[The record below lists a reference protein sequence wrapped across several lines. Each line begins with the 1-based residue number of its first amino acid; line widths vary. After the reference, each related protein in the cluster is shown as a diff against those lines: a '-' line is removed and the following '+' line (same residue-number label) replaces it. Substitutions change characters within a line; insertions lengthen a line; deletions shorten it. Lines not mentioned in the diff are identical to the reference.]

1 MKQHGRASLRR
12 CLAVLFAALMV
23 FSVLPLT
30 AMAEGIEGLSD
41 NTAKAAVGG
50 AEALAIGGEER
61 PNATTVY
68 YKPVTS
74 IDTSKQYLI
83 TATYSGTV
91 YAMTSEYYSS
101 SSNLQAASLT
111 ADGNG
116 YIQASDNTAIDNTY
130 LWTFSTTSGGKVT
143 NVSTGTQL
151 YFYIS
156 SITLMSS
163 GDTLVYSGG
172 NLYYSGSSSYYLR
185 YYSSYSYFTATSYS
199 SSASTI
205 TLYERV
211 EEDVAAAAESVE
223 VNPSVHAMAPNATKQ
238 LTATVYPT
246 DAANK
251 NVTWTSDNNAV
262 ATVDAAGIVTA
273 KTVGKAT
280 ITATTADGG
289 YTDTC
294 VVTVTNNATKEVTM
308 FVNTLHA
315 VPNEDYLIGYT
326 TTSGETYIM
335 SNAVSN
341 TSYLAAAEAT
351 LSTVDDVCGVADT
364 TSCITALSDG
374 SEIPT
379 THQWYFGAD
388 ADLYY
393 TTIQNRATNYYLQRA
408 AGSNADT
415 YVDLSTAQNETTN
428 GTQSWARGTRSE
440 GDVTFICHINSQ
452 GTAYHFVTFNTTN
465 GDFRTYYNTT
475 GTGYTVDL
483 YVKRTV
489 TVVDSSATPTPTP
502 APGDEYKYVVAD
514 QLEDGGEYIIV
525 AADTYAV
532 SNNTVGSYGHY
543 LSPVSVTISGDECVV
558 DSSVNVNEIL
568 WQAEGNTT
576 DGFTLK
582 SLDDDKYMTLDSS
595 EFLYPGSGTEA
606 IKWKYDGTD
615 LANSADSNGYYYLS
629 YSDAST
635 SYPQRFTTS
644 KNTGN
649 SIKIYRKVNVQAS
662 TEPNLTIEPA
672 ELTVLLG
679 GSGTLTATAANI
691 PESATDISYAWTS
704 DSESVATVASVV
716 GNPSTA
722 TVTPVATG
730 KATITCTV
738 TYNEGGAQ
746 QTLTATAVVNVVEN
760 YQVASITVPF
770 AIRLELDKG
779 TVITPVVVTAPE
791 GGVYGT
797 DYTIEYVCDNESV
810 ADIAA
815 NGEVFTVT
823 AKSTGTV
830 TVTFTAINSHDSTQR
845 VSGST
850 VITVKKADL
859 IPAPEIGE
867 GGGEKPIYKKVYVLV
882 DNVEEA
888 DGNYI
893 IATSSSEGTAYAL
906 YDNGSSSYVQRG
918 SVTIQSGSTDIYGAY
933 GKYIEP
939 SSDAYVWEW
948 RYDSTNSTYGRRGTV
963 WNVGTGRGLRNNSGS
978 ATMDPEYAS
987 YVYSIPLTSGGNR
1000 IMNRS
1005 SNSSY
1010 YLYYSSGY
1018 TWSTSYA
1025 GTFYFYKEMIVQTG
1039 TESVDSGVEIYLD
1052 GEKIS
1057 QKEKAIEGV
1066 VQGQES
1072 SVTLTGTPVNI
1083 PAGATNKSAVWTL
1096 TKTDGAIKSVDS
1108 SSGVVTLAGS
1118 LGYGIIEVTYTYTYG
1133 GTTYTVKNYTKLVV
1147 SSFKP
1152 MTGTGETVTKR
1163 TIYKLVTSL
1172 TDGKNYIIV
1181 NGSSAAGTRQA
1192 LKPGGDNS
1200 TLFSGTYT
1208 PPNGGTA
1215 SPYTAYIVGDG
1226 EVVVNAADSVSSV
1239 RYIETDDM
1247 HVVWRYDAD
1256 DASTSNYG
1264 YFTNVG
1270 TARKLTF
1277 DNELEGYT
1285 SYYMLTADDTFSN
1298 AWYYSNN
1305 KIYMPNNSYYAGI
1318 YTTKVSGGGYRLY
1331 TSATSTSS
1339 SSLQSFY
1346 IFEETEIETVSTAE
1360 VSVDIYDGSKLVSGG
1375 VVSVNDTSS
1384 TLPLTAQTNY
1394 NGTGQIAWSI
1404 ISGENIASIDQNGVV
1419 TFAANTSG
1427 KVLVQV
1433 TFTFG
1438 DGQTATNYVTLDV
1451 RSGGQLTDTSD
1462 RDNFPEYPNE
1472 GSVRLE
1478 KTADADETEF
1488 AKTGVGTVE
1497 LFVRGVP
1504 VQSKG
1509 VDVVLVVDTSGSM
1522 EYDLTGAA
1530 ATSGNDKMSIAKA
1543 AAINFAN
1550 TLLTVTNPDGTI
1562 SYTDN
1567 RLAVVSFASDAAVLT
1582 GTSPLVADSRALV
1595 SVNSSSDMSSITTAI
1610 NSMSANGGTNYD
1622 AAFKTAY
1629 DILRDAQEQGG
1640 DRKQYVVFVTDGAPG
1655 IYNNAKLDSTTFP
1668 KAGDYYT
1675 TTEIETMSAQW
1686 YNWTQ
1691 GVAPVWSSMPTAA
1704 ANNFAEYAYA
1714 DNIYAAAIK
1723 GTTFAGSNF
1732 KDSWKTN
1739 LDITAMLGAGI
1750 YGISLGM
1757 KGGSQIIG
1765 LKTDSSGTT
1774 GWTAFT
1780 SAQCTNLIN
1789 RLCNKD
1795 IFAADST
1802 EELTAAF
1809 EKIGKEVLQAGTNAT
1824 VRDTIGADYDLQI
1837 KPFNYIDT
1845 ANPRETDFESSIE
1858 VRKYTVDANGNRTG
1872 AYETIEKVTFNA
1884 AGTEAYSTLKT
1895 GNIMTWDGENYTIT
1909 AENFTYTS
1917 SDKRF
1922 VWKFDT
1928 IVSDDMAIRFNVYL
1942 TGTKEG
1948 SREGG
1953 LYDTNSWANLTYTNY
1968 LGTDCR
1974 LAFEKPALPWQNAR
1988 VTYKFFLVDVNGNPV
2003 NKDGTRVNYANLTYV
2018 GTEKTIKLGDAAFTA
2033 MSGADGRYSVE
2044 LNAATLKALQ
2054 SELSAYALYDES
2066 AAVTIHTDTTGAW
2079 GGYSITKGNTPDT
2092 TAVWPKPGAKESF
2105 ADVADAAGNNFTN
2118 ITVAFAVVFNVKL
2131 IPDAVVIDFGL
2142 PVDINV
2148 MQNDLVSQVSGRLYG
2163 LTLNTEA
2170 APDFESA
2177 YTVSVA
2183 KVTTVGE
2190 KLSGLKYGH
2199 ATIQNETTVRYTPGS
2214 MQMSQ
2219 PEVFGYEVSGTSDV
2233 NGVMTTKYIRSTVTV
2248 IPATTIYYEDN
2259 FSNTDGT
2266 SYITYNNGVSRWELV
2281 GQGVS
2286 GTVVQDTDYVGSG
2299 NNYGYDSHYDNCT
2312 TFSLNQA
2319 HKVTVTRENYE
2330 SILADSTK
2338 TWPTA
2343 SFRFTGTGFD
2353 VISLTNADTGM
2364 IMVQVKDTNGT
2375 IVRSVFVDTYYSAV
2389 EVSGDLYQI
2398 PVINIYDLPHGT
2410 YDVTITVPYL
2420 EMFDHTGS
2428 NGQPRGSYDMYI
2440 DGIRIYNPA
2449 DGNEAAHGAHTEDDE
2464 AYPYVQELRN
2474 MMLAAAGDGPLSG
2487 PVFVDGNADTLQAS
2501 EYASNGPNNEVYLVG
2516 GQAIVFA
2523 LQTVGK
2529 TKPAGVYVSMKS
2541 PTGEVKVR
2549 YGSADE
2555 TVSESTGLKY
2565 EERNMV
2571 TTSDMYYEIPENVLS
2586 WEKQPDGTW
2595 KTKVAVEIANIS
2607 KREQRQ
2613 ILALT
2618 NLKVTYASEPENGGE
2633 VRFTTTQQQSQVAY
2647 TQIRDLMA
2655 ELYADSY
2662 DTEIRSAAF
2671 ATRTIDVNKTTE
2683 LNVVTSTDANALII
2697 RDKKGNVITPESI
2710 SYEDKDGERHWKLT
2724 MTHKVS
2730 GIYIYK
2736 VSVEA
2741 AYGIMTDTP
2750 ATVVA
2755 YVVPGSVVR
2764 PRPSMPKPPLF
2775 GWM

>member
-1 MKQHGRASLRR
+1 MKQYGRASLRR
-12 CLAVLFAALMV
+12 CLAALFAALMV

-30 AMAEGIEGLSD
+30 AMAEGIEDPSD
-41 NTAKAAVGG
+41 NAARAAVGG
-50 AEALAIGGEER
+50 DAEALAIGGEER
-61 PNATTVY
+61 PNAATVY
-68 YKPVTS
+68 YKPATS
-74 IDTSKQYLI
+74 IDTAKQYLI
-83 TATYSGTV
+83 TATDSGTV
-91 YAMTSEYYSS
+91 YAMTSKYYSS
-101 SSNLQAASLT
+101 SSNLQAVSLT
-111 ADGNG
+111 ADSNG
-116 YIQASDNTAIDNTY
+116 YIQASDNTAIDNTC

-143 NVSTGTQL
+143 NVSTETQL
-151 YFYIS
+151 YFNSS
-156 SITLMSS
+156 SITLESS

-172 NLYYSGSSSYYLR
+172 KLYYSGFLSYYLR
-185 YYSSYSYFTATSYS
+185 YSSSGSYFTATSSS
-199 SSASTI
+199 SSAATI

-211 EEDVAAAAESVE
+211 AEEETVAAESVE
-223 VNPSVHAMAPNATKQ
+223 VNPPVHAMAPNATKQ
-238 LTATVYPT
+238 LTAVVYPT
-246 DAANK
+246 NAANK
-251 NVTWTSDNNAV
+251 NVTWTSNNNDI
-262 ATVDAAGIVTA
+262 ATVDGTGLVTA
-273 KTVGKAT
+273 KDVGTAT
-280 ITATTADGG
+280 ITATTEDGG
-289 YTDTC
+289 HTDTC

-315 VPNEDYLIGYT
+315 VPDEDYLIGYT
-326 TTSGETYIM
+326 TISGDTYIM

-341 TSYLAAAEAT
+341 TNYLAAAGAT
-351 LSTVDDVCGVADT
+351 LSTVGDVCGVTDT

-388 ADLYY
+388 ADLDY
-393 TTIQNRATNYYLQRA
+393 TTIQNRATDYYLQRA
-408 AGSNADT
+408 AGSTAKT
-415 YVDLSTAQNETTN
+415 YVGLSTAQNATTTGN
-428 GTQSWARGTRSE
+428 QSWARGTTPE
-440 GDVTFICHINSQ
+440 GDVTFIYHRQ
-452 GTAYHFVTFNTTN
+452 GTKYHFVTLDTTN
-465 GDFRTYYNTT
+465 FDFRTYYNTT
-475 GTGYTVDL
+475 STGDTVDL

-489 TVVDSSATPTPTP
+489 TVVDP
-502 APGDEYKYVVAD
+502 
-514 QLEDGGEYIIV
+514 
-525 AADTYAV
+525 
-532 SNNTVGSYGHY
+532 
-543 LSPVSVTISGDECVV
+543 
-558 DSSVNVNEIL
+558 
-568 WQAEGNTT
+568 
-576 DGFTLK
+576 
-582 SLDDDKYMTLDSS
+582 
-595 EFLYPGSGTEA
+595 
-606 IKWKYDGTD
+606 
-615 LANSADSNGYYYLS
+615 
-629 YSDAST
+629 AST
-635 SYPQRFTTS
+635 NP
-644 KNTGN
+644 
-649 SIKIYRKVNVQAS
+649 NV
-662 TEPNLTIEPA
+662 TIEPA
-672 ELTVLLG
+672 ELTVLLNG

-691 PESATDISYAWTS
+691 PESATYAWTS
-704 DSESVATVASVV
+704 DRESVAAVASVE
-716 GNPSTA
+716 GTPLTA
-722 TVTPVATG
+722 TVTPKATG
-730 KATITCTV
+730 TATITCTV
-738 TYNEGGAQ
+738 TYYNEGGDQ
-746 QTLTATAVVNVVEN
+746 QTLTATATVNVVEN
-760 YQVASITVPF
+760 YQVASITVQPE
-770 AIRLELDKG
+770 ISLEPDG
-779 TVITPVVVTAPE
+779 EINITPVVVTAPE

-797 DYTIEYVCDNESV
+797 DYTIECVCDNESV
-810 ADIAA
+810 ADITA

-830 TVTFTAINSHDSTQR
+830 TVTFTAVNMHDSTQR

-850 VITVKKADL
+850 VITVKEADS
-859 IPAPEIGE
+859 IPAPETGE
-867 GGGEKPIYKKVYVLV
+867 GEKPIYKKVYVLV

-888 DGNYI
+888 NGNYI
-893 IATSSSEGTAYAL
+893 IATSSSEAEGAAYAL
-906 YDNGSSSYVQRG
+906 YDDGSSSNVQRG
-918 SVTIQSGSTDIYGAY
+918 SVTIQSGSTGIYGTY

-939 SSDAYVWEW
+939 SSDSYVWGW
-948 RYDSTNSTYGRRGTV
+948 SYDSTSSTYGRRGTV
-963 WNVGTGRGLRNNSGS
+963 WNVGTGKRLNATGS
-978 ATMDPEYAS
+978 
-987 YVYSIPLTSGGNR
+987 
-1000 IMNRS
+1000 S
-1005 SNSSY
+1005 SNNYLNATVDSSALY
-1010 YLYYSSGY
+1010 WYSMPSSSAAHYITSLPYTSSSYLYYLGYYSSTY
-1018 TWSTSYA
+1018 PYMWFDSSSYSYSTF
-1025 GTFYFYKEMIVQTG
+1025 GDQFYFYKEMIVQADTVP
-1039 TESVDSGVEIYLD
+1039 VDSGVEIYLD

-1108 SSGVVTLAGS
+1108 SSGVVTLAGG
-1118 LGYGIIEVTYTYTYG
+1118 LGYGIIEITYTYTYG
-1133 GTTYTVKNYTKLVV
+1133 GKTYTVKNYTKLVV

-1152 MTGTGETVTKR
+1152 MTGTGETVTKK
-1163 TIYKLVTSL
+1163 TIYKLVDSL

-1215 SPYTAYIVGDG
+1215 TPYTVYIVGDG
-1226 EVVVNAADSVSSV
+1226 EVVVKAADSVSGV
-1239 RYIETDDM
+1239 NYIETDDSN
-1247 HVVWRYDAD
+1247 VVWRYSAKNS
-1256 DASTSNYG
+1256 STANYG

-1270 TARKLTF
+1270 TARMLAF
-1277 DNELEGYT
+1277 DDYT
-1285 SYYMLTADDTFSN
+1285 DSYGNDIYMLTANDKLYTE
-1298 AWYYSNN
+1298 WYYSNN
-1305 KIYMPNNSYYAGI
+1305 KIYIPNGSNYAGI
-1318 YTTKVSGGGYRLY
+1318 YTTKVSGSGYILY
-1331 TSATSTSS
+1331 TSATSASS
-1339 SSLQSFY
+1339 SDFQNFY
-1346 IFEETEIETVSTAE
+1346 IFEETEIETVINAE

-1394 NGTGQIAWSI
+1394 NGTDGQTAWSI
-1404 ISGENIASIDQNGVV
+1404 ISGANIASIDQNGVV

-1438 DGQTATNYVTLDV
+1438 GGQMATNYVTLDV

-1504 VQSKG
+1504 VRSKG

-1522 EYDLTGAA
+1522 KDDLTGAE
-1530 ATSGNDKMSIAKA
+1530 ATSGNDKMSIAKT

-1550 TLLTVTNPDGTI
+1550 TLLTVTNPDETI

-1567 RLAVVSFASDAAVLT
+1567 RLAVVSFADYASVLT
-1582 GTSPLVADSRALV
+1582 GTSTIVADSRALV
-1595 SVNSSSDMSSITTAI
+1595 SVSSSSDMSAITTAI
-1610 NSMSANGGTNYD
+1610 NSMSAIGGTNYD

-1629 DILRDAQEQGG
+1629 DILRDAQKQGG

-1655 IYNNAKLDSTTFP
+1655 TYNNAELKYATFP
-1668 KAGDYYT
+1668 TAGNNYT
-1675 TTEIETMSAQW
+1675 TTDVETISAQW

-1704 ANNFAEYAYA
+1704 AANFAEYAYA

-1723 GTTFAGSNF
+1723 GTTFTGANF
-1732 KDSWKTN
+1732 KDSWKTDTD
-1739 LDITAMLGAGI
+1739 LDITSMLGAGI

-1757 KGGSQIIG
+1757 KGGSGIVEFIPN
-1765 LKTDSSGTT
+1765 SSGTT
-1774 GWTAFT
+1774 GYAKFT

-1802 EELTAAF
+1802 AELTAAF

-1845 ANPRETDFESSIE
+1845 ANPRETNFESSIE
-1858 VRKYTVDANGNRTG
+1858 VRKYTVDGNGNRTG

-1895 GNIMTWDGENYTIT
+1895 GNIMTLDGENYTIT

-1917 SDKRF
+1917 SNKRF

-1928 IVSDDMAIRFNVYL
+1928 IISDDMAIRFNVYL
-1942 TGTKEG
+1942 TGTREG

-1974 LAFEKPALPWQNAR
+1974 LRFEKPALPWQDAR
-1988 VTYKFFLVDVNGNPV
+1988 VTYKFFLVDESGRPV
-2003 NKDGTRVNYANLTYV
+2003 NKDGALVNYANLTYV
-2018 GTEKTIKLGDAAFTA
+2018 GTEKTIKLGDAAFVA
-2033 MSGADGRYSVE
+2033 MSDGRYSVE
-2044 LNAATLKALQ
+2044 LKAAALKALQ

-2079 GGYSITKGNTPDT
+2079 GGYSITKANTPDT
-2092 TAVWPKPGAKESF
+2092 TAVWPKPGADAKF
-2105 ADVADAAGNNFTN
+2105 VNAADADGNNFTN
-2118 ITVAFAVVFNVKL
+2118 VTVAFAVVFNVKL

-2148 MQNDLVSQVSGRLYG
+2148 MQNDLVSQVSGQLYG
-2163 LTLNTEA
+2163 LTPKTDA
-2170 APDFESA
+2170 APDFASA
-2177 YTVSVA
+2177 YTTPVA
-2183 KVTTVGE
+2183 SVTTVGG
-2190 KLSGLKYGH
+2190 KLNNLTYGH
-2199 ATIQNETTVRYTPGS
+2199 ATIRNDTTIRYTPSS
-2214 MQMSQ
+2214 MQMNQ
-2219 PEVFGYEVSGTSDV
+2219 PEVFGYEVKGTSEA
-2233 NGVMTTKYIRSTVTV
+2233 NGTITTKYIRSTVTV

-2259 FSNTDGT
+2259 FSNSDGT
-2266 SYITYNNGVSRWELV
+2266 SYITYNDGVSKWGLV
-2281 GQGVS
+2281 VQGVS
-2286 GTVVQDTDYVGSG
+2286 GTVVQDTDYVGGG
-2299 NNYGYDSHYDNCT
+2299 NNYGYDSHYDNCA
-2312 TFSLNQA
+2312 TFSLDQA
-2319 HKVTVTRENYE
+2319 HKVTVMKAQYD

-2353 VISLTNADTGM
+2353 VISLTNAETGM
-2364 IMVQVKDTNGT
+2364 IMVQVKDTDGT
-2375 IVRSVFVDTYYSAV
+2375 IVRSVFVDTYYSGKV
-2389 EVSGDLYQI
+2389 EVSGNLYQI

-2428 NGQPRGSYDMYI
+2428 DGQPGGSYDMYI

-2449 DGNEAAHGAHTEDDE
+2449 GDDATAHGAHTEDDE

-2474 MMLAAAGDGPLSG
+2474 MMIAAASSGQLSG
-2487 PVFVDGNADTLQAS
+2487 PVFVDGNAATADARVYQS
-2501 EYASNGPNNEVYLVG
+2501 DGPNNEVYLAH

-2523 LQTVGK
+2523 LQTVGT

-2549 YGSADE
+2549 YGSAAE
-2555 TVSESTGLKY
+2555 EVNASTGLKY

-2586 WEKQPDGTW
+2586 WEQQANGTW
-2595 KTKVAVEIANIS
+2595 KTKVAVQIANIS
-2607 KREQRQ
+2607 GTAGQ

-2618 NLKVTYASEPENGGE
+2618 NLKVTYASDPTNGE

-2755 YVVPGSVVR
+2755 YVVPRSVVR
-2764 PRPSMPKPPLF
+2764 PKPSMPKPPLF

>member
-30 AMAEGIEGLSD
+30 AMAEGIEGPSD
-41 NTAKAAVGG
+41 NAARAAVGG
-50 AEALAIGGEER
+50 DAEALAIGGEER
-61 PNATTVY
+61 SNAATVY
-68 YKPVTS
+68 YKRAQS

-83 TATYSGTV
+83 TTTDNGTV
-91 YAMTSEYYSS
+91 YAMTSKYYNSS
-101 SSNLQAASLT
+101 SGGLKAVSLT
-111 ADGNG
+111 ADSNG
-116 YIQASDNTAIDNTY
+116 YIQASANTAIDNTC
-130 LWTFSTTSGGKVT
+130 LWTFSTTSGGTIKNAET
-143 NVSTGTQL
+143 NTYLAAG
-151 YFYIS
+151 
-156 SITLMSS
+156 
-163 GDTLVYSGG
+163 VYSYLIYLILSDSGATFSYNSNALYSSAGG
-172 NLYYSGSSSYYLR
+172 DYPYIAFSSSYK
-185 YYSSYSYFTATSYS
+185 YFDFYTSE
-199 SSASTI
+199 SAATI

-211 EEDVAAAAESVE
+211 VEAESVE
-223 VNPSVHAMAPNATKQ
+223 VNPPVHAMAPNATKQ
-238 LTATVYPT
+238 LTAVVYPT
-246 DAANK
+246 NAANK
-251 NVTWTSDNNAV
+251 NVTWTSSNDDIATVNGTGLVTANAV
-262 ATVDAAGIVTA
+262 GT
-273 KTVGKAT
+273 AT
-280 ITATTADGG
+280 ITATTEDGG
-289 YTDTC
+289 HTDTC

-341 TSYLAAAEAT
+341 TSYLAAAGAT
-351 LSTVDDVCGVADT
+351 LSTVGDVCDVTDT

-374 SEIPT
+374 SAIPT

-388 ADLYY
+388 ADLGY
-393 TTIQNRATNYYLQRA
+393 TTIQNRATNYYLTCGSASSSSNSPLKLTTEIEATDYSKWHHAGILSSGRILFEGYNSTTDA
-408 AGSNADT
+408 AYSFGCNAGS
-415 YVDLSTAQNETTN
+415 YFCSL
-428 GTQSWARGTRSE
+428 
-440 GDVTFICHINSQ
+440 
-452 GTAYHFVTFNTTN
+452 
-465 GDFRTYYNTT
+465 YYSSVY
-475 GTGYTVDL
+475 GVDL

-489 TVVDSSATPTPTP
+489 TVVDP
-502 APGDEYKYVVAD
+502 
-514 QLEDGGEYIIV
+514 
-525 AADTYAV
+525 
-532 SNNTVGSYGHY
+532 
-543 LSPVSVTISGDECVV
+543 
-558 DSSVNVNEIL
+558 
-568 WQAEGNTT
+568 
-576 DGFTLK
+576 
-582 SLDDDKYMTLDSS
+582 
-595 EFLYPGSGTEA
+595 
-606 IKWKYDGTD
+606 
-615 LANSADSNGYYYLS
+615 
-629 YSDAST
+629 
-635 SYPQRFTTS
+635 
-644 KNTGN
+644 
-649 SIKIYRKVNVQAS
+649 AS
-662 TEPNLTIEPA
+662 TEPNVTIEPA
-672 ELTVLLG
+672 ELTVLLNG
-679 GSGTLTATAANI
+679 GSGTLTATAVNI
-691 PESATDISYAWTS
+691 PESASYEWTS
-704 DSESVATVASVV
+704 GSESVATVASAV

-746 QTLTATAVVNVVEN
+746 KTLTATAVVNVVESI
-760 YQVASITVPF
+760 QVASITVPSE
-770 AIRLELDKG
+770 ISLELDKG

-791 GGVYGT
+791 GGVYET
-797 DYTIEYVCDNESV
+797 DYTIEYVCDNANV
-810 ADIAA
+810 ADITTA
-815 NGEVFTVT
+815 NGKVFTVT
-823 AKSTGTV
+823 AKSIGTV
-830 TVTFTAINSHDSTQR
+830 TVTFIAVNLRDNTQR

-850 VITVKKADL
+850 VITVKEADS
-859 IPAPEIGE
+859 IPAPETGE
-867 GGGEKPIYKKVYVLV
+867 GEKPIYKKVYVLV
-882 DNVEEA
+882 NDLEAA

-893 IATSSSEGTAYAL
+893 IATSNSEGNADAL
-906 YDNGSSSYVQRG
+906 YDDGSSSYVQRG
-918 SVTIQSGSTDIYGAY
+918 SVTIKAADSLINAP
-933 GKYIEP
+933 YIEC
-939 SSDAYVWEW
+939 DDTKCVWGW
-948 RYDSTNSTYGRRGTV
+948 RYQNTNSYGRWG
-963 WNVGTGRGLRNNSGS
+963 NLYNAGTGRGLYNSVDGTGS
-978 ATMDPEYAS
+978 SDYAKVNADTS
-987 YVYSIPLTSGGNR
+987 TNVYSYNNYLITKAANYYPHYLGSSG
-1000 IMNRS
+1000 
-1005 SNSSY
+1005 NSSQPYAWRYNNATNAITWY
-1010 YLYYSSGY
+1010 Y
-1018 TWSTSYA
+1018 
-1025 GTFYFYKEMIVQTG
+1025 YKEKYIEID
-1039 TESVDSGVEIYLD
+1039 TEPVNSGVEIYLD

-1057 QKEKAIEGV
+1057 QKEKAVEGV
-1066 VQGQES
+1066 VQGQVS
-1072 SVTLTGTPVNI
+1072 TVTLTGTPVNI
-1083 PAGATNKSAVWTL
+1083 PAGATGTSAVWAL
-1096 TKTDGAIKSVDS
+1096 KNTDGAINSVDG
-1108 SSGVVTLAGS
+1108 SSGVVTLAGC
-1118 LGYGIIEVTYTYTYG
+1118 LGYGIIEITYTYTYG
-1133 GTTYTVKNYTKLVV
+1133 DKTYTVKNYTKLVV

-1152 MTGTGETVTKR
+1152 MTSTGQTVTKR
-1163 TIYKLVTSL
+1163 TIYKFVTSL

-1181 NGSSAAGTRQA
+1181 NGSSDAGTRQA

-1226 EVVVNAADSVSSV
+1226 EVVVNDPDSVSSV

-1256 DASTSNYG
+1256 DASTANYG

-1270 TARKLTF
+1270 TARNLTF

-1305 KIYMPNNSYYAGI
+1305 KIYIPNGGYYAGI
-1318 YTTKVSGGGYRLY
+1318 DTAKVSGGGYRLY
-1331 TSATSTSS
+1331 TSATSTSLS
-1339 SSLQSFY
+1339 DLQSFY
-1346 IFEETEIETVSTAE
+1346 IFEETEIKTVSTAE

-1394 NGTGQIAWSI
+1394 NGTGQTTWSI
-1404 ISGENIASIDQNGVV
+1404 ISGENIALIDQNGVV

-1433 TFTFG
+1433 TFTF
-1438 DGQTATNYVTLDV
+1438 DNNGQTATNYVTLDV

-1522 EYDLTGAA
+1522 EDDINGNETTDTDYD
-1530 ATSGNDKMSIAKA
+1530 S
-1543 AAINFAN
+1543 AN
-1550 TLLTVTNPDGTI
+1550 QKIKLARSAVNSFIDAVMRVTDANGEYEENKWTN
-1562 SYTDN
+1562 N
-1567 RLAVVSFASDAAVLT
+1567 RI
-1582 GTSPLVADSRALV
+1582 ALV
-1595 SVNSSSDMSSITTAI
+1595 TFSSGANVHTGIYGSANAGALVGVDSLSDLDSLKSSVNSIYAS
-1610 NSMSANGGTNYD
+1610 GGTNYD
-1622 AAFKTAY
+1622 AAFKAAY
-1629 DILRDAQEQGG
+1629 DILADAKLQSGY
-1640 DRKQYVVFVTDGAPG
+1640 DRKQYVIFLTDGAPG
-1655 IYNNAKLDSTTFP
+1655 VYNTIDMMDAFDAVNNASGT
-1668 KAGDYYT
+1668 AANS
-1675 TTEIETMSAQW
+1675 ISSSW
-1686 YNWTQ
+1686 YNWVCGIAPTSSTSYLNS
-1691 GVAPVWSSMPTAA
+1691 GYAERCSKYALSDNYYAKAIKAAVLSEFGEKKTVAQELGISQTLDADIFGISFGMSGGSKI
-1704 ANNFAEYAYA
+1704 YA
-1714 DNIYAAAIK
+1714 D
-1723 GTTFAGSNF
+1723 
-1732 KDSWKTN
+1732 
-1739 LDITAMLGAGI
+1739 
-1750 YGISLGM
+1750 
-1757 KGGSQIIG
+1757 IG
-1765 LKTDSSGTT
+1765 L
-1774 GWTAFT
+1774 T

-1795 IFAADST
+1795 VFAADST

-1837 KPFNYIDT
+1837 KPFNYIDYIDT
-1845 ANPRETDFESSIE
+1845 NPRQTDFESSIE
-1858 VRKYTVDANGNRTG
+1858 VRKYTVDGNGNRTG

-1884 AGTEAYSTLKT
+1884 DGTEAYSTLKT

-1917 SDKRF
+1917 SNKRF

-1928 IVSDDMAIRFNVYL
+1928 IISDDMAIRFNVYL
-1942 TGTKEG
+1942 TGTREG

-1974 LAFEKPALPWQNAR
+1974 LTFEKPALPWQNAR
-1988 VTYKFFLVDVNGNPV
+1988 VTYKFFLVDESGRPV
-2003 NKDGTRVNYANLTYV
+2003 NKDGALVNYANLTYV
-2018 GTEKTIKLGDAAFTA
+2018 GTEKTIKLGDAEFEAIPN
-2033 MSGADGRYSVE
+2033 ADRRYSVE
-2044 LNAATLKALQ
+2044 LSAEDLKALQ
-2054 SELSAYALYDES
+2054 SELSAYALYDKR
-2066 AAVTIHTDTTGAW
+2066 AAVTINTDTTGTW
-2079 GGYSITKGNTPDT
+2079 GGYSITKGNTLTAT
-2092 TAVWPKPGAKESF
+2092 TAVWPKPGADAKF
-2105 ADVADAAGNNFTN
+2105 VDAADADGNNFTN
-2118 ITVAFAVVFNVKL
+2118 VTVAFAVVFNVKL

-2148 MQNDLVSQVSGRLYG
+2148 MQNDLVSQVNGQLYG
-2163 LTLNTEA
+2163 LTPKTDA
-2170 APDFESA
+2170 APDFASA
-2177 YTVSVA
+2177 YTTPVA
-2183 KVTTVGE
+2183 SVTTVGG
-2190 KLSGLKYGH
+2190 KLNLTYGH
-2199 ATIQNETTVRYTPGS
+2199 ATIRNDTTIRYTPSS
-2214 MQMSQ
+2214 MQMNQ
-2219 PEVFGYEVSGTSDV
+2219 PEVFGYEVTGTSEVD
-2233 NGVMTTKYIRSTVTV
+2233 GTTKYIRSTVTV

-2259 FSNTDGT
+2259 FSNSDGT
-2266 SYITYNNGVSRWELV
+2266 SYITYNDGVSEWKLV
-2281 GQGVS
+2281 GEGVS
-2286 GTVVQDTDYVGSG
+2286 GTVVQDTDYVGGG
-2299 NNYGYDSHYDNCT
+2299 NNYGYDSHYDNCA
-2312 TFSLNQA
+2312 TFSLGKA
-2319 HKVTVTRENYE
+2319 HKVTVKKEHYD

-2353 VISLTNADTGM
+2353 VISLTNAATGM
-2364 IMVQVKDTNGT
+2364 IMVQVRRTTDGE
-2375 IVRSVFVDTYYSAV
+2375 IVRSVFVDTYYSGAV
-2389 EVSGDLYQI
+2389 EVNGNLYQI

-2420 EMFDHTGS
+2420 EMFDHTGID
-2428 NGQPRGSYDMYI
+2428 GQPGGSYDMYI

-2449 DGNEAAHGAHTEDDE
+2449 GGNAAAHGAHTEDDE

-2474 MMLAAAGDGPLSG
+2474 MMITAANGGQLSG
-2487 PVFVDGNADTLQAS
+2487 PVFVDGKAATADAS
-2501 EYASNGPNNEVYLVG
+2501 VYQSDGPNNEVYLAS
-2516 GQAIVFA
+2516 GQSIVFA

-2549 YGSADE
+2549 YGSAAE
-2555 TVSESTGLKY
+2555 VVSASTGLKY

-2586 WEKQPDGTW
+2586 WEPQADGTW
-2595 KTKVAVEIANIS
+2595 KTKVAVQIANTS
-2607 KREQRQ
+2607 TPGQGQ

-2618 NLKVTYASEPENGGE
+2618 NLKVTYTSAPTNGE

-2647 TQIRDLMA
+2647 TQIRALMA

-2683 LNVVTSTDANALII
+2683 LNVVTSTDANVLII

-2741 AYGIMTDTP
+2741 AYGIMTETP

-2755 YVVPGSVVR
+2755 YVVPRSVVR
-2764 PRPSMPKPPLF
+2764 PKPSMPKPPLF

>member
-1 MKQHGRASLRR
+1 MKQYGRASLRR
-12 CLAVLFAALMV
+12 CLAALFAALMV

-30 AMAEGIEGLSD
+30 AMAEGIEGPSA
-41 NTAKAAVGG
+41 NAAKAAVGG
-50 AEALAIGGEER
+50 DAEALAIGGEER
-61 PNATTVY
+61 PNAATVY

-83 TATYSGTV
+83 TTTDGGTV
-91 YAMTSEYYSS
+91 YAMTSKYYSS
-101 SSNLQAASLT
+101 SSNLQAVSLT

-116 YIQASDNTAIDNTY
+116 YIQASDNTAIDDTY

-151 YFYIS
+151 YFYSS

-172 NLYYSGSSSYYLR
+172 NLYYSGSFSTYYYLR
-185 YYSSYSYFTATSYS
+185 YYSSGSYFTATSSS
-199 SSASTI
+199 SSAATI

-211 EEDVAAAAESVE
+211 AEEETVAAESVE
-223 VNPSVHAMAPNATKQ
+223 VNPPVHAMAPNATKQ
-238 LTATVYPT
+238 LTAVVYPT

-262 ATVDAAGIVTA
+262 ATVDGTGLVTA
-273 KTVGKAT
+273 KAVGKAT
-280 ITATTADGG
+280 ITATTEDGG

-326 TTSGETYIM
+326 TENGKTYIM
-335 SNAVSN
+335 SNAVSK

-351 LSTVDDVCGVADT
+351 LSTVGNVCGVADT

-388 ADLYY
+388 ADLDF

-408 AGSNADT
+408 AGSTAKT
-415 YVDLSTAQNETTN
+415 YVGLSTAQNATTTGN
-428 GTQSWARGTRSE
+428 QSWARGTTSE
-440 GDVTFICHINSQ
+440 GNVTFICHYDSS

-475 GTGYTVDL
+475 STGYTVDL

-489 TVVDSSATPTPTP
+489 TVEDSSATPTP
-502 APGDEYKYVVAD
+502 
-514 QLEDGGEYIIV
+514 
-525 AADTYAV
+525 
-532 SNNTVGSYGHY
+532 SNV
-543 LSPVSVTISGDECVV
+543 
-558 DSSVNVNEIL
+558 
-568 WQAEGNTT
+568 
-576 DGFTLK
+576 
-582 SLDDDKYMTLDSS
+582 
-595 EFLYPGSGTEA
+595 
-606 IKWKYDGTD
+606 
-615 LANSADSNGYYYLS
+615 
-629 YSDAST
+629 
-635 SYPQRFTTS
+635 
-644 KNTGN
+644 
-649 SIKIYRKVNVQAS
+649 
-662 TEPNLTIEPA
+662 TIEPA
-672 ELTVLLG
+672 ELTVLLN

-704 DSESVATVASVV
+704 DSESAAVASVE

-722 TVTPVATG
+722 TVTPVTTG
-730 KATITCTV
+730 TATITCTV
-738 TYNEGGAQ
+738 TYDEGGAQ
-746 QTLTATAVVNVVEN
+746 QTLTATAIVNVVEN
-760 YQVASITVPF
+760 YQVASITVPS
-770 AIRLELDKG
+770 AIRLELDEV
-779 TVITPVVVTAPE
+779 TDITPVVVTAPE
-791 GGVYGT
+791 GGVYRT
-797 DYTIEYVCDNESV
+797 DYTIECVCDNESV
-810 ADIAA
+810 ADITA
-815 NGEVFTVT
+815 NGEVFTVK
-823 AKSTGTV
+823 AKSAGTV

-859 IPAPEIGE
+859 IPAPETGE
-867 GGGEKPIYKKVYVLV
+867 GEKPIYKKVYVLV
-882 DNVEEA
+882 DDVEEA

-893 IATSSSEGTAYAL
+893 IATSSSAGDAYAL

-933 GKYIEP
+933 GKYIEQ
-939 SSDAYVWEW
+939 SSDSYVWGW
-948 RYDSTNSTYGRRGTV
+948 QYDSTDSEYGRCGSV

-978 ATMDPEYAS
+978 AAMDPEYAS
-987 YVYSIPLTSGGNR
+987 GVYSIPLTSGGNR
-1000 IMNRS
+1000 IMSPR
-1005 SNSSY
+1005 SNSLY

-1018 TWSTSYA
+1018 TWSTSRA

-1039 TESVDSGVEIYLD
+1039 TEPVNSGVEIYLD

-1072 SVTLTGTPVNI
+1072 NVTLTGTPVNI

-1108 SSGVVTLAGS
+1108 SSGVVTLAGG
-1118 LGYGIIEVTYTYTYG
+1118 LGYGIIEITYTYTYG

-1163 TIYKLVTSL
+1163 TIYKLVTNL
-1172 TDGKNYIIV
+1172 TGGKNYIIV

-1208 PPNGGTA
+1208 PEGGTA

-1239 RYIETDDM
+1239 RYIETDDSN
-1247 HVVWRYDAD
+1247 VVWRYSA
-1256 DASTSNYG
+1256 ANSSTANYG

-1277 DNELEGYT
+1277 DKDLEGYKGT
-1285 SYYMLTADDTFSN
+1285 YMLTADDTFSSE
-1298 AWYYSNN
+1298 WYYSNN
-1305 KIYMPNNSYYAGI
+1305 KIYMPNSSYYAGI
-1318 YTTKVSGGGYRLY
+1318 DTTKVSGGGYKLY
-1331 TSATSTSS
+1331 MSATSTSS
-1339 SSLQSFY
+1339 PYLQSFY
-1346 IFEETEIETVSTAE
+1346 IFEETEIETVSNAE

-1394 NGTGQIAWSI
+1394 NGTDGQTAWSI
-1404 ISGENIASIDQNGVV
+1404 ISGANIASIDQNGVV

-1433 TFTFG
+1433 KFTFG
-1438 DGQTATNYVTLDV
+1438 NGQTATNYVTLDV

-1504 VQSKG
+1504 VRSKG

-1522 EYDLTGAA
+1522 KDDLTGAET
-1530 ATSGNDKMSIAKA
+1530 TSGNDKMSIAKA

-1550 TLLTVTNPDGTI
+1550 TLLTVTNPDGTT

-1567 RLAVVSFASDAAVLT
+1567 RLAVVSFASDASVLT

-1595 SVNSSSDMSSITTAI
+1595 SANSSSDMTSITTAI
-1610 NSMSANGGTNYD
+1610 NSMSATGGTDYD

-1629 DILRDAQEQGG
+1629 DILRDAQKQGG

-1655 IYNNAKLDSTTFP
+1655 IYNNAELDSTTFP
-1668 KAGDYYT
+1668 KAGNYYT

-1704 ANNFAEYAYA
+1704 ATNFAEYAYA

-1757 KGGSQIIG
+1757 KGGSQIAG
-1765 LKTDSSGTT
+1765 FSTGAGTT
-1774 GWTAFT
+1774 DTKWTEFT

-1802 EELTAAF
+1802 AELTAAF

-1858 VRKYTVDANGNRTG
+1858 VRKYTVDGNGNRTG

-1895 GNIMTWDGENYTIT
+1895 GNIMTLDGENYTIT

-1917 SDKRF
+1917 SNKRF

-1928 IVSDDMAIRFNVYL
+1928 IISDDMAIRFNVYL
-1942 TGTKEG
+1942 TGTREET
-1948 SREGG
+1948 REGG

-1988 VTYKFFLVDVNGNPV
+1988 VTYKFFLVDESGNPV
-2003 NKDGTRVNYANLTYV
+2003 NKDGALVNYANLTYV
-2018 GTEKTIKLGDAAFTA
+2018 GTEKTIKLGDAAFVA
-2033 MSGADGRYSVE
+2033 MPDADGCYSVV
-2044 LNAATLKALQ
+2044 LNAATLKKLQ

-2079 GGYSITKGNTPDT
+2079 GGYSITKGKTPDT

-2105 ADVADAAGNNFTN
+2105 AGVDDAGGNNFTN
-2118 ITVAFAVVFNVKL
+2118 VTVAFAVVFNVKL

-2148 MQNDLVSQVSGRLYG
+2148 MQNDLVSQVSGQLYG

-2170 APDFESA
+2170 APDFASA
-2177 YTVSVA
+2177 YMSSVA
-2183 KVTTVGE
+2183 NVTTVGE
-2190 KLSGLKYGH
+2190 KLNLTYGH
-2199 ATIQNETTVRYTPGS
+2199 ATIRNDTTIRYTPSS
-2214 MQMSQ
+2214 MQMNQ
-2219 PEVFGYEVSGTSDV
+2219 PEVFGYEVTGTSED
-2233 NGVMTTKYIRSTVTV
+2233 NGTITTKYIRSTVTV

-2259 FSNTDGT
+2259 FSNSDGT
-2266 SYITYNNGVSRWELV
+2266 SYITYNNGVSQWELV

-2286 GTVVQDTDYVGSG
+2286 GTVVQDTDYVGGG
-2299 NNYGYDSHYDNCT
+2299 NNYGYDSHYDNCA
-2312 TFSLNQA
+2312 TFSLDQA
-2319 HKVTVTRENYE
+2319 HKVTVTKAQYD
-2330 SILADSTK
+2330 SIRADSTK

-2353 VISLTNADTGM
+2353 VISLTNAETGM
-2364 IMVQVKDTNGT
+2364 IMVQVKDTDGT
-2375 IVRSVFVDTYYSAV
+2375 IVRSVFVDTYYSGKV
-2389 EVSGDLYQI
+2389 EVNGNLYQI

-2420 EMFDHTGS
+2420 EMFDHTGID
-2428 NGQPRGSYDMYI
+2428 GQPGGSYDMYI

-2449 DGNEAAHGAHTEDDE
+2449 GDDTTAHGAHTEDDE

-2474 MMLAAAGDGPLSG
+2474 MMIAAASGGQLSG
-2487 PVFVDGNADTLQAS
+2487 PVFVDGKAETVESS
-2501 EYASNGPNNEVYLVG
+2501 EYQSDGPNNEVYLAS

-2523 LQTVGK
+2523 LQTVGT

-2549 YGSADE
+2549 YGSAAE
-2555 TVSESTGLKY
+2555 VVNASTGLKY

-2586 WEKQPDGTW
+2586 WEQQADGTW
-2595 KTKVAVEIANIS
+2595 KTKVAVQIANIS
-2607 KREQRQ
+2607 GTAGQ

-2618 NLKVTYASEPENGGE
+2618 NLKVTYASAPTNGE

-2755 YVVPGSVVR
+2755 YVVPRSVVR
-2764 PRPSMPKPPLF
+2764 PKPSMPKPPLF

>member
-1 MKQHGRASLRR
+1 MKQYGRASLRR
-12 CLAVLFAALMV
+12 CLAALFAALMV

-41 NTAKAAVGG
+41 NTARAAVGG
-50 AEALAIGGEER
+50 DAEALAIGGEER
-61 PNATTVY
+61 SNAATVY
-68 YKPVTS
+68 YKRAQS

-83 TATYSGTV
+83 TTTDSSGTV
-91 YAMTSEYYSS
+91 YAMTSDYYDTNYSCQLVGAS
-101 SSNLQAASLT
+101 VETATINGETCVQDANISNK
-111 ADGNG
+111 
-116 YIQASDNTAIDNTY
+116 Y
-130 LWTFSTTSGGKVT
+130 LWTFSTTSGGTIKNAET
-143 NVSTGTQL
+143 NTYLAATSDYLVLS
-151 YFYIS
+151 
-156 SITLMSS
+156 SS
-163 GDTLVYSGG
+163 GATFSYNSNALSLSEGG
-172 NLYYSGSSSYYLR
+172 DYPYIGFSSD
-185 YYSSYSYFTATSYS
+185 YFSKYFDMS
-199 SSASTI
+199 PSESAAPI

-211 EEDVAAAAESVE
+211 VKAKSVE
-223 VNPSVHAMAPNATKQ
+223 VNPPVHAMAPNATKQ
-238 LTATVYPT
+238 LTAVVYPT
-246 DAANK
+246 NATNK
-251 NVTWTSDNNAV
+251 KVTWTSSNNDV
-262 ATVDAAGIVTA
+262 ATVDDTGHVTA
-273 KTVGKAT
+273 VTVGEAT
-280 ITATTADGG
+280 ITATTEDGG

-294 VVTVTNNATKEVTM
+294 VVTVTDNATKEVTM

-326 TTSGETYIM
+326 TTSDETYIM

-341 TSYLAAAEAT
+341 TSYLAAAGAT
-351 LSTVDDVCGVADT
+351 LSTVGNVCGVADT

-388 ADLYY
+388 ADLGY

-408 AGSNADT
+408 EGSGDPT
-415 YVDLSTAQNETTN
+415 YVGLSTEQNAATTGN
-428 GTQSWARGTRSE
+428 QSCTRGTSSE
-440 GDVTFICHINSQ
+440 DDVTFIYHYDSSS
-452 GTAYHFVTFNTTN
+452 TAYHFVTFNTTY

-475 GTGYTVDL
+475 STGYTVDL

-489 TVVDSSATPTPTP
+489 TVKDP
-502 APGDEYKYVVAD
+502 
-514 QLEDGGEYIIV
+514 
-525 AADTYAV
+525 
-532 SNNTVGSYGHY
+532 
-543 LSPVSVTISGDECVV
+543 
-558 DSSVNVNEIL
+558 
-568 WQAEGNTT
+568 
-576 DGFTLK
+576 
-582 SLDDDKYMTLDSS
+582 
-595 EFLYPGSGTEA
+595 
-606 IKWKYDGTD
+606 
-615 LANSADSNGYYYLS
+615 
-629 YSDAST
+629 
-635 SYPQRFTTS
+635 
-644 KNTGN
+644 
-649 SIKIYRKVNVQAS
+649 AS
-662 TEPNLTIEPA
+662 TEPGVTIEPA
-672 ELTVLLG
+672 ELTVLRNG
-679 GSGTLTATAANI
+679 GSGTLTATAVNI
-691 PESATDISYAWTS
+691 PESASYEWTS
-704 DSESVATVASVV
+704 DKEPVATVASAA

-722 TVTPVATG
+722 TVTGVATG
-730 KATITCTV
+730 TATITCTV
-738 TYNEGGAQ
+738 TYNEGDAQ
-746 QTLTATAVVNVVEN
+746 QTLTATATVNVVEN
-760 YQVASITVPF
+760 YQVASITVPPE
-770 AIRLELDKG
+770 ISLELDKG

-791 GGVYGT
+791 GGEYGT
-797 DYTIEYVCDNESV
+797 DYTIEYVCDNANV
-810 ADIAA
+810 ADITTA
-815 NGEVFTVT
+815 NGKVFTVT
-823 AKSTGTV
+823 AKSIGTV
-830 TVTFTAINSHDSTQR
+830 TITFTAINSHNSTQR

-850 VITVKKADL
+850 VITVKEADS
-859 IPAPEIGE
+859 IPAPETGE

-882 DNVEEA
+882 DDVGEA

-893 IATSSSEGTAYAL
+893 IATSNLPGAADAYAL
-906 YDNGSSSYVQRG
+906 YDNGSSYVQRG
-918 SVTIQSGSTDIYGAY
+918 KVNIQSGSYGI
-933 GKYIEP
+933 YIEP
-939 SSDAYVWEW
+939 NDDSYVWGWNYE
-948 RYDSTNSTYGRRGTV
+948 STNPTYGRCGAV
-963 WNVGTGRGLRNNSGS
+963 WNIGTKRGLR
-978 ATMDPEYAS
+978 AT
-987 YVYSIPLTSGGNR
+987 GN
-1000 IMNRS
+1000 S
-1005 SNSSY
+1005 SNNYLDATVDSSGYAVNWYSAPSSSAAHYITSPVYNNYSPNRYYLGYYSLNYPYRWYTSSY
-1010 YLYYSSGY
+1010 YNPTPGDQ
-1018 TWSTSYA
+1018 
-1025 GTFYFYKEMIVQTG
+1025 FYFYKEKIVQTG

-1066 VQGQES
+1066 VQGQKS

-1083 PAGATNKSAVWTL
+1083 PAGATDKSAVWTL
-1096 TKTDGAIKSVDS
+1096 TKKDGAIKSVDS
-1108 SSGVVTLAGS
+1108 SGVVTLTGD
-1118 LGYGIIEVTYTYTYG
+1118 LGYGIIEVTYTYRYG
-1133 GTTYTVKNYTKLVV
+1133 DKTYTVKNYTKLVV

-1152 MTGTGETVTKR
+1152 MTGTGETVTQK
-1163 TIYKLVTSL
+1163 YVYVL
-1172 TDGKNYIIV
+1172 TDTLKAGEDYIIV
-1181 NGSSAAGTRQA
+1181 YDKNSATNDAEPIVPGTVRYNGRYNETTAYTMVHLLLGDSVTVNAGTDATNNQPYIESDDARIVWRAVTADSKIALYNPDSNRYMAYDLQEIHSETYGSNLYYSAAA
-1192 LKPGGDNS
+1192 LS
-1200 TLFSGTYT
+1200 SGLYMPITYT
-1208 PPNGGTA
+1208 SNDASLKIGGK
-1215 SPYTAYIVGDG
+1215 SLQCYED
-1226 EVVVNAADSVSSV
+1226 
-1239 RYIETDDM
+1239 
-1247 HVVWRYDAD
+1247 YDAD
-1256 DASTSNYG
+1256 TYG
-1264 YFTNVG
+1264 LQMALESE
-1270 TARKLTF
+1270 TA
-1277 DNELEGYT
+1277 
-1285 SYYMLTADDTFSN
+1285 FSKF
-1298 AWYYSNN
+1298 Y
-1305 KIYMPNNSYYAGI
+1305 
-1318 YTTKVSGGGYRLY
+1318 LY
-1331 TSATSTSS
+1331 KR
-1339 SSLQSFY
+1339 
-1346 IFEETEIETVSTAE
+1346 TEIEMVDTAE

-1419 TFAANTSG
+1419 TFTANTSG

-1433 TFTFG
+1433 TFKFG
-1438 DGQTATNYVTLDV
+1438 NGQTQMATNYVTLDV

-1504 VQSKG
+1504 VRSKG

-1522 EYDLTGAA
+1522 EDYLTGAEA
-1530 ATSGNDKMSIAKA
+1530 DKMSIAKA
-1543 AAINFAN
+1543 AAIKFAN

-1567 RLAVVSFASDAAVLT
+1567 KLAVVSFADYASVLT
-1582 GTSPLVADSRALV
+1582 GTSTLVADSRALV
-1595 SVNSSSDMSSITTAI
+1595 SVSSSSGMSSIETAI
-1610 NSMSANGGTNYD
+1610 NSMSATGGTNYD

-1655 IYNNAKLDSTTFP
+1655 IYNNAELDSTTFP
-1668 KAGDYYT
+1668 KAGTYYT

-1691 GVAPVWSSMPTAA
+1691 GVVPEWSSMPPAAA
-1704 ANNFAEYAYA
+1704 ANFAKYAYA

-1732 KDSWKTN
+1732 KDSWKKD

-1765 LKTDSSGTT
+1765 VTTNSSGAED
-1774 GWTAFT
+1774 WAEFT

-1802 EELTAAF
+1802 EGLTAAF

-1837 KPFNYIDT
+1837 EPFNYID
-1845 ANPRETDFESSIE
+1845 NPRETGFEPSIE

-1872 AYETIEKVTFNA
+1872 AYETIEKVTFKA
-1884 AGTEAYSTLKT
+1884 AGKEAYSTLKT
-1895 GNIMTWDGENYTIT
+1895 GNIMTLDGENYTIT

-1928 IVSDDMAIRFNVYL
+1928 IISDDMAIRFNVYL
-1942 TGTKEG
+1942 TGTREG

-1974 LAFEKPALPWQNAR
+1974 LTFEKPALPWQNAR
-1988 VTYKFFLVDVNGNPV
+1988 VTYKFFLVDESGRPV
-2003 NKDGTRVNYANLTYV
+2003 NKDGALVNYANLTYV
-2018 GTEKTIKLGDAAFTA
+2018 GTEKTIKLGDAAFVP
-2033 MSGADGRYSVE
+2033 MSGADGHYSVE
-2044 LNAATLKALQ
+2044 LKAADLKKLQ
-2054 SELSAYALYDES
+2054 SELSAYALYDVS
-2066 AAVTIHTDTTGAW
+2066 AAVTIHTNTTGTW
-2079 GGYSITKGNTPDT
+2079 GGYSITKGNTLTAT
-2092 TAVWPKPGAKESF
+2092 TAVWPKPGADAKF
-2105 ADVADAAGNNFTN
+2105 VDAADADGNFTN
-2118 ITVAFAVVFNVKL
+2118 VTVAFAVVFKVKL

-2148 MQNDLVSQVSGRLYG
+2148 MQNDLVSQVSGQLYG
-2163 LTLNTEA
+2163 LTQDTDA
-2170 APDFESA
+2170 KPDFASA
-2177 YTVSVA
+2177 YTPSDA
-2183 KVTTVGE
+2183 TVTTVGE
-2190 KLSGLKYGH
+2190 KLNLTYGH
-2199 ATIQNETTVRYTPGS
+2199 ATIRNDTTIRYTPGS

-2219 PEVFGYEVSGTSDV
+2219 PEVFGYEVEVTGTSEAD
-2233 NGVMTTKYIRSTVTV
+2233 GTPTPKYISSTVTV

-2259 FSNTDGT
+2259 FSNSDGT
-2266 SYITYNNGVSRWELV
+2266 SYITYNDGVSEWKLV
-2281 GQGVS
+2281 GEGVS
-2286 GTVVQDTDYVGSG
+2286 GTVVQDTDYVGGG
-2299 NNYGYDSHYDNCT
+2299 NNYGYDSHYNNCA

-2319 HKVTVTRENYE
+2319 HKVTVTKEQYD
-2330 SILADSTK
+2330 SIVSDPMK

-2343 SFRFTGTGFD
+2343 SFSFTGKGFD
-2353 VISLTNADTGM
+2353 VISLTNAKTGM
-2364 IMVQVKDTNGT
+2364 IMVQVKDKNGD
-2375 IVRSVFVDTYYSAV
+2375 IVRSVFVDTYYSGAV
-2389 EVSGDLYQI
+2389 EVNGDLYQI

-2428 NGQPRGSYDMYI
+2428 DGQPGGSYDMYI

-2449 DGNEAAHGAHTEDDE
+2449 GGNAEAHGAHTEDDE

-2474 MMLAAAGDGPLSG
+2474 MMLTAANGGQLSG
-2487 PVFVDGNADTLQAS
+2487 PVFVDGNAATLDAS
-2501 EYASNGPNNEVYLVG
+2501 VYQSDGPNNEVYLAS

-2523 LQTVGK
+2523 LQTVGT

-2549 YGSADE
+2549 YGSAAE
-2555 TVSESTGLKY
+2555 VVNESTGLKY

-2571 TTSDMYYEIPENVLS
+2571 TTSDMYYEIPENVLI
-2586 WEKQPDGTW
+2586 WEPQEDGTW
-2595 KTKVAVEIANIS
+2595 KTKVAVQIANTS
-2607 KREQRQ
+2607 TPGQGQ

-2618 NLKVTYASEPENGGE
+2618 NLKVTYASAPTDNNGENNGK
-2633 VRFTTTQQQSQVAY
+2633 VIFTTTQQQSQVAY

-2741 AYGIMTDTP
+2741 AYGIMTETP

-2755 YVVPGSVVR
+2755 YVVPRSVVR
-2764 PRPSMPKPPLF
+2764 PKPSMPKPPLF

>member
-1 MKQHGRASLRR
+1 MKQYGRASLRR
-12 CLAVLFAALMV
+12 CLAALFAALMV

-30 AMAEGIEGLSD
+30 AMAEGIEGPSD
-41 NTAKAAVGG
+41 NAARAAVGG
-50 AEALAIGGEER
+50 DAEALAIGGEER
-61 PNATTVY
+61 SNAATVY
-68 YKPVTS
+68 YKPATS

-83 TATYSGTV
+83 TTTDSSGTV
-91 YAMTSEYYSS
+91 YAMTSDYYDTNNSRQLVGAS
-101 SSNLQAASLT
+101 VTTATINDETCVQDANISNK
-111 ADGNG
+111 
-116 YIQASDNTAIDNTY
+116 Y
-130 LWTFSTTSGGKVT
+130 LWTFSEPSGGTIKNAET
-143 NVSTGTQL
+143 NTYLAAYAYSYLNLIYLILSDSGATFSYNSNALSSSAGGS
-151 YFYIS
+151 YPYIAF
-156 SITLMSS
+156 
-163 GDTLVYSGG
+163 
-172 NLYYSGSSSYYLR
+172 SSSYK
-185 YYSSYSYFTATSYS
+185 YFDFDT
-199 SSASTI
+199 SASAATI

-211 EEDVAAAAESVE
+211 VKAESVE
-223 VNPSVHAMAPNATKQ
+223 VNPPVHAMAPNATKQ
-238 LTATVYPT
+238 LTAVVYPT
-246 DAANK
+246 NAANK
-251 NVTWTSDNNAV
+251 NVTWTSDNEAV
-262 ATVDAAGIVTA
+262 ATVDGTGLVTA
-273 KTVGKAT
+273 NAVGTAT
-280 ITATTADGG
+280 ITATTEDGG
-289 YTDTC
+289 HTDTC

-315 VPNEDYLIGYT
+315 VPDEDYLIGYT
-326 TTSGETYIM
+326 TENGKTYIM
-335 SNAVSN
+335 SNVVSK
-341 TSYLAAAEAT
+341 TSYLAAAGAT
-351 LSTVDDVCGVADT
+351 RSTVRDVCGITDSTA
-364 TSCITALSDG
+364 CITALTDG
-374 SEIPT
+374 SEIPQ

-388 ADLYY
+388 ADLDY
-393 TTIQNRATNYYLQRA
+393 TTIQNKATDYYLQRA
-408 AGSNADT
+408 EGSGDPT
-415 YVDLSTAQNETTN
+415 YVGLSTAPNATTD
-428 GTQSWARGTRSE
+428 GTQSWARGTRPQ

-452 GTAYHFVTFNTTN
+452 GTKYHFVTFNTKN
-465 GDFRTYYNTT
+465 SDFRTYYNTT
-475 GTGYTVDL
+475 STGYTVDL

-489 TVVDSSATPTPTP
+489 WVEDST
-502 APGDEYKYVVAD
+502 
-514 QLEDGGEYIIV
+514 
-525 AADTYAV
+525 
-532 SNNTVGSYGHY
+532 
-543 LSPVSVTISGDECVV
+543 
-558 DSSVNVNEIL
+558 
-568 WQAEGNTT
+568 
-576 DGFTLK
+576 
-582 SLDDDKYMTLDSS
+582 
-595 EFLYPGSGTEA
+595 
-606 IKWKYDGTD
+606 
-615 LANSADSNGYYYLS
+615 
-629 YSDAST
+629 
-635 SYPQRFTTS
+635 
-644 KNTGN
+644 
-649 SIKIYRKVNVQAS
+649 S
-662 TEPNLTIEPA
+662 TEPGVTIEPA
-672 ELTVLLG
+672 ELTVLPND
-679 GSGTLTATAANI
+679 SGTLTATAANI
-691 PESATDISYAWTS
+691 PESASYEWTS
-704 DSESVATVASVV
+704 DSESVAVAPAA

-722 TVTPVATG
+722 TVTGVATG
-730 KATITCTV
+730 TATITCTV
-738 TYNEGGAQ
+738 TYNEGGAP
-746 QTLTATAVVNVVEN
+746 QTLTATAVVNVVASI
-760 YQVASITVPF
+760 QVASITVPSE
-770 AIRLELDKG
+770 IRLELDKG

-791 GGVYGT
+791 GGEYET
-797 DYTIEYVCDNESV
+797 DYTIEYVCDNKSV
-810 ADIAA
+810 ADITTA

-823 AKSTGTV
+823 AKSVGTV
-830 TVTFTAINSHDSTQR
+830 TVTFTAINSHNNTQR

-850 VITVKKADL
+850 VITVKEAGL
-859 IPAPEIGE
+859 IPAPETGE

-882 DNVEEA
+882 DDVGEA
-888 DGNYI
+888 NGNYI
-893 IATSSSEGTAYAL
+893 IATSSSAGPAYAL
-906 YDNGSSSYVQRG
+906 HDNGKDYVQRG
-918 SVTIQSGSTDIYGAY
+918 PVTIKSDSTGIYGAY
-933 GKYIEP
+933 GKYIELNDD
-939 SSDAYVWEW
+939 SYVWEW
-948 RYDSTNSTYGRRGTV
+948 QYDSTNSTYGRRGAV
-963 WNVGTGRGLRNNSGS
+963 WNVGTGKGLYYATDSLNATVDSSHAVYWYSNPPSSVAHYITRRPSSTDLYYLGYNSS
-978 ATMDPEYAS
+978 TYS
-987 YVYSIPLTSGGNR
+987 Y
-1000 IMNRS
+1000 MWFD
-1005 SNSSY
+1005 SSY
-1010 YLYYSSGY
+1010 YGDQ
-1018 TWSTSYA
+1018 
-1025 GTFYFYKEMIVQTG
+1025 FYFYKEMIVQTG
-1039 TESVDSGVEIYLD
+1039 AEHVDSGVEIYLD

-1066 VQGQES
+1066 VQGQKS

-1083 PAGATNKSAVWTL
+1083 PAGATGSAEWKL

-1108 SSGVVTLAGS
+1108 SGVVTLAGG

-1133 GTTYTVKNYTKLVV
+1133 STTYTVKNYTKLVV

-1152 MTGTGETVTKR
+1152 MTGTGQTVTKK
-1163 TIYKLVTSL
+1163 YVYVL
-1172 TDGKNYIIV
+1172 TDTLKAGEDYIIV
-1181 NGSSAAGTRQA
+1181 YDKNSATNDAKPIVPGTARY
-1192 LKPGGDNS
+1192 
-1200 TLFSGTYT
+1200 SGTYD
-1208 PPNGGTA
+1208 GTA
-1215 SPYTAYIVGDG
+1215 YTMVHLLL
-1226 EVVVNAADSVSSV
+1226 S
-1239 RYIETDDM
+1239 
-1247 HVVWRYDAD
+1247 DAV
-1256 DASTSNYG
+1256 T
-1264 YFTNVG
+1264 VH
-1270 TARKLTF
+1270 
-1277 DNELEGYT
+1277 EG
-1285 SYYMLTADDTFSN
+1285 
-1298 AWYYSNN
+1298 
-1305 KIYMPNNSYYAGI
+1305 
-1318 YTTKVSGGGYRLY
+1318 
-1331 TSATSTSS
+1331 TSATSNKPYIESDDARIVWRAVTADSEIALYNPDSNRYMAYDLQEIHSQTIGLWNLRYSAAAFSSGLYMPITYTSNNAGLKIGDKFLRCYNDYDANTYGLQMSDTAS
-1339 SSLQSFY
+1339 SMFY
-1346 IFEETEIETVSTAE
+1346 LYKRTEIEMVDTAD

-1394 NGTGQIAWSI
+1394 NGEDGQTEWSI
-1404 ISGENIASIDQNGVV
+1404 ISGGNIASIDQNGVV
-1419 TFAANTSG
+1419 TFTANTSG

-1433 TFTFG
+1433 KFTFG
-1438 DGQTATNYVTLDV
+1438 NGQTATNYVTLDV

-1472 GSVRLE
+1472 GSVRIE

-1522 EYDLTGAA
+1522 KDGLTGAEA
-1530 ATSGNDKMSIAKA
+1530 DKMSIAKA

-1582 GTSPLVADSRALV
+1582 GKSPLVADSRALV

-1610 NSMSANGGTNYD
+1610 DSMSATGGTNYD

-1655 IYNNAKLDSTTFP
+1655 IYNNAELDSTTFP
-1668 KAGDYYT
+1668 KADTYYT

-1691 GVAPVWSSMPTAA
+1691 GVVPVWSSMPAA
-1704 ANNFAEYAYA
+1704 AATNFAKYAYA

-1739 LDITAMLGAGI
+1739 LDITSMLGAGI

-1757 KGGSQIIG
+1757 KGGSQIRQFG
-1765 LKTDSSGTT
+1765 SDYVE
-1774 GWTAFT
+1774 FT

-1795 IFAADST
+1795 VFAADST
-1802 EELTAAF
+1802 AELTAAF

-1845 ANPRETDFESSIE
+1845 AHPRETNFESSIE

-1884 AGTEAYSTLKT
+1884 AGKEAYSTLKT

-1928 IVSDDMAIRFNVYL
+1928 IISDDMAIRFNVYL
-1942 TGTKEG
+1942 TGTREKT
-1948 SREGG
+1948 REGG

-1974 LAFEKPALPWQNAR
+1974 LTFEKPALPWQNAR

-2018 GTEKTIKLGDAAFTA
+2018 GTEKTIKLGDAAFVA
-2033 MSGADGRYSVE
+2033 VPESDGHYSVE
-2044 LNAATLKALQ
+2044 LSAAKLKDLQ
-2054 SELSAYALYDES
+2054 SELSAYALYDER
-2066 AAVTIHTDTTGAW
+2066 AAVTINTDTTGAW
-2079 GGYSITKGNTPDT
+2079 GGYSITKANTPDT
-2092 TAVWPKPGAKESF
+2092 TAVWPKPGA
-2105 ADVADAAGNNFTN
+2105 DATFDGVDDAENNFTN
-2118 ITVAFAVVFNVKL
+2118 VTVAFAVVFNVKL

-2148 MQNDLVSQVSGRLYG
+2148 MQNDLVSQVNGQLYG
-2163 LTLNTEA
+2163 LTPKTDA
-2170 APDFESA
+2170 APDFASA
-2177 YTVSVA
+2177 YTSYVA
-2183 KVTTVGE
+2183 EVTTVGQ
-2190 KLSGLKYGH
+2190 KLNLTYGH
-2199 ATIQNETTVRYTPGS
+2199 ATIRNDTTIRYTPSS
-2214 MQMSQ
+2214 MQMNQ
-2219 PEVFGYEVSGTSDV
+2219 PEVFGYEVTGTTEVD
-2233 NGVMTTKYIRSTVTV
+2233 GTITTKYIRSTVTV

-2259 FSNTDGT
+2259 FSNSNGT
-2266 SYITYNNGVSRWELV
+2266 SYITYNNGVSEWNLV
-2281 GQGVS
+2281 GEGVS

-2299 NNYGYDSHYDNCT
+2299 NNYGYDSHYDNCA
-2312 TFSLNQA
+2312 TFSLGKA
-2319 HKVTVTRENYE
+2319 HKVTVTKDHYN
-2330 SILADSTK
+2330 SIVSDPMK

-2343 SFRFTGTGFD
+2343 SFSFTGTGFD
-2353 VISLTNADTGM
+2353 VISLTNAETGM
-2364 IMVQVKDTNGT
+2364 IMVQVRRTTDGE
-2375 IVRSVFVDTYYSAV
+2375 IVKSVFVDTYYSGV
-2389 EVSGDLYQI
+2389 EVNGNLYQI

-2428 NGQPRGSYDMYI
+2428 DGQPSGSYDMYI

-2449 DGNEAAHGAHTEDDE
+2449 GDDETANNAHTEDDE

-2474 MMLAAAGDGPLSG
+2474 MMLAAASGDQLSG
-2487 PVFVDGNADTLQAS
+2487 PVFVDGKAATADAS
-2501 EYASNGPNNEVYLVG
+2501 EYASNGPNNEVYLAH
-2516 GQAIVFA
+2516 GQSIVFA

-2529 TKPAGVYVSMKS
+2529 IKPAGVYVSMKS

-2549 YGSADE
+2549 YGSAAE
-2555 TVSESTGLKY
+2555 VVSESTGLKY

-2586 WEKQPDGTW
+2586 WEKQQDGTW
-2595 KTKVAVEIANIS
+2595 KTKVAVQIANTS
-2607 KREQRQ
+2607 TPGQGQ

-2755 YVVPGSVVR
+2755 YVVPRSVVR
-2764 PRPSMPKPPLF
+2764 PKPSMPKPPLF

>member
-1 MKQHGRASLRR
+1 MKQYGRASLRR

-30 AMAEGIEGLSD
+30 AMAEGIEGPSD
-41 NTAKAAVGG
+41 NTARAAVGG
-50 AEALAIGGEER
+50 DAEALAIGGEER

-68 YKPVTS
+68 YKPVES
-74 IDTSKQYLI
+74 IDPSKQYLI
-83 TATYSGTV
+83 TAKDGGTV
-91 YAMTSEYYSS
+91 YAMTSDYSQS
-101 SSNLQAASLT
+101 GGLQAVSLT

-116 YIQASDNTAIDNTY
+116 YIQASDNTAIDNTC
-130 LWTFSTTSGGKVT
+130 LWTFSTENGGTIKNAKTNTYLAADTSGYLVL
-143 NVSTGTQL
+143 S
-151 YFYIS
+151 
-156 SITLMSS
+156 SS
-163 GDTLVYSGG
+163 GVTFSY
-172 NLYYSGSSSYYLR
+172 GSNQLSSYNFYSYPYIAFL
-185 YYSSYSYFTATSYS
+185 SSYKCFDFD
-199 SSASTI
+199 ASEYAANI

-211 EEDVAAAAESVE
+211 VEAESVE
-223 VNPSVHAMAPNATKQ
+223 VNPPVHAMAPNETKQ
-238 LTATVYPT
+238 LTAVVYPT
-246 DAANK
+246 NATNK
-251 NVTWTSDNNAV
+251 KVTWTSDNDDI
-262 ATVDAAGIVTA
+262 ATVDGTGRVTA
-273 KTVGKAT
+273 NAVGTAT
-280 ITATTADGG
+280 ITATTEDGG

-326 TTSGETYIM
+326 TTSDETYIM

-341 TSYLAAAEAT
+341 TSYLAAAGAT
-351 LSTVDDVCGVADT
+351 LSTVGDVCGITDT

-393 TTIQNRATNYYLQRA
+393 TTIQNRATDYYLQRA
-408 AGSNADT
+408 EGSGDPT
-415 YVDLSTAQNETTN
+415 YVGLSTAQNATTN
-428 GTQSWARGTRSE
+428 GNQSWVRGTRSQ
-440 GDVTFICHINSQ
+440 GDVTFIYHRNSQ
-452 GTAYHFVTFNTTN
+452 GTKYHFVTLDTTN
-465 GDFRTYYNTT
+465 VDFRTYYNTT
-475 GTGYTVDL
+475 STDYTVDL

-489 TVVDSSATPTPTP
+489 TV
-502 APGDEYKYVVAD
+502 
-514 QLEDGGEYIIV
+514 ED
-525 AADTYAV
+525 
-532 SNNTVGSYGHY
+532 
-543 LSPVSVTISGDECVV
+543 P
-558 DSSVNVNEIL
+558 
-568 WQAEGNTT
+568 
-576 DGFTLK
+576 
-582 SLDDDKYMTLDSS
+582 
-595 EFLYPGSGTEA
+595 
-606 IKWKYDGTD
+606 
-615 LANSADSNGYYYLS
+615 
-629 YSDAST
+629 
-635 SYPQRFTTS
+635 
-644 KNTGN
+644 
-649 SIKIYRKVNVQAS
+649 AS
-662 TEPNLTIEPA
+662 TEPGVTIEPA
-672 ELTVLLG
+672 ELTVLLNG

-704 DSESVATVASVV
+704 DNESVATVASVEETLST
-716 GNPSTA
+716 STA
-722 TVTPVATG
+722 VVTPAATG
-730 KATITCTV
+730 TATGTATITCTV
-738 TYNEGGAQ
+738 TYNEGGAP
-746 QTLTATAVVNVVEN
+746 QTLTATAVVNVVASI
-760 YQVASITVPF
+760 QVASITVPS
-770 AIRLELDKG
+770 AISLELDKG

-791 GGVYGT
+791 GGEYGT

-810 ADIAA
+810 AVIAA
-815 NGEVFTVT
+815 NGEAFTVT

-830 TVTFTAINSHDSTQR
+830 TVTFIAVNLRDNTQR

-850 VITVKKADL
+850 VITVKEADS
-859 IPAPEIGE
+859 IPAPETGE

-882 DNVEEA
+882 DDVEAA

-893 IATSSSEGTAYAL
+893 IATSNSVGDADAYAL

-918 SVTIQSGSTDIYGAY
+918 NVTIQSGPTDTYGAY
-933 GKYIEP
+933 GIYIEP
-939 SSDAYVWEW
+939 SSDSYVWGW
-948 RYDSTNSTYGRRGTV
+948 HYYSTDSDYGRRGTV
-963 WNVGTGRGLRNNSGS
+963 WNVGTVKGLNATGS
-978 ATMDPEYAS
+978 
-987 YVYSIPLTSGGNR
+987 
-1000 IMNRS
+1000 S
-1005 SNSSY
+1005 SNYYLNATVGSSALFWYSKPSSSAAPAAHYITSPVYNNYSPNRYYLGYNSPNYPYRWYTSSY
-1010 YLYYSSGY
+1010 YNPTPGDQ
-1018 TWSTSYA
+1018 
-1025 GTFYFYKEMIVQTG
+1025 FYFYKEMIVQTG

-1057 QKEKAIEGV
+1057 QKEKAVEGV
-1066 VQGQES
+1066 VQEQES
-1072 SVTLTGTPVNI
+1072 SVTLTETPVNI

-1108 SSGVVTLAGS
+1108 SSGVVTLTGG
-1118 LGYGIIEVTYTYTYG
+1118 LGYGIIEITYTYTYG

-1172 TDGKNYIIV
+1172 TDGRNYIIV

-1226 EVVVNAADSVSSV
+1226 EVVVKAPDPVVSDVS
-1239 RYIETDDM
+1239 YIETDDSD
-1247 HVVWRYDAD
+1247 VVWRYNAKD
-1256 DASTSNYG
+1256 STTNYG

-1270 TARKLTF
+1270 TARKLTW
-1277 DNELEGYT
+1277 DDELKGYT
-1285 SYYMLTADDTFSN
+1285 DYCMLSADDTFSCK
-1298 AWYYSNN
+1298 WYYRNN
-1305 KIYMPNNSYYAGI
+1305 KIYTPDYQNKGI
-1318 YTTKVSGGGYRLY
+1318 CTNKVSGGGYIL
-1331 TSATSTSS
+1331 SS
-1339 SSLQSFY
+1339 SNMQSFY
-1346 IFEETEIETVSTAE
+1346 IFEETEIEMVDTAE

-1419 TFAANTSG
+1419 TFTANTSG

-1433 TFTFG
+1433 KFTFG
-1438 DGQTATNYVTLDV
+1438 NGQTATNYVTLDV

-1522 EYDLTGAA
+1522 KDNLTGAA
-1530 ATSGNDKMSIAKA
+1530 ATSDNDKMSIAKE

-1550 TLLTVTNPDGTI
+1550 TLLTVKNPDGTI

-1567 RLAVVSFASDAAVLT
+1567 RLAVVSFADYASVLT
-1582 GTSPLVADSRALV
+1582 GTSTLVADSRALV
-1595 SVNSSSDMSSITTAI
+1595 SVNSSSDMSAITTAI
-1610 NSMSANGGTNYD
+1610 NSMSATGGTNYD

-1655 IYNNAKLDSTTFP
+1655 IYNNAELNSATFP
-1668 KAGDYYT
+1668 TASSSYT
-1675 TTEIETMSAQW
+1675 SDEVSAISAQW

-1691 GVAPVWSSMPTAA
+1691 GAAPVWSSMPQDAA
-1704 ANNFAEYAYA
+1704 DNFAEYAYA

-1732 KDSWKTN
+1732 KDSWKTK
-1739 LDITAMLGAGI
+1739 LDITSMLGAGI

-1757 KGGSQIIG
+1757 KGGSQIRQFG
-1765 LKTDSSGTT
+1765 SDYVE
-1774 GWTAFT
+1774 FT
-1780 SAQCTNLIN
+1780 SEQCTNLIN

-1802 EELTAAF
+1802 AELTAAF

-1837 KPFNYIDT
+1837 EPFNYID
-1845 ANPRETDFESSIE
+1845 NPRETGFESSIE

-1884 AGTEAYSTLKT
+1884 DGKEAYSTLKT
-1895 GNIMTWDGENYTIT
+1895 GNIMTPDGENYTIT

-1928 IVSDDMAIRFNVYL
+1928 IISDDMAIRFNVYL
-1942 TGTKEG
+1942 TGTREKT
-1948 SREGG
+1948 REGG

-1974 LAFEKPALPWQNAR
+1974 LTFEKPALPWQNAR
-1988 VTYKFFLVDVNGNPV
+1988 VTYKFFLVDESGKPV
-2003 NKDGTRVNYANLTYV
+2003 NKDGALVNYANLTYV
-2018 GTEKTIKLGDAAFTA
+2018 GTEKTIKLGDAAFVP
-2033 MSGADGRYSVE
+2033 MSGADGHYSVE
-2044 LNAATLKALQ
+2044 LKAADLKKLQ
-2054 SELSAYALYDES
+2054 SELSAYALYDVS
-2066 AAVTIHTDTTGAW
+2066 AAVTIHTNTTGTW
-2079 GGYSITKGNTPDT
+2079 GGYSITKGNTLTAT
-2092 TAVWPKPGAKESF
+2092 TAVWPKPGA
-2105 ADVADAAGNNFTN
+2105 DATFDGVDDAENNFTN
-2118 ITVAFAVVFNVKL
+2118 VTVAFAVVFNVKL

-2148 MQNDLVSQVSGRLYG
+2148 MQNDLVSQVNGQLYG
-2163 LTLNTEA
+2163 LTPKTDA
-2170 APDFESA
+2170 APDFASA
-2177 YTVSVA
+2177 PTEPVA
-2183 KVTTVGE
+2183 NVTNVGG
-2190 KLSGLKYGH
+2190 KLNLTYGH
-2199 ATIQNETTVRYTPGS
+2199 ATIRNDTTIRYTPSS
-2214 MQMSQ
+2214 MQMNQ
-2219 PEVFGYEVSGTSDV
+2219 PEVFGYEVTGTSEVD
-2233 NGVMTTKYIRSTVTV
+2233 GTITTKYIRSTVTV

-2259 FSNTDGT
+2259 FSNSNGT
-2266 SYITYNNGVSRWELV
+2266 SYITYNNGVSEWKLV
-2281 GQGVS
+2281 GEGVS

-2299 NNYGYDSHYDNCT
+2299 NNYGYDSHYDNCA
-2312 TFSLNQA
+2312 TFSLDKA
-2319 HKVTVTRENYE
+2319 HMVTVTKDHYN

-2364 IMVQVKDTNGT
+2364 IMVQVKDTGGE
-2375 IVRSVFVDTYYSAV
+2375 IVKSVFVDTYYSGEV
-2389 EVSGDLYQI
+2389 EVNGNLYQI

-2428 NGQPRGSYDMYI
+2428 DGKPSGSYDMYI

-2449 DGNEAAHGAHTEDDE
+2449 DGNEAAHDAHTEDDE

-2474 MMLAAAGDGPLSG
+2474 MMLTAANGGQLSG
-2487 PVFVDGNADTLQAS
+2487 PVFVDGTAATAEAS
-2501 EYASNGPNNEVYLVG
+2501 VYASDGPNNEVYLAS

-2523 LQTVGK
+2523 LQTVGT

-2549 YGSADE
+2549 YGSVGEA
-2555 TVSESTGLKY
+2555 VSESTGLKY

-2586 WEKQPDGTW
+2586 WEQQENGTW
-2595 KTKVAVEIANIS
+2595 KTKIAVQIANTS
-2607 KREQRQ
+2607 TPGQGQ

-2618 NLKVTYASEPENGGE
+2618 NLKVTYATPTNGE

-2741 AYGIMTDTP
+2741 AYGIMTETP

-2755 YVVPGSVVR
+2755 YVVPRSVVR
-2764 PRPSMPKPPLF
+2764 PKPSMPKPPLF

>member
-1 MKQHGRASLRR
+1 MKQYGRASLRR

-41 NTAKAAVGG
+41 NTARAAVGG
-50 AEALAIGGEER
+50 DAEALAIGGEER

-68 YKPVTS
+68 YMPATS
-74 IDTSKQYLI
+74 IDKAKQYLI
-83 TATYSGTV
+83 AVTSGTDV
-91 YAMTSEYYSS
+91 YAMTSEYYNSS
-101 SSNLQAASLT
+101 SSINLKAASLT

-116 YIQASDNTAIDNTY
+116 YIQASDNTAIDDTY

-143 NVSTGTQL
+143 NVSTNTQL
-151 YFYIS
+151 SFYS
-156 SITLMSS
+156 SYITLKSS

-172 NLYYSGSSSYYLR
+172 NLYYSVFLSTYYL
-185 YYSSYSYFTATSYS
+185 YYDSSDSYFTATSS
-199 SSASTI
+199 SSYAATI

-211 EEDVAAAAESVE
+211 EEEEISVE
-223 VNPSVHAMAPNATKQ
+223 VNPPVHAMAPNETKE

-251 NVTWTSDNNAV
+251 NVTWTSSNNAI
-262 ATVDAAGIVTA
+262 ATVDAAGLVTA
-273 KTVGKAT
+273 RAVGTAT
-280 ITATTADGG
+280 ITATTEDGG

-294 VVTVTNNATKEVTM
+294 VVTVTNNATKKVTM

-315 VPNEDYLIGYT
+315 VPDEDYLIGYT
-326 TTSGETYIM
+326 TTNGHTYIM
-335 SNAVSN
+335 SDVVSN
-341 TSYLAAAEAT
+341 ASYLAAAEAT
-351 LSTVDDVCGVADT
+351 LSNVGNVCGITDT

-393 TTIQNRATNYYLQRA
+393 TTIQNRATDYYLQRA
-408 AGSNADT
+408 AGSTAKT
-415 YVDLSTAQNETTN
+415 YVGLSTAKNATTN
-428 GTQSWARGTRSE
+428 GNQSWARGTTSE
-440 GDVTFICHINSQ
+440 GNVTFICHYDSS
-452 GTAYHFVTFNTTN
+452 GTAYHFVTFNTTY

-475 GTGYTVDL
+475 NTGYTVDL

-489 TVVDSSATPTPTP
+489 TVVDP
-502 APGDEYKYVVAD
+502 
-514 QLEDGGEYIIV
+514 
-525 AADTYAV
+525 
-532 SNNTVGSYGHY
+532 
-543 LSPVSVTISGDECVV
+543 
-558 DSSVNVNEIL
+558 
-568 WQAEGNTT
+568 
-576 DGFTLK
+576 
-582 SLDDDKYMTLDSS
+582 
-595 EFLYPGSGTEA
+595 
-606 IKWKYDGTD
+606 
-615 LANSADSNGYYYLS
+615 
-629 YSDAST
+629 
-635 SYPQRFTTS
+635 
-644 KNTGN
+644 
-649 SIKIYRKVNVQAS
+649 AS
-662 TEPNLTIEPA
+662 TEPGVTIEPA
-672 ELTVLLG
+672 ELTVLLN
-679 GSGTLTATAANI
+679 GSGTLTATAVNI

-704 DSESVATVASVV
+704 GSESVATVASVE

-722 TVTPVATG
+722 AVTPAAIGT
-730 KATITCTV
+730 ATITCTV

-746 QTLTATAVVNVVEN
+746 QTLTATAIVNVVEN

-770 AIRLELDKG
+770 AIRLELDEV
-779 TVITPVVVTAPE
+779 TDITPVVVTAPE

-797 DYTIEYVCDNESV
+797 DYTIEFVCDNESV

-830 TVTFTAINSHDSTQR
+830 TVTFTAINSHDNTQR

-850 VITVKKADL
+850 VITVKEADL
-859 IPAPEIGE
+859 IPAPETGE
-867 GGGEKPIYKKVYVLV
+867 GEKPIYKKVYVLV
-882 DNVEEA
+882 DNVGEA

-893 IATSSSEGTAYAL
+893 IATSSSAGAAYAL

-918 SVTIQSGSTDIYGAY
+918 SVTIQSGSTGIYGAY

-939 SSDAYVWEW
+939 SSDSYVWGW
-948 RYDSTNSTYGRRGTV
+948 RYNSTDSTYGRRGTV
-963 WNVGTGRGLRNNSGS
+963 WNVGTGKGLYATGSSSNYYLNATVNSSS
-978 ATMDPEYAS
+978 ARYW
-987 YVYSIPLTSGGNR
+987 YSEPSSTAAHYITSLTS
-1000 IMNRS
+1000 S
-1005 SNSSY
+1005 SDLYYLGYYSSTYPYRWFDSSY
-1010 YLYYSSGY
+1010 YSY
-1018 TWSTSYA
+1018 TTYGA
-1025 GTFYFYKEMIVQTG
+1025 QFYFYKEMIVQTG
-1039 TESVDSGVEIYLD
+1039 TEPVDSGVEIYLD

-1083 PAGATNKSAVWTL
+1083 PAGAANKSAVWTL
-1096 TKTDGAIKSVDS
+1096 TKTDGAIKSVGS
-1108 SSGVVTLAGS
+1108 SSGVVTLAGG
-1118 LGYGIIEVTYTYTYG
+1118 LGYGIIEITYTYTYG

-1208 PPNGGTA
+1208 PDGGTA

-1239 RYIETDDM
+1239 RYIETDDSN
-1247 HVVWRYDAD
+1247 VVWRYSAAD
-1256 DASTSNYG
+1256 SSTANYG

-1305 KIYMPNNSYYAGI
+1305 KIYILSGSYYAGI
-1318 YTTKVSGGGYRLY
+1318 YTKVSGGGYRLY

-1339 SSLQSFY
+1339 SYLQSFY

-1394 NGTGQIAWSI
+1394 NGTDGQIAWSI
-1404 ISGENIASIDQNGVV
+1404 ISGGNIASIDQNGVV

-1504 VQSKG
+1504 VRSKG

-1522 EYDLTGAA
+1522 EYDLTGAE

-1567 RLAVVSFASDAAVLT
+1567 RLAVVSFASDASVLT
-1582 GTSPLVADSRALV
+1582 GTSPIFADSRALV
-1595 SVNSSSDMSSITTAI
+1595 SVNSSSDMSAITTAI
-1610 NSMSANGGTNYD
+1610 NSMFATGGTNYD

-1655 IYNNAKLDSTTFP
+1655 IYNNAELDSTTFP
-1668 KAGDYYT
+1668 KAGTYYT

-1704 ANNFAEYAYA
+1704 AANFAEYAYA

-1765 LKTDSSGTT
+1765 FKTDSSGTT

-1802 EELTAAF
+1802 AELTAAF

-1845 ANPRETDFESSIE
+1845 AHQRETDFESSIE
-1858 VRKYTVDANGNRTG
+1858 VRKYTVDGNGNRTG

-1884 AGTEAYSTLKT
+1884 DGTEAYSTLKT
-1895 GNIMTWDGENYTIT
+1895 GNIMTMTLDGKNYTIT

-1928 IVSDDMAIRFNVYL
+1928 IISDDMAIRFNVYL
-1942 TGTKEG
+1942 TDTREG

-1974 LAFEKPALPWQNAR
+1974 LTFEKPALPWQNAR
-1988 VTYKFFLVDVNGNPV
+1988 VTYKFFLVDESGRPV
-2003 NKDGTRVNYANLTYV
+2003 NKDGALVNYANLTYV
-2018 GTEKTIKLGDAAFTA
+2018 GTEKTIKLGDAAFVET
-2033 MSGADGRYSVE
+2033 SDGRYSVE
-2044 LNAATLKALQ
+2044 LSAAALKALQ

-2066 AAVTIHTDTTGAW
+2066 AAVTINTDTTGAW
-2079 GGYSITKGNTPDT
+2079 GGYSITKGNTLTPT
-2092 TAVWPKPGAKESF
+2092 TAVWPKPGA
-2105 ADVADAAGNNFTN
+2105 DAKFDSVTAVEGNNFTN
-2118 ITVAFAVVFNVKL
+2118 VTVAFAVVFNVKL

-2148 MQNDLVSQVSGRLYG
+2148 MQNDLVSQVNGQLYG

-2170 APDFESA
+2170 APDFASA
-2177 YTVSVA
+2177 YTSYVA
-2183 KVTTVGE
+2183 EVTTVGQ
-2190 KLSGLKYGH
+2190 KLNLTYGH
-2199 ATIQNETTVRYTPGS
+2199 ATIRNDTTIRYTPSS
-2214 MQMSQ
+2214 MQMNQ
-2219 PEVFGYEVSGTSDV
+2219 PEVFGYEVTGTSEV
-2233 NGVMTTKYIRSTVTV
+2233 NGTMTTKYIRSTVTV

-2259 FSNTDGT
+2259 FSNSNGT

-2299 NNYGYDSHYDNCT
+2299 NNYGYDSHYDNCA
-2312 TFSLNQA
+2312 TFSLDQA
-2319 HKVTVTRENYE
+2319 HKVTVTKAQYD

-2353 VISLTNADTGM
+2353 VISLTNAETGM
-2364 IMVQVKDTNGT
+2364 IMVQVKDTDGT
-2375 IVRSVFVDTYYSAV
+2375 IVKSVFVDTYYSGKV
-2389 EVSGDLYQI
+2389 EVNGNLYQI

-2428 NGQPRGSYDMYI
+2428 DGQPGGSYDMYI

-2449 DGNEAAHGAHTEDDE
+2449 GGNAAAHGAHTEDDE
-2464 AYPYVQELRN
+2464 AFPYVQELRN
-2474 MMLAAAGDGPLSG
+2474 MMITAANGGQLSG
-2487 PVFVDGNADTLQAS
+2487 PVFVDGNAATADANVYQS
-2501 EYASNGPNNEVYLVG
+2501 DGPNNEVYLAS

-2523 LQTVGK
+2523 LQTVGT

-2549 YGSADE
+2549 YGSAAE
-2555 TVSESTGLKY
+2555 AVSESTGLKY

-2586 WEKQPDGTW
+2586 WEQQENGTW
-2595 KTKVAVEIANIS
+2595 KTKVAVQIANTS
-2607 KREQRQ
+2607 TPGQGQ

-2618 NLKVTYASEPENGGE
+2618 NLKVTYATPTNGE

-2741 AYGIMTDTP
+2741 AYGIMTETP

-2755 YVVPGSVVR
+2755 YVVPRSVVR
-2764 PRPSMPKPPLF
+2764 PKPSMPKPPLF

>member
-1 MKQHGRASLRR
+1 MKQYGRASLRR

-41 NTAKAAVGG
+41 NTARAAVGG
-50 AEALAIGGEER
+50 DAEALAIGGEER

-68 YKPVTS
+68 YKPATS
-74 IDTSKQYLI
+74 IDPSKQYLI
-83 TATYSGTV
+83 TTKYSGTV
-91 YAMTSEYYSS
+91 YAMTSDYYDT
-101 SSNLQAASLT
+101 SNSWQLVGASVKT
-111 ADGNG
+111 ATING
-116 YIQASDNTAIDNTY
+116 ETCVQDANISNKY
-130 LWTFSTTSGGKVT
+130 LWTFSATSD
-143 NVSTGTQL
+143 GT
-151 YFYIS
+151 IKNAE
-156 SITLMSS
+156 TH
-163 GDTLVYSGG
+163 T
-172 NLYYSGSSSYYLR
+172 YLAA
-185 YYSSYSYFTATSYS
+185 YAYSYLIYLILSDSGATFSYNSNALS
-199 SSASTI
+199 SSAGGDYPYIGFSGSDKFFDFDTSAAPI
-205 TLYERV
+205 ILYERV
-211 EEDVAAAAESVE
+211 VAAESVE
-223 VNPSVHAMAPNATKQ
+223 VNPPVHAMAPNATKQ
-238 LTATVYPT
+238 LTAVVYPT
-246 DAANK
+246 NATNK
-251 NVTWTSDNNAV
+251 KVTWTSSNNDV
-262 ATVDAAGIVTA
+262 ATVDGTGLVTA
-273 KTVGKAT
+273 NAVGTAT
-280 ITATTADGG
+280 ITATTEDGG

-326 TTSGETYIM
+326 TKSDETYIM
-335 SNAVSN
+335 SNEVSN
-341 TSYLAAAEAT
+341 TNYLKAAGAT
-351 LSTVDDVCGVADT
+351 LSTVGDVCDITDT

-374 SEIPT
+374 SAIPT

-388 ADLYY
+388 ADLDF

-408 AGSNADT
+408 AGSTAKT
-415 YVDLSTAQNETTN
+415 YVGLSTAKNATTN
-428 GTQSWARGTRSE
+428 GNQSWARGTTSE
-440 GDVTFICHINSQ
+440 GNVTFIFHYDSS
-452 GTAYHFVTFNTTN
+452 GTAYHFVTFDTTN

-489 TVVDSSATPTPTP
+489 TVVDPT
-502 APGDEYKYVVAD
+502 
-514 QLEDGGEYIIV
+514 
-525 AADTYAV
+525 
-532 SNNTVGSYGHY
+532 
-543 LSPVSVTISGDECVV
+543 
-558 DSSVNVNEIL
+558 
-568 WQAEGNTT
+568 
-576 DGFTLK
+576 
-582 SLDDDKYMTLDSS
+582 
-595 EFLYPGSGTEA
+595 
-606 IKWKYDGTD
+606 
-615 LANSADSNGYYYLS
+615 
-629 YSDAST
+629 
-635 SYPQRFTTS
+635 
-644 KNTGN
+644 
-649 SIKIYRKVNVQAS
+649 S
-662 TEPNLTIEPA
+662 TEPGVTIEPA
-672 ELTVLLG
+672 ELTVLLNG
-679 GSGTLTATAANI
+679 GSGTLTATAVNI
-691 PESATDISYAWTS
+691 PESASYEWTS
-704 DSESVATVASVV
+704 DSESVAVAPVE
-716 GNPSTA
+716 GNQSTA
-722 TVTPVATG
+722 TVTPKAAG

-738 TYNEGGAQ
+738 TYNESGAQ
-746 QTLTATAVVNVVEN
+746 QTLTATATVNVVEN
-760 YQVASITVPF
+760 NQVASITVPSE
-770 AIRLELDKG
+770 IRLELNEG
-779 TVITPVVVTAPE
+779 TDITPVVVTAPE

-797 DYTIEYVCDNESV
+797 DYTIEYVCDNANV
-810 ADIAA
+810 ADITTA
-815 NGEVFTVT
+815 NGKVFTVT
-823 AKSTGTV
+823 AKSIGTV
-830 TVTFTAINSHDSTQR
+830 TITFTAINSHNSTQR

-850 VITVKKADL
+850 VITVKEADS
-859 IPAPEIGE
+859 IPTPETGE

-882 DNVEEA
+882 DDVGEA

-893 IATSSSEGTAYAL
+893 IATSSSAGPAYAL
-906 YDNGSSSYVQRG
+906 HDNGKDYVQRG
-918 SVTIQSGSTDIYGAY
+918 PVTIKSGSTDIYGAY
-933 GKYIEP
+933 GIYIEP
-939 SSDAYVWEW
+939 SSDSYVWGW
-948 RYDSTNSTYGRRGTV
+948 RYNSTDSTYGRRGTV
-963 WNVGTGRGLRNNSGS
+963 WNVGTGKGLYATGS
-978 ATMDPEYAS
+978 
-987 YVYSIPLTSGGNR
+987 
-1000 IMNRS
+1000 S
-1005 SNSSY
+1005 SNGYLNATVGSSALY
-1010 YLYYSSGY
+1010 WYSKPSSSAAHYITSLPYTSSSYLYYLGYYSSTY
-1018 TWSTSYA
+1018 PYRWFDSSSYSYSTY
-1025 GTFYFYKEMIVQTG
+1025 GDQFYFYKEMIVQTG
-1039 TESVDSGVEIYLD
+1039 AEPVDSGVEIYLD

-1066 VQGQES
+1066 VQGQVS
-1072 SVTLTGTPVNI
+1072 TVTLTGTPVNI
-1083 PAGATNKSAVWTL
+1083 PAGATGSAVWAL
-1096 TKTDGAIKSVDS
+1096 KKTDGAIKGVDS

-1208 PPNGGTA
+1208 PDGGTA

-1239 RYIETDDM
+1239 RYIETDDSN
-1247 HVVWRYDAD
+1247 VVWRYSAAD
-1256 DASTSNYG
+1256 SSTANYG

-1305 KIYMPNNSYYAGI
+1305 KIYILSGSYYAGI
-1318 YTTKVSGGGYRLY
+1318 YTKVSGGGYRLY

-1339 SSLQSFY
+1339 SYLQSFY

-1394 NGTGQIAWSI
+1394 NGTDGQIAWSI
-1404 ISGENIASIDQNGVV
+1404 ISGGNIASIDENGVV
-1419 TFAANTSG
+1419 TFTANTSG

-1433 TFTFG
+1433 KFTFG
-1438 DGQTATNYVTLDV
+1438 NGQTATNYVTLDV

-1472 GSVRLE
+1472 GSVRIE

-1522 EYDLTGAA
+1522 KDGLTGAA
-1530 ATSGNDKMSIAKA
+1530 ATSGNDKMSIAKE

-1550 TLLTVTNPDGTI
+1550 TLLTVKNPDGTI

-1595 SVNSSSDMSSITTAI
+1595 SVTDMSAITTAI
-1610 NSMSANGGTNYD
+1610 NSMSATGGTNYD

-1655 IYNNAKLDSTTFP
+1655 IYNNAELDSTTFP

-1691 GVAPVWSSMPTAA
+1691 GVVPEWSSMPPAAA
-1704 ANNFAEYAYA
+1704 ANFAKYAYA

-1732 KDSWKTN
+1732 KDSWKKD

-1765 LKTDSSGTT
+1765 VTTNSSGAED
-1774 GWTAFT
+1774 WAEFT

-1845 ANPRETDFESSIE
+1845 AHPRETNFESSIE
-1858 VRKYTVDANGNRTG
+1858 VRKYAVDENGNRTG

-1917 SDKRF
+1917 SNKRF

-1928 IVSDDMAIRFNVYL
+1928 IISDDMAIRFNVYL
-1942 TGTKEG
+1942 TGTREG

-1974 LAFEKPALPWQNAR
+1974 LTFEKPALPWQNAR
-1988 VTYKFFLVDVNGNPV
+1988 VTYKFFLVDESGRPV
-2003 NKDGTRVNYANLTYV
+2003 NKDGALVNYANLTYV
-2018 GTEKTIKLGDAAFTA
+2018 GTEKTIKLGDAAFVAT
-2033 MSGADGRYSVE
+2033 SDGRYSVE
-2044 LNAATLKALQ
+2044 LSAAALKALQ

-2066 AAVTIHTDTTGAW
+2066 AAVTINTDTTGAW
-2079 GGYSITKGNTPDT
+2079 GGYSITKANTPDT
-2092 TAVWPKPGAKESF
+2092 TAVWPKPGADAKF
-2105 ADVADAAGNNFTN
+2105 VDAADADGNNFTN
-2118 ITVAFAVVFNVKL
+2118 VTVAFAVVFNVKL

-2148 MQNDLVSQVSGRLYG
+2148 MQNDLVSQVSGQLYG

-2170 APDFESA
+2170 APDFVSA
-2177 YTVSVA
+2177 YMSSVA
-2183 KVTTVGE
+2183 DVTTVGE
-2190 KLSGLKYGH
+2190 KLNLVYGH
-2199 ATIQNETTVRYTPGS
+2199 ATIRNNTTIRYTPSS
-2214 MQMSQ
+2214 MQMNQ
-2219 PEVFGYEVSGTSDV
+2219 PEVFGYEVTGTTEVD
-2233 NGVMTTKYIRSTVTV
+2233 GTITTKYIRSTVTV

-2259 FSNTDGT
+2259 FSNSDGT
-2266 SYITYNNGVSRWELV
+2266 SYITYNNGVSQWELV

-2299 NNYGYDSHYDNCT
+2299 NNYGYDSHYDNCA
-2312 TFSLNQA
+2312 TFSLDQA
-2319 HKVTVTRENYE
+2319 HKVTVTKAQYD

-2353 VISLTNADTGM
+2353 VISLTNAETGM
-2364 IMVQVKDTNGT
+2364 IMVQVKDMDGT
-2375 IVRSVFVDTYYSAV
+2375 IVKSVFVDTYYSGKV
-2389 EVSGDLYQI
+2389 EVNGNLYQI

-2428 NGQPRGSYDMYI
+2428 DGQPGGSYDMYI

-2449 DGNEAAHGAHTEDDE
+2449 GDNAAAHGAHTEDDE

-2474 MMLAAAGDGPLSG
+2474 MMIAAASGGQLSG
-2487 PVFVDGNADTLQAS
+2487 PVFVDGKAATADAS
-2501 EYASNGPNNEVYLVG
+2501 VYQSNGPNNEVYLAH
-2516 GQAIVFA
+2516 GQSIVFA
-2523 LQTVGK
+2523 LQTVGT

-2549 YGSADE
+2549 YGSVGE
-2555 TVSESTGLKY
+2555 KVSESTGLKY

-2586 WEKQPDGTW
+2586 WEQQTNGTW
-2595 KTKVAVEIANIS
+2595 KTKVAVQIANTS
-2607 KREQRQ
+2607 TPGQGQ

-2618 NLKVTYASEPENGGE
+2618 NLKVTYASDPTNGTNGTNGE

-2755 YVVPGSVVR
+2755 YVVPRSVVR
-2764 PRPSMPKPPLF
+2764 PKPSMPKPPLF

>member
-1 MKQHGRASLRR
+1 MKQYGRASLRR
-12 CLAVLFAALMV
+12 CLAALFAALMV

-30 AMAEGIEGLSD
+30 AMAEGIEGPSD
-41 NTAKAAVGG
+41 NAARAAVGG
-50 AEALAIGGEER
+50 DAEALAIGGEER
-61 PNATTVY
+61 PNAATVY
-68 YKPVTS
+68 YKPATS

-83 TATYSGTV
+83 TTTDNGTV
-91 YAMTSEYYSS
+91 YAMTSEYYDSSS
-101 SSNLQAASLT
+101 SSNLKAAPLT
-111 ADGNG
+111 AESNG
-116 YIQASDNTAIDNTY
+116 YIQASGNTAIDNTY
-130 LWTFSTTSGGKVT
+130 LWTFSATSGGKVT
-143 NVSTGTQL
+143 NVSTNKQL
-151 YFYIS
+151 SFYS
-156 SITLMSS
+156 SYITLKSS
-163 GDTLVYSGG
+163 GDTLVYNGN
-172 NLYYSGSSSYYLR
+172 NLYYSNFFSSYYLS
-185 YYSSYSYFTATSYS
+185 YYSSGSYFTAS
-199 SSASTI
+199 SSNAATI
-205 TLYERV
+205 TLYEKV
-211 EEDVAAAAESVE
+211 KEEVE
-223 VNPSVHAMAPNATKQ
+223 VNPPVHAMAPNATKQ
-238 LTATVYPT
+238 LTAVVYPT
-246 DAANK
+246 NAANK
-251 NVTWTSDNNAV
+251 NVTWTSDDNDV
-262 ATVDAAGIVTA
+262 ATVDDTGLVTA
-273 KTVGKAT
+273 KAVGKAT
-280 ITATTADGG
+280 ITATTEDGG
-289 YTDTC
+289 HTDTC

-326 TTSGETYIM
+326 TESGKTYIM
-335 SNAVSN
+335 SNEVSK
-341 TSYLAAAEAT
+341 TSYLAAAGAAK
-351 LSTVDDVCGVADT
+351 STVGDVCVCGITDSTA
-364 TSCITALSDG
+364 CITVLTDG
-374 SEIPT
+374 SEIPQ

-388 ADLYY
+388 ADLGY
-393 TTIQNRATNYYLQRA
+393 TTIQNRATDYYLQRA
-408 AGSNADT
+408 AGSTAET
-415 YVDLSTAQNETTN
+415 YVGLSTAQTATTTGN
-428 GTQSWARGTRSE
+428 QSWARGTTSE
-440 GDVTFICHINSQ
+440 GDVTFIYHSNSSN
-452 GTAYHFVTFNTTN
+452 TSYHFVTLDTTN
-465 GDFRTYYNTT
+465 VDFRTYYNTE
-475 GTGYTVDL
+475 GKGYTVDL

-489 TVVDSSATPTPTP
+489 TVEDSSATPTPTP
-502 APGDEYKYVVAD
+502 AP
-514 QLEDGGEYIIV
+514 
-525 AADTYAV
+525 
-532 SNNTVGSYGHY
+532 
-543 LSPVSVTISGDECVV
+543 
-558 DSSVNVNEIL
+558 VNV
-568 WQAEGNTT
+568 
-576 DGFTLK
+576 
-582 SLDDDKYMTLDSS
+582 
-595 EFLYPGSGTEA
+595 
-606 IKWKYDGTD
+606 
-615 LANSADSNGYYYLS
+615 
-629 YSDAST
+629 
-635 SYPQRFTTS
+635 
-644 KNTGN
+644 
-649 SIKIYRKVNVQAS
+649 
-662 TEPNLTIEPA
+662 TIEPA
-672 ELTVLLG
+672 ELTVLLN
-679 GSGTLTATAANI
+679 GSGTLTATANI
-691 PESATDISYAWTS
+691 PESATEISYAWTS
-704 DSESVATVASVV
+704 DSESVAVAPVE

-722 TVTPVATG
+722 TVTGAAIG
-730 KATITCTV
+730 KAIITCTV

-746 QTLTATAVVNVVEN
+746 QTLTATAIVNVVEN
-760 YQVASITVPF
+760 YKVASITVPS
-770 AIRLELDKG
+770 AISLEPDG
-779 TVITPVVVTAPE
+779 ETQIIPVVVTAPE
-791 GGVYGT
+791 GGEYGK
-797 DYTIEYVCDNESV
+797 DYTIEYVCDDESV
-810 ADIAA
+810 ADITD
-815 NGEVFTVT
+815 NGGGVFTVT

-830 TVTFTAINSHDSTQR
+830 TVTFTAINSYDNTQR

-850 VITVKKADL
+850 VITVKEADS
-859 IPAPEIGE
+859 IPAPETGE

-893 IATSSSEGTAYAL
+893 IATSNSAGTAHAL
-906 YDNGSSSYVQRG
+906 YDNGTDYVQRG
-918 SVTIQSGSTDIYGAY
+918 SVIIKSDSTGIYGTY
-933 GKYIEP
+933 SKYIELNDD
-939 SSDAYVWEW
+939 SYVWKW
-948 RYDSTNSTYGRRGTV
+948 LYNSTNSDGRRGQAM
-963 WNVGTGRGLRNNSGS
+963 NIGTKRGLYSDNNGYATVAKGYALHWYSKSSTSPAAHRIMSTTNSG
-978 ATMDPEYAS
+978 
-987 YVYSIPLTSGGNR
+987 
-1000 IMNRS
+1000 
-1005 SNSSY
+1005 
-1010 YLYYSSGY
+1010 YLGYYSSTYPYAWY
-1018 TWSTSYA
+1018 TSSA
-1025 GTFYFYKEMIVQTG
+1025 SGNEFYFYKEMIVQTG
-1039 TESVDSGVEIYLD
+1039 TESVNSGVEIYLD

-1066 VQGQES
+1066 IQEQES
-1072 SVTLTGTPVNI
+1072 TVTLTGTPVNI
-1083 PAGATNKSAVWTL
+1083 PAGATGTAVWTL
-1096 TKTDGAIKSVDS
+1096 TKTDGAIKKVDS
-1108 SSGVVTLAGS
+1108 NSGVVTLAGS
-1118 LGYGIIEVTYTYTYG
+1118 LGYGIIEITYTYTYG
-1133 GTTYTVKNYTKLVV
+1133 DKTYTVKNYTKLVV

-1152 MTGTGETVTKR
+1152 MTGTGQTVTKK
-1163 TIYKLVTSL
+1163 TIYKLVNSL

-1181 NGSSAAGTRQA
+1181 NGSSATGTRQA

-1215 SPYTAYIVGDG
+1215 TPYTAYIVGDG
-1226 EVVVNAADSVSSV
+1226 EVVVNAADSVSGV
-1239 RYIETDDM
+1239 NYIETDDSN
-1247 HVVWRYDAD
+1247 VVWRYSAEDS
-1256 DASTSNYG
+1256 STANYG
-1264 YFTNVG
+1264 RFTNVG
-1270 TARKLTF
+1270 TARMLTF
-1277 DNELEGYT
+1277 DNELTGYT
-1285 SYYMLTADDTFSN
+1285 NYYMLTASDKVYT

-1305 KIYMPNNSYYAGI
+1305 NKKIYIPNGSNYAGI
-1318 YTTKVSGGGYRLY
+1318 YTTKVSGGGYRLF
-1331 TSATSTSS
+1331 TNATSTSS
-1339 SSLQSFY
+1339 SNLQSFY
-1346 IFEETEIETVSTAE
+1346 IFEETEIETVSTAV

-1384 TLPLTAQTNY
+1384 ALPLTAQTNY
-1394 NGTGQIAWSI
+1394 NGTDGQIAWSI

-1433 TFTFG
+1433 TLTFG
-1438 DGQTATNYVTLDV
+1438 DGQMATNYVTLDV

-1522 EYDLTGAA
+1522 KDALTGAA
-1530 ATSGNDKMSIAKA
+1530 ATSDNDKMSIAKA

-1550 TLLTVTNPDGTI
+1550 TLLTVKNPDGTT

-1567 RLAVVSFASDAAVLT
+1567 RLAVVSFASDASVLT
-1582 GTSPLVADSRALV
+1582 GTSTIVADSRALV
-1595 SVNSSSDMSSITTAI
+1595 SVSSSSDMSSITTAI

-1622 AAFKTAY
+1622 AAFKAAY
-1629 DILRDAQEQGG
+1629 DILRDAQKQGG

-1655 IYNNAKLDSTTFP
+1655 TYNNAELKYATFP
-1668 KAGDYYT
+1668 KAGNNYT
-1675 TTEIETMSAQW
+1675 TTDVETISAQW

-1691 GVAPVWSSMPTAA
+1691 GFVPEWDSMPTAA
-1704 ANNFAEYAYA
+1704 EANFAEYAYA

-1723 GTTFAGSNF
+1723 GTTFTGANF

-1739 LDITAMLGAGI
+1739 LDITSMLGAGI

-1757 KGGSQIIG
+1757 KGGSGIVEFIPN
-1765 LKTDSSGTT
+1765 SSGTT
-1774 GWTAFT
+1774 GYAKFT

-1795 IFAADST
+1795 VFAADST

-1837 KPFNYIDT
+1837 EPFNYIDT
-1845 ANPRETDFESSIE
+1845 ANPRENDFESSIE
-1858 VRKYTVDANGNRTG
+1858 VRKYAVDGNGNRTG

-1895 GNIMTWDGENYTIT
+1895 GDIMTWDGKNYTIT

-1917 SDKRF
+1917 SNKRF

-1928 IVSDDMAIRFNVYL
+1928 IISDDMAIRFNVYL
-1942 TGTKEG
+1942 TGTREG

-1974 LAFEKPALPWQNAR
+1974 LTFEKPALPWQNAR
-1988 VTYKFFLVDVNGNPV
+1988 VTYKFFLVDENGRPV
-2003 NKDGTRVNYANLTYV
+2003 NKDGVLVNYANLTYV

-2033 MSGADGRYSVE
+2033 MSDGRYSVE
-2044 LNAATLKALQ
+2044 LSAAALKALQ
-2054 SELSAYALYDES
+2054 SELSAYALYDER
-2066 AAVTIHTDTTGAW
+2066 AAVTINTDTTGAW
-2079 GGYSITKGNTPDT
+2079 GGYSITKDNTLTAT
-2092 TAVWPKPGAKESF
+2092 TAVWPKPGADPKFEGV
-2105 ADVADAAGNNFTN
+2105 DDDTGNNFTN
-2118 ITVAFAVVFNVKL
+2118 VTVAFAVVFNVKL

-2148 MQNDLVSQVSGRLYG
+2148 MQNDLVSQVNGQLYG
-2163 LTLNTEA
+2163 LTLNTDA
-2170 APDFESA
+2170 APDFASASES
-2177 YTVSVA
+2177 SVA
-2183 KVTTVGE
+2183 TVTTVGE
-2190 KLSGLKYGH
+2190 KLNLTYGH
-2199 ATIQNETTVRYTPGS
+2199 ATIQNDTTIRYTPSS
-2214 MQMSQ
+2214 MQMNQ
-2219 PEVFGYEVSGTSDV
+2219 PEVFGYEVTGTSEAD
-2233 NGVMTTKYIRSTVTV
+2233 GTTTTKYIRSTVTV

-2259 FSNTDGT
+2259 FSNSDGT
-2266 SYITYNNGVSRWELV
+2266 SYITYNNGVSQWELV

-2299 NNYGYDSHYDNCT
+2299 NNYGYDSHYGNCA
-2312 TFSLNQA
+2312 TFSLDQA
-2319 HKVTVTRENYE
+2319 HKVTVTKAQYD

-2353 VISLTNADTGM
+2353 VISLTNAETGM
-2364 IMVQVKDTNGT
+2364 IMVQVKDKDGK
-2375 IVRSVFVDTYYSAV
+2375 IVKRVFVDTYYTGKV
-2389 EVSGDLYQI
+2389 EVNGNLYQI
-2398 PVINIYDLPHGT
+2398 PVINIYGLAHGT

-2428 NGQPRGSYDMYI
+2428 DGQPGGSYDMYI

-2449 DGNEAAHGAHTEDDE
+2449 GDNTAAHGAHTEDDE

-2474 MMLAAAGDGPLSG
+2474 MMIAAASGGQLSG
-2487 PVFVDGNADTLQAS
+2487 PVFVDGNAATADAS
-2501 EYASNGPNNEVYLVG
+2501 VYQSDGPNNEVYLAH
-2516 GQAIVFA
+2516 GQSIVFA
-2523 LQTVGK
+2523 LQTVEK

-2549 YGSADE
+2549 YGNADE
-2555 TVSESTGLKY
+2555 EVSPSTGLKY
-2565 EERNMV
+2565 EERNIV

-2586 WEKQPDGTW
+2586 WEKQTDGTW
-2595 KTKVAVEIANIS
+2595 KTKVAVQIANIS
-2607 KREQRQ
+2607 GTAGQ

-2618 NLKVTYASEPENGGE
+2618 NLKVTYASDPTNGK
-2633 VRFTTTQQQSQVAY
+2633 VVFTTTQQQSQVAY

-2755 YVVPGSVVR
+2755 YVVPRSVVR
-2764 PRPSMPKPPLF
+2764 PKPSMPKPPLF

>member
-1 MKQHGRASLRR
+1 MKQYGRASLRR
-12 CLAVLFAALMV
+12 CLAALFAALMV

-30 AMAEGIEGLSD
+30 AMAEGIEGPSD
-41 NTAKAAVGG
+41 NAARAAVGG
-50 AEALAIGGEER
+50 DAEALAIGGEER
-61 PNATTVY
+61 SNAATVY
-68 YKPVTS
+68 YKPVTA

-83 TATYSGTV
+83 TTTDSSGTV
-91 YAMTSEYYSS
+91 YAMTSEYFDSS
-101 SSNLQAASLT
+101 SGGLQAVSLT
-111 ADGNG
+111 ADSNG
-116 YIQASDNTAIDNTY
+116 YIQASANTDIDNTC
-130 LWTFSTTSGGKVT
+130 LWTFSTTSGGKVKNAET
-143 NVSTGTQL
+143 NTYLAATIYDHLVLS
-151 YFYIS
+151 
-156 SITLMSS
+156 SS
-163 GDTLVYSGG
+163 GVTFSY
-172 NLYYSGSSSYYLR
+172 GSNQLSSADVSSYPYIAF
-185 YYSSYSYFTATSYS
+185 SSTYKYFDFKSFA
-199 SSASTI
+199 ATI

-211 EEDVAAAAESVE
+211 VAAESVE
-223 VNPSVHAMAPNATKQ
+223 VNPPVHAMAPNATKQ
-238 LTATVYPT
+238 LTAVVYPT
-246 DAANK
+246 NAANK
-251 NVTWTSDNNAV
+251 NVTWTSNNNDI
-262 ATVDAAGIVTA
+262 ATVDGTGLVTA
-273 KTVGKAT
+273 NAVGTAT
-280 ITATTADGG
+280 ITATTEDGG
-289 YTDTC
+289 HTDTC

-341 TSYLAAAEAT
+341 TSYLAAAGAT
-351 LSTVDDVCGVADT
+351 LSTVGDVCEITDSTA
-364 TSCITALSDG
+364 CITALTDG

-388 ADLYY
+388 ADLGY
-393 TTIQNRATNYYLQRA
+393 TTIQNKETYYYLQRA
-408 AGSNADT
+408 EGSGDPT
-415 YVDLSTAQNETTN
+415 YVGLSTAQNATTN
-428 GTQSWARGTRSE
+428 GTQLWRRGTRSE
-440 GDVTFICHINSQ
+440 GDVTFIYHRQ
-452 GTAYHFVTFNTTN
+452 GTKYHFVTLDTTN

-475 GTGYTVDL
+475 STGDTVDL

-489 TVVDSSATPTPTP
+489 TVVDP
-502 APGDEYKYVVAD
+502 
-514 QLEDGGEYIIV
+514 
-525 AADTYAV
+525 
-532 SNNTVGSYGHY
+532 
-543 LSPVSVTISGDECVV
+543 
-558 DSSVNVNEIL
+558 
-568 WQAEGNTT
+568 
-576 DGFTLK
+576 
-582 SLDDDKYMTLDSS
+582 
-595 EFLYPGSGTEA
+595 
-606 IKWKYDGTD
+606 
-615 LANSADSNGYYYLS
+615 
-629 YSDAST
+629 AST
-635 SYPQRFTTS
+635 NP
-644 KNTGN
+644 
-649 SIKIYRKVNVQAS
+649 NV
-662 TEPNLTIEPA
+662 TIEPA
-672 ELTVLLG
+672 ELTVLLNG

-691 PESATDISYAWTS
+691 PESATYAWTS
-704 DSESVATVASVV
+704 DSESVAAVASVE
-716 GNPSTA
+716 GTPLTA
-722 TVTPVATG
+722 TVTPKATG
-730 KATITCTV
+730 TATITCTV
-738 TYNEGGAQ
+738 TYYNEGGDQ
-746 QTLTATAVVNVVEN
+746 QTLTATATVNVVEN
-760 YQVASITVPF
+760 YQVASITVQPE
-770 AIRLELDKG
+770 ISLEPDG
-779 TVITPVVVTAPE
+779 EINITPVVVTAPE

-797 DYTIEYVCDNESV
+797 DYTIEYDCDNESV
-810 ADIAA
+810 ADITA
-815 NGEVFTVT
+815 NGGVFTVT

-850 VITVKKADL
+850 VITVKEADS
-859 IPAPEIGE
+859 IPAPETGE
-867 GGGEKPIYKKVYVLV
+867 GEKPIYKKVYVLV

-888 DGNYI
+888 NGNYI
-893 IATSSSEGTAYAL
+893 IATSSSEGAAYAL
-906 YDNGSSSYVQRG
+906 YDDGSSSNVKRG
-918 SVTIQSGSTDIYGAY
+918 SVTIKSDSTGIYGTY

-939 SSDAYVWEW
+939 SSDSYVWNW
-948 RYDSTNSTYGRRGTV
+948 RYDSTSSDGRLGAV
-963 WNVGTGRGLRNNSGS
+963 WNIGTKRGLRATGSSLNNYLDATVDSSG
-978 ATMDPEYAS
+978 YAVS
-987 YVYSIPLTSGGNR
+987 WYSNPSSPSSPAAHNITSPVYNNYSPN
-1000 IMNRS
+1000 
-1005 SNSSY
+1005 SY
-1010 YLYYSSGY
+1010 YLRYNS
-1018 TWSTSYA
+1018 STSTYVWHTSSSNA
-1025 GTFYFYKEMIVQTG
+1025 TPFYFYKEMIVQADTVPAN
-1039 TESVDSGVEIYLD
+1039 SSVEIYLD

-1072 SVTLTGTPVNI
+1072 TVTLTGTPVNI
-1083 PAGATNKSAVWTL
+1083 PAGATDKSAVWTL
-1096 TKTDGAIKSVDS
+1096 KKTDGAIKRVDG

-1118 LGYGIIEVTYTYTYG
+1118 LGYGIIEVTYTYRYG
-1133 GTTYTVKNYTKLVV
+1133 DKTYTVKNYTKLVV

-1152 MTGTGETVTKR
+1152 MTGTGETVTTK
-1163 TIYKLVTSL
+1163 YVYVL
-1172 TDGKNYIIV
+1172 TDTLEAGEDYIIV
-1181 NGSSAAGTRQA
+1181 YDKNSATNAAEPIVPGTVRY
-1192 LKPGGDNS
+1192 
-1200 TLFSGTYT
+1200 SGTYD
-1208 PPNGGTA
+1208 GTA
-1215 SPYTAYIVGDG
+1215 YTMVHLLLSDAVTVHRGTSNTNNQPYIESDDARIVWRAVSNGSDIALY
-1226 EVVVNAADSVSSV
+1226 NADSG
-1239 RYIETDDM
+1239 RYM
-1247 HVVWRYDAD
+1247 SYDAQKLNSESTTYYSAAAMD
-1256 DASTSNYG
+1256 NLWMPITYSSTDASLQIGSKYLNRYSDYTETYG
-1264 YFTNVG
+1264 
-1270 TARKLTF
+1270 LQ
-1277 DNELEGYT
+1277 
-1285 SYYMLTADDTFSN
+1285 MH
-1298 AWYYSNN
+1298 
-1305 KIYMPNNSYYAGI
+1305 NSDQSKFY
-1318 YTTKVSGGGYRLY
+1318 LY
-1331 TSATSTSS
+1331 KRTM
-1339 SSLQSFY
+1339 
-1346 IFEETEIETVSTAE
+1346 IETVSTAE

-1438 DGQTATNYVTLDV
+1438 GGQMATNYVTLDV

-1522 EYDLTGAA
+1522 KDDLTGAE

-1550 TLLTVTNPDGTI
+1550 TLLTVTNPDGTP

-1567 RLAVVSFASDAAVLT
+1567 RLAVVSFADYASVLT
-1582 GTSPLVADSRALV
+1582 GKSTFVADSRALV
-1595 SVNSSSDMSSITTAI
+1595 SVSGSPDMDAIEAAI
-1610 NSMSANGGTNYD
+1610 NSMSATGGTNYD
-1622 AAFKTAY
+1622 AAFKAAY

-1655 IYNNAKLDSTTFP
+1655 TYNNAELNSTTFP
-1668 KAGDYYT
+1668 KAGNNYT
-1675 TTEIETMSAQW
+1675 TTDVETISAQW

-1704 ANNFAEYAYA
+1704 AANFDKYAYA

-1732 KDSWKTN
+1732 KDSWKTD
-1739 LDITAMLGAGI
+1739 LDITSMLGAGI

-1757 KGGSQIIG
+1757 KGGSGIVKFIPN
-1765 LKTDSSGTT
+1765 SSGTT
-1774 GWTAFT
+1774 GYAKFT

-1845 ANPRETDFESSIE
+1845 ANPRETNFESSIE
-1858 VRKYTVDANGNRTG
+1858 VRKYAVDGNGNRTG

-1917 SDKRF
+1917 SNKRF

-1928 IVSDDMAIRFNVYL
+1928 IISDDMAIRFNVYL
-1942 TGTKEG
+1942 TGTREG

-1974 LAFEKPALPWQNAR
+1974 LTFEKPALPWQNAR
-1988 VTYKFFLVDVNGNPV
+1988 VTYKFFLVDESGRPV
-2003 NKDGTRVNYANLTYV
+2003 NKDGALVNYANLTYV
-2018 GTEKTIKLGDAAFTA
+2018 GTEKTIKLGDAAFVET
-2033 MSGADGRYSVE
+2033 SDGHYSVE
-2044 LNAATLKALQ
+2044 LSAAALKALQ

-2066 AAVTIHTDTTGAW
+2066 AAVTINTDTTGAW
-2079 GGYSITKGNTPDT
+2079 GGYSITKANTPDT
-2092 TAVWPKPGAKESF
+2092 TAVWPKPGADAKF
-2105 ADVADAAGNNFTN
+2105 VDAAVEDGNNFTN
-2118 ITVAFAVVFNVKL
+2118 VTVAFAVVFNVKL

-2148 MQNDLVSQVSGRLYG
+2148 MQNDLVSQVSGQLYG
-2163 LTLNTEA
+2163 LTPKTDA
-2170 APDFESA
+2170 APDFASA
-2177 YTVSVA
+2177 YTTPVA
-2183 KVTTVGE
+2183 DVTTVGE
-2190 KLSGLKYGH
+2190 KLNLVYGH
-2199 ATIQNETTVRYTPGS
+2199 ATIRNDTTIRYTPSS
-2214 MQMSQ
+2214 MQMNQ
-2219 PEVFGYEVSGTSDV
+2219 PEVFGYEVTGTSED
-2233 NGVMTTKYIRSTVTV
+2233 NGTSTTKYIRSTVTV

-2259 FSNTDGT
+2259 FSNSDGT
-2266 SYITYNNGVSRWELV
+2266 SYITYNNGVSQWGLV

-2286 GTVVQDTDYVGSG
+2286 GTVVQDTDYVGGG
-2299 NNYGYDSHYDNCT
+2299 NNYGYDSHYDNCA
-2312 TFSLNQA
+2312 TFSLDQA
-2319 HKVTVTRENYE
+2319 HKVTVTKAQYE

-2353 VISLTNADTGM
+2353 VISLTNAETGM
-2364 IMVQVKDTNGT
+2364 IMVQVKDTHGA
-2375 IVRSVFVDTYYSAV
+2375 IVKSVFVDTYYSGKV
-2389 EVSGDLYQI
+2389 EVNGDLYQI
-2398 PVINIYDLPHGT
+2398 PVINIYGLQHGT

-2428 NGQPRGSYDMYI
+2428 NGQPDGSYDMYI

-2449 DGNEAAHGAHTEDDE
+2449 GDNAAAHGAHTEDDE

-2474 MMLAAAGDGPLSG
+2474 MMIAAASGGQLSG
-2487 PVFVDGNADTLQAS
+2487 SVFVDGNAATAEAS
-2501 EYASNGPNNEVYLVG
+2501 VYQSDGPNNEVYLAS
-2516 GQAIVFA
+2516 GQSIVFA
-2523 LQTVGK
+2523 LQTVGT

-2549 YGSADE
+2549 YGSVGE
-2555 TVSESTGLKY
+2555 KVSESTGLKY

-2586 WEKQPDGTW
+2586 WEQQADRTW
-2595 KTKVAVEIANIS
+2595 KTKVAVQIANIS
-2607 KREQRQ
+2607 GTAGQ

-2618 NLKVTYASEPENGGE
+2618 NLKVTYASDPTNGE

-2755 YVVPGSVVR
+2755 YVVPRSVVR
-2764 PRPSMPKPPLF
+2764 PKPSMPKPPLF

>member
-1 MKQHGRASLRR
+1 MKQYGRASLRR
-12 CLAVLFAALMV
+12 CLAALFAALMV

-30 AMAEGIEGLSD
+30 AMAEGIEGPSA
-41 NTAKAAVGG
+41 NAAKAAVGG
-50 AEALAIGGEER
+50 DAEALAIGGEER
-61 PNATTVY
+61 PNAATVY

-74 IDTSKQYLI
+74 IDTAKQYLI
-83 TATYSGTV
+83 TTTYSGTV
-91 YAMTSEYYSS
+91 YAMTSDYYNT
-101 SSNLQAASLT
+101 SNSRQLVGASVKT
-111 ADGNG
+111 ATING
-116 YIQASDNTAIDNTY
+116 ETCVQDANISNKY
-130 LWTFSTTSGGKVT
+130 LWTFSTTSGGTIKNAET
-143 NVSTGTQL
+143 NTYL
-151 YFYIS
+151 AA
-156 SITLMSS
+156 
-163 GDTLVYSGG
+163 DA
-172 NLYYSGSSSYYLR
+172 SSYLILSDSGATFSYNSKKLSLSEGGS
-185 YYSSYSYFTATSYS
+185 YPYIGFYSSLLGSDTYFDFYKLTS
-199 SSASTI
+199 AATI

-211 EEDVAAAAESVE
+211 AEEETVAAESVE
-223 VNPSVHAMAPNATKQ
+223 VNPPVHAMAPNATKQ
-238 LTATVYPT
+238 LTAVVYPT

-262 ATVDAAGIVTA
+262 ATVDGTGLVTA
-273 KTVGKAT
+273 KAVGKAT
-280 ITATTADGG
+280 ITATTEDGG
-289 YTDTC
+289 HTDTC

-326 TTSGETYIM
+326 TKSGDTYIM
-335 SNAVSN
+335 SNEVSN
-341 TSYLAAAEAT
+341 TNYLKAAGAT
-351 LSTVDDVCGVADT
+351 LSTVGNVCGVTDT

-388 ADLYY
+388 ADLDY
-393 TTIQNRATNYYLQRA
+393 TTIQNRATKYYLQRA
-408 AGSNADT
+408 EGSGDPT
-415 YVDLSTAQNETTN
+415 YVGLSTAQNATTN
-428 GTQSWARGTRSE
+428 GTQLWARGTRSE
-440 GDVTFICHINSQ
+440 GDVTFIYHRQ
-452 GTAYHFVTFNTTN
+452 GTKYHFVTLDTTN
-465 GDFRTYYNTT
+465 VDFRTYYNTT
-475 GTGYTVDL
+475 STGYTVDL

-489 TVVDSSATPTPTP
+489 TV
-502 APGDEYKYVVAD
+502 
-514 QLEDGGEYIIV
+514 ED
-525 AADTYAV
+525 
-532 SNNTVGSYGHY
+532 
-543 LSPVSVTISGDECVV
+543 P
-558 DSSVNVNEIL
+558 
-568 WQAEGNTT
+568 
-576 DGFTLK
+576 
-582 SLDDDKYMTLDSS
+582 
-595 EFLYPGSGTEA
+595 
-606 IKWKYDGTD
+606 
-615 LANSADSNGYYYLS
+615 
-629 YSDAST
+629 AST
-635 SYPQRFTTS
+635 KP
-644 KNTGN
+644 
-649 SIKIYRKVNVQAS
+649 NV
-662 TEPNLTIEPA
+662 TIEPA
-672 ELTVLLG
+672 ELTVLLN

-691 PESATDISYAWTS
+691 PESATEISYAWTS
-704 DSESVATVASVV
+704 GSESVAAVAPVE

-722 TVTPVATG
+722 AVTPVAIGT
-730 KATITCTV
+730 ATITCTV

-746 QTLTATAVVNVVEN
+746 QTLTATAIVNVVEN
-760 YQVASITVPF
+760 YQVASITVPS
-770 AIRLELDKG
+770 AIRLELDEVTG
-779 TVITPVVVTAPE
+779 ITPVVVTAPE

-797 DYTIEYVCDNESV
+797 DYTIECVCDNESV

-815 NGEVFTVT
+815 NGEVFTVK
-823 AKSTGTV
+823 AKSAGTV

-859 IPAPEIGE
+859 IPAPETGE
-867 GGGEKPIYKKVYVLV
+867 GEKPIYKKVYVLV
-882 DNVEEA
+882 DDVEEA

-893 IATSSSEGTAYAL
+893 IATSSSAGAAYAL

-933 GKYIEP
+933 GKYIEQ
-939 SSDAYVWEW
+939 SSDSYVWGW
-948 RYDSTNSTYGRRGTV
+948 QYDSTDSEYGRCGSV

-978 ATMDPEYAS
+978 AAMDPEYAS
-987 YVYSIPLTSGGNR
+987 SVYSIPLTSGGNR
-1000 IMNRS
+1000 IMSPR
-1005 SNSSY
+1005 SNSLY

-1018 TWSTSYA
+1018 TWSTSRA

-1039 TESVDSGVEIYLD
+1039 TEPVDSGVEIYLD

-1108 SSGVVTLAGS
+1108 SSGVVTLAGG
-1118 LGYGIIEVTYTYTYG
+1118 LGYGIIEITYTYTYG
-1133 GTTYTVKNYTKLVV
+1133 GKTYTVKNYTKLVV

-1163 TIYKLVTSL
+1163 TIYKLVTNL
-1172 TDGKNYIIV
+1172 IDGKNYIIV

-1208 PPNGGTA
+1208 PEGGTA

-1239 RYIETDDM
+1239 RYIETDDSN
-1247 HVVWRYDAD
+1247 VVWRYSA
-1256 DASTSNYG
+1256 ANSSTANYG

-1277 DNELEGYT
+1277 DNDLEGYKNT
-1285 SYYMLTADDTFSN
+1285 YMLTADDTFSN
-1298 AWYYSNN
+1298 AWYYRNN

-1318 YTTKVSGGGYRLY
+1318 DTTKVSGGGYKLN

-1339 SSLQSFY
+1339 SDLQSFY

-1384 TLPLTAQTNY
+1384 ALPLTAQTNY
-1394 NGTGQIAWSI
+1394 NGTDGQTAWSI

-1504 VQSKG
+1504 VRSKG

-1522 EYDLTGAA
+1522 EDDLTGAET
-1530 ATSGNDKMSIAKA
+1530 TSGNDKMSIAKA

-1550 TLLTVTNPDGTI
+1550 TLLTVTNPDGTT

-1567 RLAVVSFASDAAVLT
+1567 RLAVVSFASDASVLT
-1582 GTSPLVADSRALV
+1582 GTSPLIADSRALV
-1595 SVNSSSDMSSITTAI
+1595 SVNSSSEMTSITTAI
-1610 NSMSANGGTNYD
+1610 SSMTATGGTDYD

-1629 DILRDAQEQGG
+1629 DILRDAQKQGG

-1655 IYNNAKLDSTTFP
+1655 IYNNAELDSTTFP
-1668 KAGDYYT
+1668 KAGSYYT

-1704 ANNFAEYAYA
+1704 ATNFAEYAYA

-1723 GTTFAGSNF
+1723 GTTFAGSSF

-1765 LKTDSSGTT
+1765 LKTDSSGTK
-1774 GWTAFT
+1774 GWVKFT

-1802 EELTAAF
+1802 AELTAAF

-1858 VRKYTVDANGNRTG
+1858 VRKYTVDGNGNRTG

-1895 GNIMTWDGENYTIT
+1895 GNIMTLDGENYTIT

-1917 SDKRF
+1917 SNKRF

-1928 IVSDDMAIRFNVYL
+1928 IISDDMAIRFNVYL
-1942 TGTKEG
+1942 TGTREG

-1974 LAFEKPALPWQNAR
+1974 LRFEKPALPWQNAR
-1988 VTYKFFLVDVNGNPV
+1988 VTYKFFLVDESGRPV
-2003 NKDGTRVNYANLTYV
+2003 NKDGALVNYANLTYV
-2018 GTEKTIKLGDAAFTA
+2018 GTEKTIKLGDAAFVA
-2033 MSGADGRYSVE
+2033 MSDGRYSVE
-2044 LNAATLKALQ
+2044 LNAAALKALQ
-2054 SELSAYALYDES
+2054 SELSAYALYDKS
-2066 AAVTIHTDTTGAW
+2066 AAVTIRTDTTGAW
-2079 GGYSITKGNTPDT
+2079 GGYSITKANTPDT
-2092 TAVWPKPGAKESF
+2092 TAVWPKPGADAKF
-2105 ADVADAAGNNFTN
+2105 VDAADADGNNFTN
-2118 ITVAFAVVFNVKL
+2118 VTVAFAVVFNVKL

-2148 MQNDLVSQVSGRLYG
+2148 MQNDLVSQVSGQLYG
-2163 LTLNTEA
+2163 LTLNIEA
-2170 APDFESA
+2170 APDFASA
-2177 YTVSVA
+2177 YMSSVA
-2183 KVTTVGE
+2183 EVTTVGE
-2190 KLSGLKYGH
+2190 KLNLTYGH
-2199 ATIQNETTVRYTPGS
+2199 ATIRNDTTIRYTPSS
-2214 MQMSQ
+2214 MQMNQ
-2219 PEVFGYEVSGTSDV
+2219 PEVFGYEVTGTSED
-2233 NGVMTTKYIRSTVTV
+2233 NGTITTKYIRSTVTV

-2259 FSNTDGT
+2259 FSNSDGT
-2266 SYITYNNGVSRWELV
+2266 SYITYNNGVSQWELV

-2286 GTVVQDTDYVGSG
+2286 GTVVQDTDYVGGG
-2299 NNYGYDSHYDNCT
+2299 NNYGYDSHYDNCA
-2312 TFSLNQA
+2312 TFSLDQA
-2319 HKVTVTRENYE
+2319 HKVTVTKAQYD

-2353 VISLTNADTGM
+2353 VISLTNAETGM
-2364 IMVQVKDTNGT
+2364 IMVQVKGTDGT
-2375 IVRSVFVDTYYSAV
+2375 IVKSVFVDTYYSGKV
-2389 EVSGDLYQI
+2389 EVNGNLYQI

-2428 NGQPRGSYDMYI
+2428 DGQPGGSYDMYI

-2449 DGNEAAHGAHTEDDE
+2449 GDNAAAHGAHTEDDE

-2474 MMLAAAGDGPLSG
+2474 MMIAAANGGQLSG
-2487 PVFVDGNADTLQAS
+2487 PVFVDGNAATAEAS
-2501 EYASNGPNNEVYLVG
+2501 VYQSDGPNNEVYLAS

-2523 LQTVGK
+2523 LQTVGT

-2549 YGSADE
+2549 YGSAAE
-2555 TVSESTGLKY
+2555 EVNASTGLKY

-2586 WEKQPDGTW
+2586 WEQQEDDTW
-2595 KTKVAVEIANIS
+2595 KTKVAVQIANIS
-2607 KREQRQ
+2607 GTAGQ

-2618 NLKVTYASEPENGGE
+2618 NLKVTYASAPTNGE

-2755 YVVPGSVVR
+2755 YVVPRSVVR
-2764 PRPSMPKPPLF
+2764 PKPSMPKPPLF

>member
-1 MKQHGRASLRR
+1 MKQYGRASLRR
-12 CLAVLFAALMV
+12 CLAALFAALMV

-30 AMAEGIEGLSD
+30 AMAEGIEGPSA
-41 NTAKAAVGG
+41 NAAKAAVGG
-50 AEALAIGGEER
+50 DAEALAIGGEER
-61 PNATTVY
+61 PNAATVY

-83 TATYSGTV
+83 AVTSGTDV
-91 YAMTSEYYSS
+91 YAMTSEYYNSS
-101 SSNLQAASLT
+101 SSINLKAASLT

-116 YIQASDNTAIDNTY
+116 YIQTSDNTAIDDTY
-130 LWTFSTTSGGKVT
+130 LWKFSKTSGGKVT
-143 NVSTGTQL
+143 NVSTNTQL
-151 YFYIS
+151 SFYS
-156 SITLMSS
+156 SYITLMSS
-163 GDTLVYSGG
+163 GDGDTLVYSGG
-172 NLYYSGSSSYYLR
+172 KLYYSGLISTYYLR
-185 YYSSYSYFTATSYS
+185 YSSSDSYFAATSDS
-199 SSASTI
+199 SSAAPI
-205 TLYERV
+205 TLYEKVEKV
-211 EEDVAAAAESVE
+211 EEETVAAESVE
-223 VNPSVHAMAPNATKQ
+223 VNPPVHAMAPNATKQ
-238 LTATVYPT
+238 LTAVVYPT
-246 DAANK
+246 NAANK
-251 NVTWTSDNNAV
+251 NVTWTSNNNDV
-262 ATVDAAGIVTA
+262 ATVDDTGLVTA
-273 KTVGKAT
+273 KAVGKAT
-280 ITATTADGG
+280 ITATTEDGG
-289 YTDTC
+289 HTDTC

-326 TTSGETYIM
+326 TKNGDTYIM

-341 TSYLAAAEAT
+341 TNYLAAAGAT
-351 LSTVDDVCGVADT
+351 KTTVGDVCGITDSTA
-364 TSCITALSDG
+364 CITALTDG
-374 SEIPT
+374 SEIPQ

-388 ADLYY
+388 ADLGY
-393 TTIQNRATNYYLQRA
+393 TTIRNRATDYYLQRA
-408 AGSNADT
+408 EGSNATT
-415 YVDLSTAQNETTN
+415 YVGLSTAQNATTTGN
-428 GTQSWARGTRSE
+428 QSWVRGTTPD
-440 GDVTFICHINSQ
+440 GDVTFICHINSSN
-452 GTAYHFVTFNTTN
+452 TKYHFVTLDTTN
-465 GDFRTYYNTT
+465 SDFRTYYNTE
-475 GTGYTVDL
+475 GSGYTVDL

-489 TVVDSSATPTPTP
+489 TVEDP
-502 APGDEYKYVVAD
+502 A
-514 QLEDGGEYIIV
+514 
-525 AADTYAV
+525 
-532 SNNTVGSYGHY
+532 
-543 LSPVSVTISGDECVV
+543 SPEPSV
-558 DSSVNVNEIL
+558 
-568 WQAEGNTT
+568 
-576 DGFTLK
+576 
-582 SLDDDKYMTLDSS
+582 
-595 EFLYPGSGTEA
+595 
-606 IKWKYDGTD
+606 
-615 LANSADSNGYYYLS
+615 
-629 YSDAST
+629 
-635 SYPQRFTTS
+635 
-644 KNTGN
+644 
-649 SIKIYRKVNVQAS
+649 
-662 TEPNLTIEPA
+662 TIEPA
-672 ELTVLLG
+672 ELTVLRS
-679 GSGTLTATAANI
+679 GSGGTLTAKAVNI
-691 PESATDISYAWTS
+691 PESATEISYAWTS
-704 DSESVATVASVV
+704 DSESATVAPVE

-722 TVTPVATG
+722 AVTPVAIGT
-730 KATITCTV
+730 ATITCTV

-746 QTLTATAVVNVVEN
+746 QTLTATAIVNVVEN
-760 YQVASITVPF
+760 YQVASITVPS
-770 AIRLELDKG
+770 AIRLELDEV
-779 TVITPVVVTAPE
+779 TDITPVVVTAPE

-797 DYTIEYVCDNESV
+797 DYTIECVCDNESV

-823 AKSTGTV
+823 AKSVGTV

-859 IPAPEIGE
+859 IPAPETGE
-867 GGGEKPIYKKVYVLV
+867 GEKPIYKKVYVLV
-882 DNVEEA
+882 DNVEAA

-893 IATSSSEGTAYAL
+893 IATSSSAGAAYAL
-906 YDNGSSSYVQRG
+906 YDNGSLSYVQRG
-918 SVTIQSGSTDIYGAY
+918 NVTIQSGSTGIYGAY
-933 GKYIEP
+933 GKYIELNDD
-939 SSDAYVWEW
+939 SYVWNW
-948 RYDSTNSTYGRRGTV
+948 LYNSTSSTNGRRGQAI
-963 WNVGTGRGLRNNSGS
+963 NIGTKRGLYSDTNGY
-978 ATMDPEYAS
+978 ATVDEEYALHW
-987 YVYSIPLTSGGNR
+987 YSKPSTSAAHY
-1000 IMNRS
+1000 IMS
-1005 SNSSY
+1005 TDSG
-1010 YLYYSSGY
+1010 YLGYYSSTYPYGWY
-1018 TWSTSYA
+1018 SSSND
-1025 GTFYFYKEMIVQTG
+1025 GDQFYFYKEMIVQTG

-1057 QKEKAIEGV
+1057 QKEKAVEGV
-1066 VQGQES
+1066 VQGQKS

-1083 PAGATNKSAVWTL
+1083 PAGAANKSAVWTL

-1108 SSGVVTLAGS
+1108 SSGVVTLAGG
-1118 LGYGIIEVTYTYTYG
+1118 LGYGIIEITYTYTYG
-1133 GTTYTVKNYTKLVV
+1133 GKTYTVKNYTKLVV

-1163 TIYKLVTSL
+1163 TIYKLVTNL
-1172 TDGKNYIIV
+1172 TNGKNYIIV

-1208 PPNGGTA
+1208 PEGGTA

-1239 RYIETDDM
+1239 RYIETDDSN
-1247 HVVWRYDAD
+1247 VVWRYSA
-1256 DASTSNYG
+1256 ANSSTANYG

-1277 DNELEGYT
+1277 DKDLEGYKET
-1285 SYYMLTADDTFSN
+1285 YMLTADDTFSSE
-1298 AWYYSNN
+1298 WYYSNN
-1305 KIYMPNNSYYAGI
+1305 KIYMPNSSYYAGI
-1318 YTTKVSGGGYRLY
+1318 DTTKVSGGGYKLY
-1331 TSATSTSS
+1331 MSATSTSS
-1339 SSLQSFY
+1339 PYLQSFY
-1346 IFEETEIETVSTAE
+1346 IFEETEIETVSNAE

-1394 NGTGQIAWSI
+1394 NGTDGQTAWSI
-1404 ISGENIASIDQNGVV
+1404 ISGANIASIDQNGVV

-1433 TFTFG
+1433 KFTFG
-1438 DGQTATNYVTLDV
+1438 NGQTATNYVTLDV

-1522 EYDLTGAA
+1522 EDGLTGAET
-1530 ATSGNDKMSIAKA
+1530 TSGNDKMSIAKA

-1550 TLLTVTNPDGTI
+1550 TLLAATNPDGTI

-1567 RLAVVSFASDAAVLT
+1567 RLAVVSFASDASVLT
-1582 GTSPLVADSRALV
+1582 GTSPLIADSRALV
-1595 SVNSSSDMSSITTAI
+1595 SVNSSTDMSSITTAI

-1655 IYNNAKLDSTTFP
+1655 MYNNAELNSTTFP
-1668 KAGDYYT
+1668 KADSYYT

-1691 GVAPVWSSMPTAA
+1691 GVEPVWSKMPKAA
-1704 ANNFAEYAYA
+1704 KDNFAEYAYA

-1765 LKTDSSGTT
+1765 LKTDSSGTK
-1774 GWTAFT
+1774 GWVKFT

-1802 EELTAAF
+1802 AELTAAF

-1858 VRKYTVDANGNRTG
+1858 VRKYTVDGNGNRTG

-1895 GNIMTWDGENYTIT
+1895 GNIMTLDGENYTIT

-1917 SDKRF
+1917 SNKRF

-1928 IVSDDMAIRFNVYL
+1928 IISDDMAIRFNVYL
-1942 TGTKEG
+1942 TGTREG

-1988 VTYKFFLVDVNGNPV
+1988 VTYKFFLVDESGNPV
-2003 NKDGTRVNYANLTYV
+2003 NKDGALVNYANLTYV
-2018 GTEKTIKLGDAAFTA
+2018 GTEKTIKLGDAAFVA
-2033 MSGADGRYSVE
+2033 MSDGRYSVE
-2044 LNAATLKALQ
+2044 LKAAALKALQ

-2079 GGYSITKGNTPDT
+2079 GGYSITKANTPDT
-2092 TAVWPKPGAKESF
+2092 TAVWPKPGADAKF
-2105 ADVADAAGNNFTN
+2105 VNAADADGNNFTN
-2118 ITVAFAVVFNVKL
+2118 VTVAFAVVFNVKL

-2148 MQNDLVSQVSGRLYG
+2148 MQNDLVSQVSGQLYG
-2163 LTLNTEA
+2163 LTLNIEA
-2170 APDFESA
+2170 APDFASA
-2177 YTVSVA
+2177 YMSSVA
-2183 KVTTVGE
+2183 NVTTVGE
-2190 KLSGLKYGH
+2190 KLNLTYGH
-2199 ATIQNETTVRYTPGS
+2199 ATIRNDTTIRYTPSS
-2214 MQMSQ
+2214 MQMNQ
-2219 PEVFGYEVSGTSDV
+2219 PEVFGYEVTGTSED
-2233 NGVMTTKYIRSTVTV
+2233 NGTITTKYIRSTVTV

-2259 FSNTDGT
+2259 FSNSDGT
-2266 SYITYNNGVSRWELV
+2266 SYITYNNGVSQWELV

-2286 GTVVQDTDYVGSG
+2286 GTVVQDTDYVGGG
-2299 NNYGYDSHYDNCT
+2299 NNYGYDSHYDNCA
-2312 TFSLNQA
+2312 TFSLDQA
-2319 HKVTVTRENYE
+2319 HKVTVTKAQYD
-2330 SILADSTK
+2330 SIRADSTK

-2353 VISLTNADTGM
+2353 VISLTNAETGM
-2364 IMVQVKDTNGT
+2364 IMVQVKDTDGT
-2375 IVRSVFVDTYYSAV
+2375 IVRSVFVDTYYSGKV
-2389 EVSGDLYQI
+2389 EVNGNLYQI

-2420 EMFDHTGS
+2420 EMFDHTGID
-2428 NGQPRGSYDMYI
+2428 GQPGGSYDMYI

-2449 DGNEAAHGAHTEDDE
+2449 GDDTTAHGAHTEDDE

-2474 MMLAAAGDGPLSG
+2474 MMIAAASGGQLSG
-2487 PVFVDGNADTLQAS
+2487 PVFVDGKAETVESS
-2501 EYASNGPNNEVYLVG
+2501 EYQSNGPNNEVYLKS

-2523 LQTVGK
+2523 LQTVG
-2529 TKPAGVYVSMKS
+2529 TIKPAGVYVSMKS

-2549 YGSADE
+2549 YGSVAE
-2555 TVSESTGLKY
+2555 AVNASTGLKY

-2586 WEKQPDGTW
+2586 WEQQTDGTW
-2595 KTKVAVEIANIS
+2595 KTKVAVQIANIS
-2607 KREQRQ
+2607 TPGQGQ

-2618 NLKVTYASEPENGGE
+2618 NLKVTYASAPTNDK
-2633 VRFTTTQQQSQVAY
+2633 VSFTTTQQQSQVAY

-2755 YVVPGSVVR
+2755 YVVPRSVVR
-2764 PRPSMPKPPLF
+2764 PKPSMPKPPLF

>member
-1 MKQHGRASLRR
+1 MKQYGRASLRR
-12 CLAVLFAALMV
+12 CLAALFAALMV

-30 AMAEGIEGLSD
+30 AMAEGIEGPST
-41 NTAKAAVGG
+41 NAAKAAVGG
-50 AEALAIGGEER
+50 DAEALAIGGEER
-61 PNATTVY
+61 PNAATVY

-83 TATYSGTV
+83 TATDSGTV
-91 YAMTSEYYSS
+91 YAMTSKYYSS
-101 SSNLQAASLT
+101 SSNLQAVSLT
-111 ADGNG
+111 ADSNG
-116 YIQASDNTAIDNTY
+116 YIQASDNTAIDNTC

-151 YFYIS
+151 YFDSS
-156 SITLMSS
+156 SITLKSS
-163 GDTLVYSGG
+163 GEGDTLVYSGG
-172 NLYYSGSSSYYLR
+172 KLYYSGFLSTYYLR
-185 YYSSYSYFTATSYS
+185 YSSSGSYFTATSSS
-199 SSASTI
+199 SSAATI

-211 EEDVAAAAESVE
+211 AEEETAAAESVE

-273 KTVGKAT
+273 KTVGTAT
-280 ITATTADGG
+280 ITATTEDGG

-315 VPNEDYLIGYT
+315 VPDEDYLIGYT

-341 TSYLAAAEAT
+341 TSYLAAAGAT
-351 LSTVDDVCGVADT
+351 LSTVGNVCGITDT

-374 SEIPT
+374 SAIPT

-408 AGSNADT
+408 EGITADR
-415 YVDLSTAQNETTN
+415 YVGLSTVQNATTTGN
-428 GTQSWARGTRSE
+428 QSWARGTRSE

-452 GTAYHFVTFNTTN
+452 GTKYHFVTFNTTN
-465 GDFRTYYNTT
+465 VDFRTYYNTT
-475 GTGYTVDL
+475 GTGDTVDL

-489 TVVDSSATPTPTP
+489 TVVDSSATPTP
-502 APGDEYKYVVAD
+502 
-514 QLEDGGEYIIV
+514 
-525 AADTYAV
+525 
-532 SNNTVGSYGHY
+532 SNV
-543 LSPVSVTISGDECVV
+543 
-558 DSSVNVNEIL
+558 
-568 WQAEGNTT
+568 
-576 DGFTLK
+576 
-582 SLDDDKYMTLDSS
+582 
-595 EFLYPGSGTEA
+595 
-606 IKWKYDGTD
+606 
-615 LANSADSNGYYYLS
+615 
-629 YSDAST
+629 
-635 SYPQRFTTS
+635 
-644 KNTGN
+644 
-649 SIKIYRKVNVQAS
+649 
-662 TEPNLTIEPA
+662 TIEPA
-672 ELTVLLG
+672 ELTVLLN

-704 DSESVATVASVV
+704 GSESVATVAPVE

-722 TVTPVATG
+722 AVTPVAIGT
-730 KATITCTV
+730 ATITCTV

-746 QTLTATAVVNVVEN
+746 QTLTATAIVNVVEN
-760 YQVASITVPF
+760 YQVASITVPS
-770 AIRLELDKG
+770 AIRLELDEV
-779 TVITPVVVTAPE
+779 TDITPVVVTAPE

-815 NGEVFTVT
+815 NGKVFTVT

-850 VITVKKADL
+850 VITVKEADL
-859 IPAPEIGE
+859 IPAPETGE
-867 GGGEKPIYKKVYVLV
+867 GEKPIYKKVYVLV
-882 DNVEEA
+882 DNVEAA

-893 IATSSSEGTAYAL
+893 IATSSSAGDAYAL
-906 YDNGSSSYVQRG
+906 YDNGSLSYVQRG

-939 SSDAYVWEW
+939 SSDAYVWGW
-948 RYDSTNSTYGRRGTV
+948 QYNSTDSDYGRYGKLK
-963 WNVGTGRGLRNNSGS
+963 NVGTNDWLDYNNNS
-978 ATMDPEYAS
+978 YAITSSDYAITTYS
-987 YVYSIPLTSGGNR
+987 YPSNTAGHKIVGNISSSPYYLGYNSSTYPYEWYS
-1000 IMNRS
+1000 S
-1005 SNSSY
+1005 SND
-1010 YLYYSSGY
+1010 GDQ
-1018 TWSTSYA
+1018 
-1025 GTFYFYKEMIVQTG
+1025 FYFYKEMIVQID
-1039 TESVDSGVEIYLD
+1039 TETADSGVEIYLD

-1096 TKTDGAIKSVDS
+1096 TKKDGAIKSVDS

-1118 LGYGIIEVTYTYTYG
+1118 LGYGIIEITYTYTYG
-1133 GTTYTVKNYTKLVV
+1133 GKTYTVKNYTKLVV

-1163 TIYKLVTSL
+1163 TIYKLVTNL

-1208 PPNGGTA
+1208 PEGGTA

-1239 RYIETDDM
+1239 RYIETDDSN
-1247 HVVWRYDAD
+1247 VVWRYSA
-1256 DASTSNYG
+1256 ANSSTANYG

-1277 DNELEGYT
+1277 DNDLEGYKKT
-1285 SYYMLTADDTFSN
+1285 YMLTADDTFSN
-1298 AWYYSNN
+1298 AWYYRNN

-1318 YTTKVSGGGYRLY
+1318 DTTKVSGGGYKLN

-1339 SSLQSFY
+1339 SDLQSFY

-1394 NGTGQIAWSI
+1394 NGTDGQTAWSI
-1404 ISGENIASIDQNGVV
+1404 ISGANIASIDQNGVV

-1438 DGQTATNYVTLDV
+1438 NGQTATNYVTLDV

-1504 VQSKG
+1504 VRSKG

-1522 EYDLTGAA
+1522 EYDLTGAE

-1567 RLAVVSFASDAAVLT
+1567 RLAVVSFASDASVLT
-1582 GTSPLVADSRALV
+1582 GTSPLIADSRALV

-1610 NSMSANGGTNYD
+1610 SSMSATGGTNYD

-1629 DILRDAQEQGG
+1629 DILRDAQKQGG

-1655 IYNNAKLDSTTFP
+1655 IYNNAELDSTTFP
-1668 KAGDYYT
+1668 KADSYYT

-1691 GVAPVWSSMPTAA
+1691 GVAPVWSSMPAA
-1704 ANNFAEYAYA
+1704 AATNFAEYAYA

-1765 LKTDSSGTT
+1765 LKTDSSGTK
-1774 GWTAFT
+1774 GWVKFT

-1802 EELTAAF
+1802 AELTAAF

-1858 VRKYTVDANGNRTG
+1858 VRKYTVDGNGNRTG

-1895 GNIMTWDGENYTIT
+1895 GNIMTLDGENYTIT

-1917 SDKRF
+1917 SNKRF

-1928 IVSDDMAIRFNVYL
+1928 IISDDMAIRFNVYL
-1942 TGTKEG
+1942 TGTREG

-1974 LAFEKPALPWQNAR
+1974 LRFEKPALPWQNAR
-1988 VTYKFFLVDVNGNPV
+1988 VTYKFFLVDESGRPV
-2003 NKDGTRVNYANLTYV
+2003 NKDGALVNYANLTYV
-2018 GTEKTIKLGDAAFTA
+2018 GTEKTIKLGDAAFVA
-2033 MSGADGRYSVE
+2033 MSDGRYSVE
-2044 LNAATLKALQ
+2044 LKAAALKALQ

-2066 AAVTIHTDTTGAW
+2066 AAVTINTDTTGAW

-2105 ADVADAAGNNFTN
+2105 AGVDDAVGNNFTN
-2118 ITVAFAVVFNVKL
+2118 VTVAFAVVFNVKL

-2148 MQNDLVSQVSGRLYG
+2148 MQNDLVSQVSGQLYG

-2170 APDFESA
+2170 APDFASA
-2177 YTVSVA
+2177 YMSSVA
-2183 KVTTVGE
+2183 DVTTVGE
-2190 KLSGLKYGH
+2190 KLNLTYGH
-2199 ATIQNETTVRYTPGS
+2199 ATIRNDTTIRYTPSS
-2214 MQMSQ
+2214 MQMNQ
-2219 PEVFGYEVSGTSDV
+2219 PEVFGYEVTGTSEVD
-2233 NGVMTTKYIRSTVTV
+2233 GTITTKYIRSTVTV

-2259 FSNTDGT
+2259 FSNSDGT
-2266 SYITYNNGVSRWELV
+2266 SYITYNNGVSQWELV

-2286 GTVVQDTDYVGSG
+2286 GTVVQDTDYVGGG
-2299 NNYGYDSHYDNCT
+2299 NNYGYDSHYDNCA
-2312 TFSLNQA
+2312 TFSLDQA
-2319 HKVTVTRENYE
+2319 HKVTVTKAQYD
-2330 SILADSTK
+2330 SIRADSTK

-2353 VISLTNADTGM
+2353 VISLTNAETGM
-2364 IMVQVKDTNGT
+2364 IMVQVKDTDGT
-2375 IVRSVFVDTYYSAV
+2375 IVRSVFVDTYYSGKV
-2389 EVSGDLYQI
+2389 EVNGNLYQI

-2420 EMFDHTGS
+2420 EMFDHTGID
-2428 NGQPRGSYDMYI
+2428 GQPGGSYDMYI

-2449 DGNEAAHGAHTEDDE
+2449 GDDTTAHGAHTEDDE

-2474 MMLAAAGDGPLSG
+2474 MMIAAASGGQLSG
-2487 PVFVDGNADTLQAS
+2487 PVFVDGKAETVESS
-2501 EYASNGPNNEVYLVG
+2501 EYQSNGPNNEVYLKS

-2523 LQTVGK
+2523 LQTVG
-2529 TKPAGVYVSMKS
+2529 TIKPAGVYVSMKS

-2549 YGSADE
+2549 YGNADE
-2555 TVSESTGLKY
+2555 AVNASTGLKY

-2586 WEKQPDGTW
+2586 WEQQTDGTW
-2595 KTKVAVEIANIS
+2595 KTKVAVQIANIS
-2607 KREQRQ
+2607 TPGQGQ

-2618 NLKVTYASEPENGGE
+2618 NLKVTYASAPTNGE

-2647 TQIRDLMA
+2647 TQIRDLMT

-2755 YVVPGSVVR
+2755 YVVPRSVVR
-2764 PRPSMPKPPLF
+2764 PKPSMPKPPLF

>member
-1 MKQHGRASLRR
+1 MKQYGRASLRR

-41 NTAKAAVGG
+41 NTARAAVGG
-50 AEALAIGGEER
+50 DAEALAIGGEER
-61 PNATTVY
+61 SNAATVY
-68 YKPVTS
+68 YKPATS

-83 TATYSGTV
+83 TTKDNGTV
-91 YAMTSEYYSS
+91 YAMTSEYFDSS
-101 SSNLQAASLT
+101 GGLQAVSLT
-111 ADGNG
+111 ADSNG
-116 YIQASDNTAIDNTY
+116 YIQASANTAIDNTC
-130 LWTFSTTSGGKVT
+130 LWTFSTTSGGTIKNAET
-143 NVSTGTQL
+143 NTYL
-151 YFYIS
+151 A
-156 SITLMSS
+156 
-163 GDTLVYSGG
+163 
-172 NLYYSGSSSYYLR
+172 NASYYLILSDSGATFS
-185 YYSSYSYFTATSYS
+185 YNSNALSLSNGGSYPDIAFFSSYKCFDFS
-199 SSASTI
+199 SSAATI

-211 EEDVAAAAESVE
+211 VAAESVE
-223 VNPSVHAMAPNATKQ
+223 VNPPVHAMAPNATKQ
-238 LTATVYPT
+238 LTAVVYPT
-246 DAANK
+246 NAANK
-251 NVTWTSDNNAV
+251 NVTWTSNNNDI
-262 ATVDAAGIVTA
+262 ATVDGTGLVTA
-273 KTVGKAT
+273 NAVGTAT
-280 ITATTADGG
+280 ITATTEDGH

-326 TTSGETYIM
+326 TNGDTYIM
-335 SNAVSN
+335 SNEVSN
-341 TSYLAAAEAT
+341 TNYLKAAEAT
-351 LSTVDDVCGVADT
+351 KTTVGDVCRITDSTA
-364 TSCITALSDG
+364 CITALSDG

-388 ADLYY
+388 ADLYF
-393 TTIQNRATNYYLQRA
+393 TTIQNRENNNYLQRA
-408 AGSNADT
+408 EGSNATT
-415 YVDLSTAQNETTN
+415 YVGLSTAQGSTTD
-428 GTQSWARGTRSE
+428 GTQSWARGTTSD
-440 GDVTFICHINSQ
+440 GDVTFIYYSSSS
-452 GTAYHFVTFNTTN
+452 TSYHFVAFDTENSCF
-465 GDFRTYYNTT
+465 GTYYNTI
-475 GTGYTVDL
+475 GKGGTVDL

-489 TVVDSSATPTPTP
+489 TVVDPT
-502 APGDEYKYVVAD
+502 
-514 QLEDGGEYIIV
+514 
-525 AADTYAV
+525 
-532 SNNTVGSYGHY
+532 
-543 LSPVSVTISGDECVV
+543 
-558 DSSVNVNEIL
+558 
-568 WQAEGNTT
+568 
-576 DGFTLK
+576 
-582 SLDDDKYMTLDSS
+582 
-595 EFLYPGSGTEA
+595 
-606 IKWKYDGTD
+606 
-615 LANSADSNGYYYLS
+615 
-629 YSDAST
+629 
-635 SYPQRFTTS
+635 
-644 KNTGN
+644 
-649 SIKIYRKVNVQAS
+649 S
-662 TEPNLTIEPA
+662 TEPGVTIEPA
-672 ELTVLLG
+672 ELTVLPND
-679 GSGTLTATAANI
+679 SGTLTATAVNI
-691 PESATDISYAWTS
+691 PESASYEWTS
-704 DSESVATVASVV
+704 DSESVAVAPAA

-722 TVTPVATG
+722 TVTGVATG
-730 KATITCTV
+730 TATITCTV
-738 TYNEGGAQ
+738 TYNEGGAP
-746 QTLTATAVVNVVEN
+746 QTLTATAVVNVVASI
-760 YQVASITVPF
+760 QVASITVPSE
-770 AIRLELDKG
+770 IRLELDKG

-791 GGVYGT
+791 GGEYGT

-810 ADIAA
+810 ADITA
-815 NGEVFTVT
+815 NGGVFTVT

-830 TVTFTAINSHDSTQR
+830 TVTFIAVNSQDNTQR

-850 VITVKKADL
+850 VITVKEADS
-859 IPAPEIGE
+859 IPAPETGE

-882 DNVEEA
+882 DDVEKA

-893 IATSSSEGTAYAL
+893 IATSSSAGTAGAL
-906 YDNGSSSYVQRG
+906 YDDGTDYVQRG
-918 SVTIQSGSTDIYGAY
+918 SVTIKSGSTDIYGAH
-933 GKYIEP
+933 GKYIELNDD
-939 SSDAYVWEW
+939 SYVWGW
-948 RYDSTNSTYGRRGTV
+948 RYNSTDSEYGRYGTV
-963 WNVGTGRGLRNNSGS
+963 WNVGTGKGLYATGS
-978 ATMDPEYAS
+978 
-987 YVYSIPLTSGGNR
+987 
-1000 IMNRS
+1000 S
-1005 SNSSY
+1005 SNNYLNATVDSSALYWYSAPSSSAAPAAHYITSPVYNNYSPNRYYLGYNSSTYPYMWFDSSY
-1010 YLYYSSGY
+1010 YNPTPGDQ
-1018 TWSTSYA
+1018 
-1025 GTFYFYKEMIVQTG
+1025 FYFYKEMIVQTG
-1039 TESVDSGVEIYLD
+1039 AEHVDSGVEIYLD

-1072 SVTLTGTPVNI
+1072 NVTLTGTPVNI
-1083 PAGATNKSAVWTL
+1083 PAGATGSAVWKL
-1096 TKTDGAIKSVDS
+1096 TKTDGAIKSVDR

-1133 GTTYTVKNYTKLVV
+1133 GKTYTVKNYTKLVV

-1163 TIYKLVTSL
+1163 TIYKLVDSL
-1172 TDGKNYIIV
+1172 TDGNNYIIV
-1181 NGSSAAGTRQA
+1181 NGSSDAGTRQA

-1226 EVVVNAADSVSSV
+1226 EVVVKAPDPVVSDVS
-1239 RYIETDDM
+1239 YIETDDSN
-1247 HVVWRYDAD
+1247 VVWRYSVAD
-1256 DASTSNYG
+1256 SSTANYG

-1270 TARKLTF
+1270 TARKLTY
-1277 DNELEGYT
+1277 DEDLEGYKPD
-1285 SYYMLTADDTFSN
+1285 YIMLTADDTFSN
-1298 AWYYSNN
+1298 AWYYRNN
-1305 KIYMPNNSYYAGI
+1305 KIYRLDGSYYAGI
-1318 YTTKVSGGGYRLY
+1318 GTNKVLGGGYKLY
-1331 TSATSTSS
+1331 TSYTSTSS
-1339 SSLQSFY
+1339 YFRNFY

-1394 NGTGQIAWSI
+1394 KGTDGQTAWSI
-1404 ISGENIASIDQNGVV
+1404 ISGANIASIDQNGVV

-1427 KVLVQV
+1427 KVLVKV
-1433 TFTFG
+1433 TFTF
-1438 DGQTATNYVTLDV
+1438 DNNGQTQMATNYVTLDV

-1472 GSVRLE
+1472 GSVRIE

-1522 EYDLTGAA
+1522 KDGLTGAA

-1543 AAINFAN
+1543 AAIDFAN

-1582 GTSPLVADSRALV
+1582 GKSPLVADSRALV

-1610 NSMSANGGTNYD
+1610 NSMSATGGTNYD

-1655 IYNNAKLDSTTFP
+1655 IYNNAELDSTTFP
-1668 KAGDYYT
+1668 KAGTYYT

-1691 GVAPVWSSMPTAA
+1691 GVEPVWENMPADA
-1704 ANNFAEYAYA
+1704 KNNFTEYAYA

-1732 KDSWKTN
+1732 KDSWKTD

-1765 LKTDSSGTT
+1765 VTTNSSGAED
-1774 GWTAFT
+1774 WAEFT

-1802 EELTAAF
+1802 AELTAAF

-1837 KPFNYIDT
+1837 EPFNYIDT
-1845 ANPRETDFESSIE
+1845 AHPRETNFESSIE

-1884 AGTEAYSTLKT
+1884 DGTEAYSTLKT
-1895 GNIMTWDGENYTIT
+1895 GNIMTMTLDGKNYTIT

-1928 IVSDDMAIRFNVYL
+1928 IISDDMAIRFNVYL
-1942 TGTKEG
+1942 TGTREG

-1974 LAFEKPALPWQNAR
+1974 LTFEKPALPWQNAR
-1988 VTYKFFLVDVNGNPV
+1988 VTYKFFLVDESGRPV
-2003 NKDGTRVNYANLTYV
+2003 NKDGVLVNYANLTYV
-2018 GTEKTIKLGDAAFTA
+2018 GTEKTIKLGDAAFVP
-2033 MSGADGRYSVE
+2033 MSGADGHYSVE
-2044 LNAATLKALQ
+2044 LSAEALKALQ
-2054 SELSAYALYDES
+2054 SELSTYALYDKS
-2066 AAVTIHTDTTGAW
+2066 AAVTIHTDTTGTW
-2079 GGYSITKGNTPDT
+2079 GGYSITKGKTPDT
-2092 TAVWPKPGAKESF
+2092 TAVWPKPGADAKF
-2105 ADVADAAGNNFTN
+2105 DNADDAVGNFTN
-2118 ITVAFAVVFNVKL
+2118 VTVAFAVVFNVKL

-2148 MQNDLVSQVSGRLYG
+2148 MQNDLVSQVNGQLYG
-2163 LTLNTEA
+2163 LTQDTDA
-2170 APDFESA
+2170 VPDFASA
-2177 YTVSVA
+2177 YTPSDA
-2183 KVTTVGE
+2183 TVTTVGE
-2190 KLSGLKYGH
+2190 KLNLTYGH
-2199 ATIQNETTVRYTPGS
+2199 ATIQNDTTVRYTPGS

-2219 PEVFGYEVSGTSDV
+2219 PEVFGYEVITGTSEV
-2233 NGVMTTKYIRSTVTV
+2233 NGTITTKYIRSTVTV

-2259 FSNTDGT
+2259 FSNSDGT
-2266 SYITYNNGVSRWELV
+2266 SYITYNNGVSEWKLV
-2281 GQGVS
+2281 GEGVS

-2299 NNYGYDSHYDNCT
+2299 NNYGYDSHYDNCA
-2312 TFSLNQA
+2312 TFSLDQA
-2319 HKVTVTRENYE
+2319 HKVTVTKAQYE
-2330 SILADSTK
+2330 SIRADSTK

-2353 VISLTNADTGM
+2353 VISLTNAATGM
-2364 IMVQVKDTNGT
+2364 IMVQVKDTDGK
-2375 IVRSVFVDTYYSAV
+2375 IVKSVFVDTYYSGV
-2389 EVSGDLYQI
+2389 EVNGNLYQI

-2420 EMFDHTGS
+2420 EMFDHTGIDGKPS
-2428 NGQPRGSYDMYI
+2428 GSYDMYI

-2449 DGNEAAHGAHTEDDE
+2449 GDNAAAHGAHTEDDE
-2464 AYPYVQELRN
+2464 AFPYVQELRN
-2474 MMLAAAGDGPLSG
+2474 MMIAAASGGQPSG
-2487 PVFVDGNADTLQAS
+2487 PVFVDGNATADANAYQSA
-2501 EYASNGPNNEVYLVG
+2501 GPNNEVYLAH
-2516 GQAIVFA
+2516 GQSIVFA

-2549 YGSADE
+2549 YGSAAE
-2555 TVSESTGLKY
+2555 AVSESTGLKY

-2586 WEKQPDGTW
+2586 WEQQADGTW
-2595 KTKVAVEIANIS
+2595 KTKVAVQIANS
-2607 KREQRQ
+2607 GTPGQGQ

-2618 NLKVTYASEPENGGE
+2618 NLKVTYASAPTDNNGE
-2633 VRFTTTQQQSQVAY
+2633 VIFTTTQQQSQVAY

-2755 YVVPGSVVR
+2755 YVVPRSVVR
-2764 PRPSMPKPPLF
+2764 PKPSMPKPPLF

>member
-1 MKQHGRASLRR
+1 MKQYGRASLRR
-12 CLAVLFAALMV
+12 CLAALFAALMV

-30 AMAEGIEGLSD
+30 AMAEGIEGPSA
-41 NTAKAAVGG
+41 NAAKAAVGG
-50 AEALAIGGEER
+50 DAEALAIGGEER
-61 PNATTVY
+61 PNAATVY

-74 IDTSKQYLI
+74 IDTAKQYLI
-83 TATYSGTV
+83 TTTYSGTV
-91 YAMTSEYYSS
+91 YAMTSDYYNT
-101 SSNLQAASLT
+101 SNSRQLVGASVKT
-111 ADGNG
+111 ATING
-116 YIQASDNTAIDNTY
+116 ETCVQDANISNKY
-130 LWTFSTTSGGKVT
+130 LWTFSTTSGGTIKNAET
-143 NVSTGTQL
+143 NTYL
-151 YFYIS
+151 AA
-156 SITLMSS
+156 
-163 GDTLVYSGG
+163 DA
-172 NLYYSGSSSYYLR
+172 SSYLILSDSGATFSYNSKKLSLSEGGS
-185 YYSSYSYFTATSYS
+185 YPYIGFYSSLLGSDTYFDFYKLTS
-199 SSASTI
+199 AATI

-211 EEDVAAAAESVE
+211 AEEETVAAESVE
-223 VNPSVHAMAPNATKQ
+223 VNPPVHAMAPNATKQ
-238 LTATVYPT
+238 LTAVVYPT

-262 ATVDAAGIVTA
+262 ATVDGTGLVTA
-273 KTVGKAT
+273 KAVGKAT
-280 ITATTADGG
+280 ITATTEDGG
-289 YTDTC
+289 HTDTC

-326 TTSGETYIM
+326 TKSGDTYIM
-335 SNAVSN
+335 SNEVSN
-341 TSYLAAAEAT
+341 TNYLKAAGAT
-351 LSTVDDVCGVADT
+351 LSTVGNVCGVTDT

-388 ADLYY
+388 ADLDY
-393 TTIQNRATNYYLQRA
+393 TTIQNRATKYYLQRA
-408 AGSNADT
+408 EGSGDPT
-415 YVDLSTAQNETTN
+415 YVGLSTAQNATTN
-428 GTQSWARGTRSE
+428 GTQLWARGTRSE
-440 GDVTFICHINSQ
+440 GDVTFIYHRQ
-452 GTAYHFVTFNTTN
+452 GTKYHFVTLDTTN
-465 GDFRTYYNTT
+465 VDFRTYYNTT
-475 GTGYTVDL
+475 STGYTVDL

-489 TVVDSSATPTPTP
+489 TV
-502 APGDEYKYVVAD
+502 
-514 QLEDGGEYIIV
+514 ED
-525 AADTYAV
+525 
-532 SNNTVGSYGHY
+532 
-543 LSPVSVTISGDECVV
+543 P
-558 DSSVNVNEIL
+558 
-568 WQAEGNTT
+568 
-576 DGFTLK
+576 
-582 SLDDDKYMTLDSS
+582 
-595 EFLYPGSGTEA
+595 
-606 IKWKYDGTD
+606 
-615 LANSADSNGYYYLS
+615 
-629 YSDAST
+629 AST
-635 SYPQRFTTS
+635 KP
-644 KNTGN
+644 
-649 SIKIYRKVNVQAS
+649 NV
-662 TEPNLTIEPA
+662 TIEPA
-672 ELTVLLG
+672 ELTVLLN

-691 PESATDISYAWTS
+691 PESATEISYAWTS
-704 DSESVATVASVV
+704 GSESVAAVAPVE

-722 TVTPVATG
+722 AVTPVAIGT
-730 KATITCTV
+730 ATITCTV

-746 QTLTATAVVNVVEN
+746 QTLTATAIVNVVEN
-760 YQVASITVPF
+760 YQVASITVPS
-770 AIRLELDKG
+770 AIRLELDEVTG
-779 TVITPVVVTAPE
+779 ITPVVVTAPE

-797 DYTIEYVCDNESV
+797 DYTIECVCDNESV

-815 NGEVFTVT
+815 NGEVFTVK
-823 AKSTGTV
+823 AKSAGTV

-859 IPAPEIGE
+859 IPAPETGE
-867 GGGEKPIYKKVYVLV
+867 GEKPIYKKVYVLV
-882 DNVEEA
+882 DNVEAA

-893 IATSSSEGTAYAL
+893 IATSSSAGAAYAL
-906 YDNGSSSYVQRG
+906 YDNGSLSYVQRG
-918 SVTIQSGSTDIYGAY
+918 NVTIQSGSTGIYGAY
-933 GKYIEP
+933 GKYIELNDD
-939 SSDAYVWEW
+939 SYVWNW
-948 RYDSTNSTYGRRGTV
+948 LYNSTSSTNGRRGQAI
-963 WNVGTGRGLRNNSGS
+963 NIGTKRGLYSDTNGY
-978 ATMDPEYAS
+978 ATVDEEYALHW
-987 YVYSIPLTSGGNR
+987 YSKPSTSAAHY
-1000 IMNRS
+1000 IMSTDSGYLGYYSPTYPYGWYSS
-1005 SNSSY
+1005 SND
-1010 YLYYSSGY
+1010 GDQ
-1018 TWSTSYA
+1018 
-1025 GTFYFYKEMIVQTG
+1025 FYFYKEMIVQTG

-1108 SSGVVTLAGS
+1108 SSGVVTLAGG
-1118 LGYGIIEVTYTYTYG
+1118 LGYGIIEITYTYTYG
-1133 GTTYTVKNYTKLVV
+1133 GKTYTVKNYTKLVV

-1163 TIYKLVTSL
+1163 TIYKLVTNL
-1172 TDGKNYIIV
+1172 IDGKNYIIV

-1208 PPNGGTA
+1208 PEGGTA

-1239 RYIETDDM
+1239 RYIETDDSN
-1247 HVVWRYDAD
+1247 VVWRYNAD
-1256 DASTSNYG
+1256 ENSSTANYG

-1277 DNELEGYT
+1277 DNDLEGYKKT
-1285 SYYMLTADDTFSN
+1285 YMLTADDTFSN
-1298 AWYYSNN
+1298 AWYYRNN

-1318 YTTKVSGGGYRLY
+1318 DKTKVSGGGYKLN

-1339 SSLQSFY
+1339 AYLQSFY
-1346 IFEETEIETVSTAE
+1346 IFEETEIETVSNAE

-1394 NGTGQIAWSI
+1394 NGTDGQTAWSI
-1404 ISGENIASIDQNGVV
+1404 ISGANIASIDQNGVV

-1504 VQSKG
+1504 VRSKG

-1522 EYDLTGAA
+1522 EDDLTGAET
-1530 ATSGNDKMSIAKA
+1530 TSGNDKMSIAKA

-1550 TLLTVTNPDGTI
+1550 TLLTVTNPDGTT

-1567 RLAVVSFASDAAVLT
+1567 RLAVVSFASDASVLT

-1595 SVNSSSDMSSITTAI
+1595 SVNSSSEMTSITTAI
-1610 NSMSANGGTNYD
+1610 SSMTATGGTNYD

-1629 DILRDAQEQGG
+1629 DILRDAQKQGG

-1655 IYNNAKLDSTTFP
+1655 IYNNAELNSTTFP
-1668 KAGDYYT
+1668 KAGSYYT

-1691 GVAPVWSSMPTAA
+1691 GVAPVWSSMPAA
-1704 ANNFAEYAYA
+1704 AATNFAEYAYA

-1765 LKTDSSGTT
+1765 LKTDSSGTK
-1774 GWTAFT
+1774 GWVKFT

-1858 VRKYTVDANGNRTG
+1858 VRKYTVDGNGNRTG

-1895 GNIMTWDGENYTIT
+1895 GNIMTLDGENYTIT

-1917 SDKRF
+1917 SNKRF

-1928 IVSDDMAIRFNVYL
+1928 IISDDMAIRFNVYL
-1942 TGTKEG
+1942 TGTREG

-1974 LAFEKPALPWQNAR
+1974 LRFEKPALPWQNAR
-1988 VTYKFFLVDVNGNPV
+1988 VTYKFFLVDESGRPV
-2003 NKDGTRVNYANLTYV
+2003 NKDGALVNYANLTYV
-2018 GTEKTIKLGDAAFTA
+2018 GTEKTIKLGDAAFVA
-2033 MSGADGRYSVE
+2033 MSDGRYSVE
-2044 LNAATLKALQ
+2044 LKAAALKALQ

-2079 GGYSITKGNTPDT
+2079 GGYSITKANTPDT
-2092 TAVWPKPGAKESF
+2092 TAVWPKPGADAKF
-2105 ADVADAAGNNFTN
+2105 VNAADADGNNFTN
-2118 ITVAFAVVFNVKL
+2118 VTVAFAVVFNVKL

-2148 MQNDLVSQVSGRLYG
+2148 MQNDLVSQVSGQLYG

-2170 APDFESA
+2170 APDFASA
-2177 YTVSVA
+2177 YMSSVA
-2183 KVTTVGE
+2183 NVTTVGE
-2190 KLSGLKYGH
+2190 KLNLTYGH
-2199 ATIQNETTVRYTPGS
+2199 ATIRNDTTIRYTPSS
-2214 MQMSQ
+2214 MQMNQ
-2219 PEVFGYEVSGTSDV
+2219 PEVFGYEVTGTSEVD
-2233 NGVMTTKYIRSTVTV
+2233 GTITTKYIRSTVTV

-2259 FSNTDGT
+2259 FSNSDGT
-2266 SYITYNNGVSRWELV
+2266 SYITYNNGVSQWELV

-2286 GTVVQDTDYVGSG
+2286 GTVVQDTDYVGGG
-2299 NNYGYDSHYDNCT
+2299 NNYGYDSHYDNCA
-2312 TFSLNQA
+2312 TFSLDQA
-2319 HKVTVTRENYE
+2319 HKVTVTKAQYD

-2353 VISLTNADTGM
+2353 VISLTNAETGM
-2364 IMVQVKDTNGT
+2364 IMVQVKDTDGT
-2375 IVRSVFVDTYYSAV
+2375 IVRSVFVDTYYSGKV
-2389 EVSGDLYQI
+2389 EVNGNLYQI

-2420 EMFDHTGS
+2420 EMFDHTGID
-2428 NGQPRGSYDMYI
+2428 GQPGGSYDMYI

-2449 DGNEAAHGAHTEDDE
+2449 GDDTTAHGAHTEDDE

-2474 MMLAAAGDGPLSG
+2474 MMIAAASGGQLSG
-2487 PVFVDGNADTLQAS
+2487 PVFVDGKAETVESS
-2501 EYASNGPNNEVYLVG
+2501 EYQSNGPNNEVYLKS

-2523 LQTVGK
+2523 LQTVG
-2529 TKPAGVYVSMKS
+2529 TIKPAGVYVSMKS

-2549 YGSADE
+2549 YGSVAE
-2555 TVSESTGLKY
+2555 AVNASTGLKY

-2586 WEKQPDGTW
+2586 WEQQTDGTW
-2595 KTKVAVEIANIS
+2595 KTKVAVQIANIS
-2607 KREQRQ
+2607 TPGQGQ

-2618 NLKVTYASEPENGGE
+2618 NLKVTYASAPTNGE

-2647 TQIRDLMA
+2647 TQIRDLMT

-2755 YVVPGSVVR
+2755 YVVPRSVVR
-2764 PRPSMPKPPLF
+2764 PKPSMPKPPLF

>member
-1 MKQHGRASLRR
+1 MKQYGRASLRR
-12 CLAVLFAALMV
+12 CLAALFAALMV

-30 AMAEGIEGLSD
+30 AMAEGIEGPSA

-68 YKPVTS
+68 YKRAQS
-74 IDTSKQYLI
+74 IIDPSKQYLI
-83 TATYSGTV
+83 TKTDGRTV
-91 YAMTSEYYSS
+91 YAMTSEYYSQS
-101 SSNLQAASLT
+101 GDLQAVSLT
-111 ADGNG
+111 ADDNG
-116 YIQASDNTAIDNTY
+116 YIQASDNTAINDTC
-130 LWTFSTTSGGKVT
+130 LWTFSASNGGKVT
-143 NVSTGTQL
+143 NVSTNKQL
-151 YFYIS
+151 YFYS
-156 SITLMSS
+156 SYITLESS
-163 GDTLVYSGG
+163 GTTLLYSGS
-172 NLYYSGSSSYYLR
+172 NLYYSRGWLYDSYYLR
-185 YYSSYSYFTATSYS
+185 YYSSGSCFTVTSSS
-199 SSASTI
+199 SSAATI

-211 EEDVAAAAESVE
+211 EVETVAAESVE
-223 VNPSVHAMAPNATKQ
+223 VNPPVHAMAPNATKR
-238 LTATVYPT
+238 LTAVVYPT
-246 DAANK
+246 NAANK
-251 NVTWTSDNNAV
+251 NVTWTSSNNDI
-262 ATVDAAGIVTA
+262 ATVDGTGFVTA
-273 KTVGKAT
+273 NAVGTAT
-280 ITATTADGG
+280 ITATTEDGG
-289 YTDTC
+289 HTDTC
-294 VVTVTNNATKEVTM
+294 VVTVTNNATKKVTM

-326 TTSGETYIM
+326 TTSGDTYIM
-335 SNAVSN
+335 SNVESN
-341 TSYLAAAEAT
+341 TSYLAAAGAT
-351 LSTVDDVCGVADT
+351 KSTVGDVCGVADT
-364 TSCITALSDG
+364 TYCITALSG
-374 SEIPT
+374 GNAILTE
-379 THQWYFGAD
+379 HQWYFGAD
-388 ADLYY
+388 ADLYF
-393 TTIQNRATNYYLQRA
+393 TTIQNRENNNYLQRA
-408 AGSNADT
+408 EGSNATT
-415 YVDLSTAQNETTN
+415 YVGLSTAQTATTTGN
-428 GTQSWARGTRSE
+428 QSWARGTTSE
-440 GDVTFICHINSQ
+440 GDVTFIYHSNSSS
-452 GTAYHFVTFNTTN
+452 TAYHFVTFNTTY

-475 GTGYTVDL
+475 GEGYTVDL

-489 TVVDSSATPTPTP
+489 TVVDP
-502 APGDEYKYVVAD
+502 
-514 QLEDGGEYIIV
+514 
-525 AADTYAV
+525 
-532 SNNTVGSYGHY
+532 
-543 LSPVSVTISGDECVV
+543 
-558 DSSVNVNEIL
+558 
-568 WQAEGNTT
+568 
-576 DGFTLK
+576 
-582 SLDDDKYMTLDSS
+582 
-595 EFLYPGSGTEA
+595 
-606 IKWKYDGTD
+606 
-615 LANSADSNGYYYLS
+615 
-629 YSDAST
+629 AST
-635 SYPQRFTTS
+635 NP
-644 KNTGN
+644 
-649 SIKIYRKVNVQAS
+649 NV
-662 TEPNLTIEPA
+662 TIEPA
-672 ELTVLLG
+672 ELTVLLNG
-679 GSGTLTATAANI
+679 GSGTLTATAVNI

-704 DSESVATVASVV
+704 DSESVAVASAA

-722 TVTPVATG
+722 TVTGVATG
-730 KATITCTV
+730 TATITCTV
-738 TYNEGGAQ
+738 TYNESGAQ
-746 QTLTATAVVNVVEN
+746 QTLTATATVNVVEN
-760 YQVASITVPF
+760 YQVASITVPSE
-770 AIRLELDKG
+770 IRLELDKG

-791 GGVYGT
+791 GGEYET
-797 DYTIEYVCDNESV
+797 DYTIEYVCDNASV
-810 ADIAA
+810 ADITTA
-815 NGEVFTVT
+815 NGKVFTVT
-823 AKSTGTV
+823 AKSAGTV

-850 VITVKKADL
+850 VITVKEADS
-859 IPAPEIGE
+859 IPAPETGE
-867 GGGEKPIYKKVYVLV
+867 GEKPKYKKVYVLV
-882 DNVEEA
+882 DDVEEA

-893 IATSSSEGTAYAL
+893 IATSNSEGDAGAL
-906 YDNGSSSYVQRG
+906 YDDGSSSNVKRG
-918 SVTIQSGSTDIYGAY
+918 SVTIQSDSTGIYGTY
-933 GKYIEP
+933 GKYIELNDD
-939 SSDAYVWEW
+939 SYVWGW
-948 RYDSTNSTYGRRGTV
+948 RYNSTDSTYGRRGAV
-963 WNVGTGRGLRNNSGS
+963 WNVGTGKGLYY
-978 ATMDPEYAS
+978 ATDSLNATVDS
-987 YVYSIPLTSGGNR
+987 SHAVYWYSNPP
-1000 IMNRS
+1000 S
-1005 SNSSY
+1005 SVAHYITRRPSSTDLYYLGYNSST
-1010 YLYYSSGY
+1010 YSY
-1018 TWSTSYA
+1018 MWFDSTP
-1025 GTFYFYKEMIVQTG
+1025 GDQFYFYKEMIVQTG
-1039 TESVDSGVEIYLD
+1039 TEPVNSGVEIYLD

-1066 VQGQES
+1066 VQEQES

-1083 PAGATNKSAVWTL
+1083 PAGATGSAAWAL
-1096 TKTDGAIKSVDS
+1096 KKTDGAIKSVDP
-1108 SSGVVTLAGS
+1108 SSGVVTLAGD
-1118 LGYGIIEVTYTYTYG
+1118 LGYGIIEITYTYTYG

-1163 TIYKLVTSL
+1163 TIYKLVTNL
-1172 TDGKNYIIV
+1172 KNGKNYIIV

-1226 EVVVNAADSVSSV
+1226 EVVVKAPDPVVSDVS
-1239 RYIETDDM
+1239 YIETDDSD
-1247 HVVWRYDAD
+1247 VVWRYNAKD
-1256 DASTSNYG
+1256 STTNYG

-1270 TARKLTF
+1270 TARKLTW
-1277 DNELEGYT
+1277 DDELKGYT
-1285 SYYMLTADDTFSN
+1285 DYCMLSADDTFSCK
-1298 AWYYSNN
+1298 WYYRNN
-1305 KIYMPNNSYYAGI
+1305 KIYTPDYQNKGI
-1318 YTTKVSGGGYRLY
+1318 CTNKVSGGGYIL
-1331 TSATSTSS
+1331 SS
-1339 SSLQSFY
+1339 SNMQSFY
-1346 IFEETEIETVSTAE
+1346 IFEETEIETVDTAE

-1394 NGTGQIAWSI
+1394 NGTDGQIAWSI
-1404 ISGENIASIDQNGVV
+1404 ISGKNIALIDQNGVV

-1433 TFTFG
+1433 TFTFDNNG
-1438 DGQTATNYVTLDV
+1438 QTQTATNYVTLDV

-1472 GSVRLE
+1472 GSVRIE

-1522 EYDLTGAA
+1522 EDYLTGAE
-1530 ATSGNDKMSIAKA
+1530 ATSGNDKMSIAKE

-1550 TLLTVTNPDGTI
+1550 TLLTVKNPDGTI

-1582 GTSPLVADSRALV
+1582 GKSPLVADSRALV

-1610 NSMSANGGTNYD
+1610 SSMSATGGTNYD

-1655 IYNNAKLDSTTFP
+1655 IYNNAELDSTTFP
-1668 KAGDYYT
+1668 KADTYYT

-1691 GVAPVWSSMPTAA
+1691 GVVPVWSSMPAA
-1704 ANNFAEYAYA
+1704 AATNFAKYAYA

-1732 KDSWKTN
+1732 KDSWKTD
-1739 LDITAMLGAGI
+1739 LDITSMLGAGI

-1765 LKTDSSGTT
+1765 VTTNSSGAT
-1774 GWTAFT
+1774 GYAKFT

-1795 IFAADST
+1795 VFAADST
-1802 EELTAAF
+1802 EELKAAF

-1837 KPFNYIDT
+1837 EPFNYIDT
-1845 ANPRETDFESSIE
+1845 AHPRETNFESSIE
-1858 VRKYTVDANGNRTG
+1858 VRKYTVDGNGNRTG
-1872 AYETIEKVTFNA
+1872 AYETIEKVTFKA
-1884 AGTEAYSTLKT
+1884 DGTEAYSTLKT
-1895 GNIMTWDGENYTIT
+1895 GNIMTLDGENYTIT

-1928 IVSDDMAIRFNVYL
+1928 IISDDMAIRFNVYL
-1942 TGTKEG
+1942 TDTREG

-1974 LAFEKPALPWQNAR
+1974 LTFEKPALPWQNAR
-1988 VTYKFFLVDVNGNPV
+1988 VTYKFFLVDVDGNPV

-2018 GTEKTIKLGDAAFTA
+2018 GTEKTIKLGDAAFVP
-2033 MSGADGRYSVE
+2033 MSGADGHYSVE
-2044 LNAATLKALQ
+2044 LSAEALKALQ
-2054 SELSAYALYDES
+2054 SELSTYALYDKS
-2066 AAVTIHTDTTGAW
+2066 AAVTIHTDKTGTW
-2079 GGYSITKGNTPDT
+2079 GGYSITKGNTLTAT
-2092 TAVWPKPGAKESF
+2092 TAVWPKPGA
-2105 ADVADAAGNNFTN
+2105 DATFDSVTAVEGNNFTN
-2118 ITVAFAVVFNVKL
+2118 VTVAFAVVFNVKL

-2148 MQNDLVSQVSGRLYG
+2148 MQNDLVSQVNGQLYG
-2163 LTLNTEA
+2163 LTQDTDA
-2170 APDFESA
+2170 APDFASA
-2177 YTVSVA
+2177 DTTPVA
-2183 KVTTVGE
+2183 TVTTVGG
-2190 KLSGLKYGH
+2190 KLNLTYGH
-2199 ATIQNETTVRYTPGS
+2199 ATIRNDTTIRYTPSS
-2214 MQMSQ
+2214 MQMNQ
-2219 PEVFGYEVSGTSDV
+2219 PEVFGYEVEVTGTSEAD
-2233 NGVMTTKYIRSTVTV
+2233 GTPTPKYISSTVTV

-2259 FSNTDGT
+2259 FSNSDGT
-2266 SYITYNNGVSRWELV
+2266 SYITYNNGVSEWKLV
-2281 GQGVS
+2281 GEGVS

-2299 NNYGYDSHYDNCT
+2299 NNYGYDSHYDNCA
-2312 TFSLNQA
+2312 TFSLDKA
-2319 HKVTVTRENYE
+2319 HKVTVRKEHYE
-2330 SILADSTK
+2330 SIRADSTK

-2343 SFRFTGTGFD
+2343 SFKFTGTGFD
-2353 VISLTNADTGM
+2353 VISLTNAATGM
-2364 IMVQVKDTNGT
+2364 IMVQVKDKNGD
-2375 IVRSVFVDTYYSAV
+2375 IVRSVFVDTYYSGV
-2389 EVSGDLYQI
+2389 EVNGDLYQI
-2398 PVINIYDLPHGT
+2398 PVINIYGLPHGT

-2420 EMFDHTGS
+2420 EMFDHTGIDGKPS
-2428 NGQPRGSYDMYI
+2428 GSYDMYI

-2449 DGNEAAHGAHTEDDE
+2449 GNNAAAHSAHTEDDE

-2474 MMLAAAGDGPLSG
+2474 MMLTAASGGQLSG
-2487 PVFVDGNADTLQAS
+2487 PVFVDGNAATADAS
-2501 EYASNGPNNEVYLVG
+2501 VYQSAGPNNEVYLAS
-2516 GQAIVFA
+2516 GQSIVFA
-2523 LQTVGK
+2523 LQTVGI

-2549 YGSADE
+2549 YGSAAE
-2555 TVSESTGLKY
+2555 VVNESTGLKY

-2586 WEKQPDGTW
+2586 WEPQADGTW
-2595 KTKVAVEIANIS
+2595 KTKVAVQIANTS
-2607 KREQRQ
+2607 TPGQGQ

-2618 NLKVTYASEPENGGE
+2618 NLKVTYASAPTDNNGENNGG
-2633 VRFTTTQQQSQVAY
+2633 VIFTTTQQQSQVAY

-2741 AYGIMTDTP
+2741 AYGIMTETP

-2755 YVVPGSVVR
+2755 YVVPRSVVR
-2764 PRPSMPKPPLF
+2764 PKPSMPKPPLF

>member
-12 CLAVLFAALMV
+12 CLAALFAALMV

-30 AMAEGIEGLSD
+30 AMAEGIEGPSA
-41 NTAKAAVGG
+41 NAARAAVGG
-50 AEALAIGGEER
+50 DAEALAIGGEER
-61 PNATTVY
+61 PNATTV
-68 YKPVTS
+68 
-74 IDTSKQYLI
+74 
-83 TATYSGTV
+83 
-91 YAMTSEYYSS
+91 
-101 SSNLQAASLT
+101 
-111 ADGNG
+111 
-116 YIQASDNTAIDNTY
+116 
-130 LWTFSTTSGGKVT
+130 
-143 NVSTGTQL
+143 
-151 YFYIS
+151 
-156 SITLMSS
+156 
-163 GDTLVYSGG
+163 
-172 NLYYSGSSSYYLR
+172 
-185 YYSSYSYFTATSYS
+185 
-199 SSASTI
+199 
-205 TLYERV
+205 
-211 EEDVAAAAESVE
+211 ESVE
-223 VNPSVHAMAPNATKQ
+223 VNPPVHAMAPNATKQ
-238 LTATVYPT
+238 LTAVVYPT

-251 NVTWTSDNNAV
+251 NVTWTSDNDAV
-262 ATVDAAGIVTA
+262 ATVDDKGLVTA
-273 KTVGKAT
+273 NAVGTAT
-280 ITATTADGG
+280 ITATTEDGG

-326 TTSGETYIM
+326 TTNGDTYIM
-335 SNAVSN
+335 SNALSN
-341 TSYLAAAEAT
+341 ASYLAAAGAT
-351 LSTVDDVCGVADT
+351 RSTVGDVCRITDSTA
-364 TSCITALSDG
+364 CITALTNG
-374 SEIPT
+374 SEIPQ

-388 ADLYY
+388 ADLDY
-393 TTIQNRATNYYLQRA
+393 TTIQNKETNYYLQRA
-408 AGSNADT
+408 EGITADR
-415 YVDLSTAQNETTN
+415 YVGLSTAKNATTD
-428 GTQSWARGTRSE
+428 GTQSWRRGTTSE
-440 GDVTFICHINSQ
+440 GDVTFIYHSNSSN
-452 GTAYHFVTFNTTN
+452 TSYHFVAFDTENSCF
-465 GDFRTYYNTT
+465 GTYYNTI
-475 GTGYTVDL
+475 GEGYTVDL

-489 TVVDSSATPTPTP
+489 TVVDPT
-502 APGDEYKYVVAD
+502 
-514 QLEDGGEYIIV
+514 
-525 AADTYAV
+525 
-532 SNNTVGSYGHY
+532 
-543 LSPVSVTISGDECVV
+543 
-558 DSSVNVNEIL
+558 
-568 WQAEGNTT
+568 
-576 DGFTLK
+576 
-582 SLDDDKYMTLDSS
+582 
-595 EFLYPGSGTEA
+595 
-606 IKWKYDGTD
+606 
-615 LANSADSNGYYYLS
+615 
-629 YSDAST
+629 
-635 SYPQRFTTS
+635 
-644 KNTGN
+644 
-649 SIKIYRKVNVQAS
+649 S
-662 TEPNLTIEPA
+662 TEPGVTIEPA
-672 ELTVLLG
+672 ELTVLPN
-679 GSGTLTATAANI
+679 GSGTLTATAVNI

-704 DSESVATVASVV
+704 GSGSVATVASAE

-722 TVTPVATG
+722 MAAVTGVATG
-730 KATITCTV
+730 TATITCTV
-738 TYNEGGAQ
+738 TYNEGDAQ
-746 QTLTATAVVNVVEN
+746 RTLTATAIVNVVEN
-760 YQVASITVPF
+760 YQVASITVPPE
-770 AIRLELDKG
+770 ISLEPDG
-779 TVITPVVVTAPE
+779 ETQITPVVVTAPE

-797 DYTIEYVCDNESV
+797 DYTIEYVCDNANV
-810 ADIAA
+810 ADITA
-815 NGEVFTVT
+815 NGGVFTVK

-830 TVTFTAINSHDSTQR
+830 TVTFIAVNLRDNTQR

-850 VITVKKADL
+850 VITVKEAGL
-859 IPAPEIGE
+859 IPAPETGE

-882 DNVEEA
+882 DNVEAA

-893 IATSSSEGTAYAL
+893 IVTLNSAGDAYAL
-906 YDNGSSSYVQRG
+906 YDDGSSSYVQRG
-918 SVTIQSGSTDIYGAY
+918 SVTIQSGSTDTYGDY

-939 SSDAYVWEW
+939 SSDSYVWGW
-948 RYDSTNSTYGRRGTV
+948 QYNSTDSDYGRYGKLK
-963 WNVGTGRGLRNNSGS
+963 NVGTNDWLDYNNNS
-978 ATMDPEYAS
+978 YA
-987 YVYSIPLTSGGNR
+987 IT
-1000 IMNRS
+1000 S
-1005 SNSSY
+1005 SNYAITTYSYPSTTAEQAGHKIVGNISNYAY
-1010 YLYYSSGY
+1010 YLGYNSSTYPYRWYSSSNDGDQ
-1018 TWSTSYA
+1018 
-1025 GTFYFYKEMIVQTG
+1025 FYFYKEMIVQTD
-1039 TESVDSGVEIYLD
+1039 TEPVDSGVEIYLD

-1083 PAGATNKSAVWTL
+1083 PAGATGSAAWTL
-1096 TKTDGAIKSVDS
+1096 TKTDGAIESVD
-1108 SSGVVTLAGS
+1108 SSGVVTLTGS
-1118 LGYGIIEVTYTYTYG
+1118 LGYGIIEITYTYTYG
-1133 GTTYTVKNYTKLVV
+1133 GKTYTVKNYTKLVV

-1152 MTGTGETVTKR
+1152 LTGTGQTVTKR
-1163 TIYKLVTSL
+1163 TIYKLVDSL
-1172 TDGKNYIIV
+1172 TDGNNYIIV
-1181 NGSSAAGTRQA
+1181 NGSSDAGTRQA

-1226 EVVVNAADSVSSV
+1226 EVVVNAPDPVISSV

-1247 HVVWRYDAD
+1247 HVVWRYDAKD
-1256 DASTSNYG
+1256 STTNYG

-1270 TARKLTF
+1270 TARKLTW
-1277 DNELEGYT
+1277 DDELKGYT
-1285 SYYMLTADDTFSN
+1285 DYCMLSADDTFSCK
-1298 AWYYSNN
+1298 WYYRNN
-1305 KIYMPNNSYYAGI
+1305 KIYTPDYQNKGI
-1318 YTTKVSGGGYRLY
+1318 CTNKVSGGGYIL
-1331 TSATSTSS
+1331 SS
-1339 SSLQSFY
+1339 SNMQSFY
-1346 IFEETEIETVSTAE
+1346 IFEETEIETVDTAE

-1394 NGTGQIAWSI
+1394 KGMDGQTAWSI

-1419 TFAANTSG
+1419 TFPANTSG

-1433 TFTFG
+1433 KFTFG
-1438 DGQTATNYVTLDV
+1438 NGQTATNYVTLDV

-1504 VQSKG
+1504 VRSKG

-1522 EYDLTGAA
+1522 EDYLTGATA
-1530 ATSGNDKMSIAKA
+1530 ISGNDKMSIAKA
-1543 AAINFAN
+1543 AAIKFAN

-1595 SVNSSSDMSSITTAI
+1595 SVSSSSDMSAITTAI
-1610 NSMSANGGTNYD
+1610 NSMSATGGTNYD

-1655 IYNNAKLDSTTFP
+1655 IYNNAELDSTTFP
-1668 KAGDYYT
+1668 KAGTYYT

-1691 GVAPVWSSMPTAA
+1691 GVVPEWSSMPPAAA
-1704 ANNFAEYAYA
+1704 ANFAKYAYA

-1732 KDSWKTN
+1732 KDSWKKD

-1765 LKTDSSGTT
+1765 LKTDSSGAED
-1774 GWTAFT
+1774 WAEFT

-1802 EELTAAF
+1802 AELTAAF

-1837 KPFNYIDT
+1837 EPFNYID
-1845 ANPRETDFESSIE
+1845 NPRETNFEPSIE
-1858 VRKYTVDANGNRTG
+1858 VRKYAVDANGNRTG
-1872 AYETIEKVTFNA
+1872 AYETIEKVTFKA
-1884 AGTEAYSTLKT
+1884 DGTEAYSTLKT
-1895 GNIMTWDGENYTIT
+1895 GNIMTPDGKNYTIT

-1928 IVSDDMAIRFNVYL
+1928 IISDDMAIRFNVYL
-1942 TGTKEG
+1942 TGTREG

-1974 LAFEKPALPWQNAR
+1974 LTFEKPALPWQNAR
-1988 VTYKFFLVDVNGNPV
+1988 VTYKFFLVDVDGNPV

-2018 GTEKTIKLGDAAFTA
+2018 GTEKTIKLGDAAFVP
-2033 MSGADGRYSVE
+2033 MSGADGHYSVE
-2044 LNAATLKALQ
+2044 LSAEALKALQ
-2054 SELSAYALYDES
+2054 SELSTYALYDKS
-2066 AAVTIHTDTTGAW
+2066 AAVTIHTDKMGTW
-2079 GGYSITKGNTPDT
+2079 GGYSITKGNTLTAT
-2092 TAVWPKPGAKESF
+2092 TAVWPKPGA
-2105 ADVADAAGNNFTN
+2105 DATFDGVDDAENNFTN
-2118 ITVAFAVVFNVKL
+2118 VTVAFAVVFNVKL

-2142 PVDINV
+2142 SVDINV

-2163 LTLNTEA
+2163 LTTNTTA
-2170 APDFESA
+2170 APEVANA
-2177 YTVSVA
+2177 YDKPVASVTA
-2183 KVTTVGE
+2183 IGT
-2190 KLSGLKYGH
+2190 KLNLTYGH
-2199 ATIQNETTVRYTPGS
+2199 ATIQNDTTVRYTPGS

-2219 PEVFGYEVSGTSDV
+2219 PEVFGYEVTGTTEVD
-2233 NGVMTTKYIRSTVTV
+2233 GTITTKYIRSTVIV

-2259 FSNTDGT
+2259 FSNSDGT
-2266 SYITYNNGVSRWELV
+2266 SYITYNNGVSEWELV

-2299 NNYGYDSHYDNCT
+2299 NNYGYDSHYDNCA
-2312 TFSLNQA
+2312 TFSLDQA
-2319 HKVTVTRENYE
+2319 HKVTVTKAQYD
-2330 SILADSTK
+2330 SILADSTSTK

-2353 VISLTNADTGM
+2353 VISLTNAATGM
-2364 IMVQVKDTNGT
+2364 IMVQVRRTTDGE
-2375 IVRSVFVDTYYSAV
+2375 IVRSVFVDTYYSGV
-2389 EVSGDLYQI
+2389 EVNGNLYQI

-2420 EMFDHTGS
+2420 EMFDHTGID
-2428 NGQPRGSYDMYI
+2428 GQPGGSYDMYI

-2449 DGNEAAHGAHTEDDE
+2449 GNNAKAHDAHTEDDE
-2464 AYPYVQELRN
+2464 GYPYVQELRN
-2474 MMLAAAGDGPLSG
+2474 MMLTAASGGQLSG
-2487 PVFVDGNADTLQAS
+2487 PVFVDGKAATADAS
-2501 EYASNGPNNEVYLVG
+2501 VYQSDGPNNEVYLAS
-2516 GQAIVFA
+2516 GQSIVFA

-2549 YGSADE
+2549 YGSAAE
-2555 TVSESTGLKY
+2555 VVSASTGLKY

-2586 WEKQPDGTW
+2586 WEQQANGKW
-2595 KTKVAVEIANIS
+2595 KTKVAVQIANIS
-2607 KREQRQ
+2607 DTPGQ

-2618 NLKVTYASEPENGGE
+2618 NLKVTYATPTNGE

-2741 AYGIMTDTP
+2741 AYGIMTETP

-2755 YVVPGSVVR
+2755 YVVPRSVVR
-2764 PRPSMPKPPLF
+2764 PKPSMPKPPLF

>member
-1 MKQHGRASLRR
+1 MKQYGRASLRR
-12 CLAVLFAALMV
+12 CLAALFAALMV

-30 AMAEGIEGLSD
+30 AMAEGIEGPSD
-41 NTAKAAVGG
+41 NAAKAAVGG
-50 AEALAIGGEER
+50 DAEALAIGGEER

-68 YKPVTS
+68 YKPVKA

-83 TATYSGTV
+83 TTTDISGTV
-91 YAMTSEYYSS
+91 YAMTSDYYNT
-101 SSNLQAASLT
+101 SNSRQLIGASVKTAAI
-111 ADGNG
+111 NG
-116 YIQASDNTAIDNTY
+116 ETCVQDANISNKY
-130 LWTFSTTSGGKVT
+130 LWKFSETGGGNVT
-143 NVSTGTQL
+143 NVSTNTQL
-151 YFYIS
+151 SFYS
-156 SITLMSS
+156 SYITLKSPGD

-172 NLYYSGSSSYYLR
+172 KLYYSGFLSTYYLR
-185 YYSSYSYFTATSYS
+185 YSSSDSYFAATSDS
-199 SSASTI
+199 SSAAPI
-205 TLYERV
+205 TLYEKVEKV
-211 EEDVAAAAESVE
+211 EEETVAAESVE
-223 VNPSVHAMAPNATKQ
+223 VNPPVHAMAPNATKQ
-238 LTATVYPT
+238 LTAVVYPT
-246 DAANK
+246 NAANK
-251 NVTWTSDNNAV
+251 NVTWTSNNNDV
-262 ATVDAAGIVTA
+262 ATVDSTGLVTA
-273 KTVGKAT
+273 KTAGTAT
-280 ITATTADGG
+280 ITATTEDGG
-289 YTDTC
+289 HTDTC

-326 TTSGETYIM
+326 TKSGDTYIM
-335 SNAVSN
+335 SNAISK
-341 TSYLAAAEAT
+341 TSYLAAAGAT
-351 LSTVDDVCGVADT
+351 KSTVGDVCGITDSTA
-364 TSCITALSDG
+364 CITVLTDG
-374 SEIPT
+374 SEIPQ

-388 ADLYY
+388 ADLDY
-393 TTIQNRATNYYLQRA
+393 TTIQNRATKYYLQRA
-408 AGSNADT
+408 EGSGDPT
-415 YVDLSTAQNETTN
+415 YVGLSTAQNATTN
-428 GTQSWARGTRSE
+428 GNQSWARGTRSE
-440 GDVTFICHINSQ
+440 GDVTFICHINSSN
-452 GTAYHFVTFNTTN
+452 TKYHFVTFNTTN

-475 GTGYTVDL
+475 GEGYTVDL

-489 TVVDSSATPTPTP
+489 TV
-502 APGDEYKYVVAD
+502 
-514 QLEDGGEYIIV
+514 ED
-525 AADTYAV
+525 
-532 SNNTVGSYGHY
+532 
-543 LSPVSVTISGDECVV
+543 P
-558 DSSVNVNEIL
+558 
-568 WQAEGNTT
+568 
-576 DGFTLK
+576 
-582 SLDDDKYMTLDSS
+582 
-595 EFLYPGSGTEA
+595 
-606 IKWKYDGTD
+606 
-615 LANSADSNGYYYLS
+615 
-629 YSDAST
+629 AST
-635 SYPQRFTTS
+635 NPS
-644 KNTGN
+644 
-649 SIKIYRKVNVQAS
+649 V
-662 TEPNLTIEPA
+662 TIEPA
-672 ELTVLLG
+672 ELTVLLNG

-704 DSESVATVASVV
+704 GSESVATVAPVE

-722 TVTPVATG
+722 AVTPVATG

-746 QTLTATAVVNVVEN
+746 QTLTATAVVNVVASI
-760 YQVASITVPF
+760 QVASITVPF
-770 AIRLELDKG
+770 AIRLELDEG
-779 TVITPVVVTAPE
+779 TDITPVVVTAPE

-850 VITVKKADL
+850 VITVKEADL
-859 IPAPEIGE
+859 IPAPETGE
-867 GGGEKPIYKKVYVLV
+867 GEKPIYKKVYVLV
-882 DNVEEA
+882 DNVEAA

-893 IATSSSEGTAYAL
+893 IATSSSAGPAYAL

-918 SVTIQSGSTDIYGAY
+918 NVTIQSGSTGIYGAY
-933 GKYIEP
+933 GKYIELNDD
-939 SSDAYVWEW
+939 SYVWEW
-948 RYDSTNSTYGRRGTV
+948 QYDSTDSEYGRLGSV
-963 WNVGTGRGLRNNSGS
+963 WNVGTGRGLRNKNGS
-978 ATMDPEYAS
+978 ATMDSEYAAR
-987 YVYSIPLTSGGNR
+987 VYSIPLTNGGNR
-1000 IMNRS
+1000 IMNLS
-1005 SNSSY
+1005 SNSSEY

-1018 TWSTSYA
+1018 TWSTRYA

-1057 QKEKAIEGV
+1057 QKEKAVEGV

-1083 PAGATNKSAVWTL
+1083 PAGAANKSAVWTL

-1108 SSGVVTLAGS
+1108 SSGVVTLAGG
-1118 LGYGIIEVTYTYTYG
+1118 LGYGIIEITYTYTYG
-1133 GTTYTVKNYTKLVV
+1133 GKTYTVKNYTKLVV

-1152 MTGTGETVTKR
+1152 LTGTGETVTKR
-1163 TIYKLVTSL
+1163 TIYKLVTNL
-1172 TDGKNYIIV
+1172 TNGKNYIIV

-1208 PPNGGTA
+1208 PEGGTA

-1239 RYIETDDM
+1239 RYIETDDSN
-1247 HVVWRYDAD
+1247 VVWRYSA
-1256 DASTSNYG
+1256 ANSSTANYG

-1277 DNELEGYT
+1277 DKDLEGYKET
-1285 SYYMLTADDTFSN
+1285 YMLTADDTFSSE
-1298 AWYYSNN
+1298 WYYSNN
-1305 KIYMPNNSYYAGI
+1305 KIYMPNSSYYAGI
-1318 YTTKVSGGGYRLY
+1318 DTTKVSGGGYKLY
-1331 TSATSTSS
+1331 MSATSTSS
-1339 SSLQSFY
+1339 PYLQSFY
-1346 IFEETEIETVSTAE
+1346 IFEETEIETVSNAE

-1394 NGTGQIAWSI
+1394 NGTDGQTAWSI
-1404 ISGENIASIDQNGVV
+1404 ISGANIASIDQNGVV

-1433 TFTFG
+1433 KFTFG
-1438 DGQTATNYVTLDV
+1438 NGQTATNYVTLDV

-1504 VQSKG
+1504 VRSKG

-1522 EYDLTGAA
+1522 EYDLTGAET
-1530 ATSGNDKMSIAKA
+1530 TSGNDKMSIAKA

-1550 TLLTVTNPDGTI
+1550 TLLAATNPDGTI

-1567 RLAVVSFASDAAVLT
+1567 RLAVVSFASDASVLT
-1582 GTSPLVADSRALV
+1582 GTSPLIADSRALV
-1595 SVNSSSDMSSITTAI
+1595 SVNSSTDMSSITTAI
-1610 NSMSANGGTNYD
+1610 NSMSANGGTDYD

-1655 IYNNAKLDSTTFP
+1655 IYNNAELDSTTFP
-1668 KAGDYYT
+1668 KAGSYYT

-1704 ANNFAEYAYA
+1704 ATNFAEYAYA

-1765 LKTDSSGTT
+1765 LKTDSSGTK
-1774 GWTAFT
+1774 GWVKFT

-1802 EELTAAF
+1802 AELTAAF

-1858 VRKYTVDANGNRTG
+1858 VRKYTVDGNGNRTG

-1895 GNIMTWDGENYTIT
+1895 GNIMTLDGENYTIT

-1917 SDKRF
+1917 SNKRF

-1928 IVSDDMAIRFNVYL
+1928 IISDDMAIRFNVYL
-1942 TGTKEG
+1942 TGTREG

-1988 VTYKFFLVDVNGNPV
+1988 VTYKFFLVDESGNPV
-2003 NKDGTRVNYANLTYV
+2003 NKDGALVNYANLTYV
-2018 GTEKTIKLGDAAFTA
+2018 GTEKTIKLGDAAFVA
-2033 MSGADGRYSVE
+2033 MSDGRYSVE
-2044 LNAATLKALQ
+2044 LKAAALKALQ

-2079 GGYSITKGNTPDT
+2079 GGYSITKANTPDT
-2092 TAVWPKPGAKESF
+2092 TAVWPKPGADAKF
-2105 ADVADAAGNNFTN
+2105 VNAADADGNNFTN
-2118 ITVAFAVVFNVKL
+2118 VTVAFAVVFNVKL

-2148 MQNDLVSQVSGRLYG
+2148 MQNDLVSQVSGQLYG
-2163 LTLNTEA
+2163 LTLNIEA
-2170 APDFESA
+2170 APDFASA
-2177 YTVSVA
+2177 YMSSVA
-2183 KVTTVGE
+2183 NVTTVGE
-2190 KLSGLKYGH
+2190 KLNLTYGH
-2199 ATIQNETTVRYTPGS
+2199 ATIRNDTTIRYTPSS
-2214 MQMSQ
+2214 MQMNQ
-2219 PEVFGYEVSGTSDV
+2219 PEVFGYEVTGTSED
-2233 NGVMTTKYIRSTVTV
+2233 NGTITTKYIRSTVTV

-2259 FSNTDGT
+2259 FSNSDGT
-2266 SYITYNNGVSRWELV
+2266 SYITYNNGVSQWELV

-2286 GTVVQDTDYVGSG
+2286 GTVVQDTDYVGGG
-2299 NNYGYDSHYDNCT
+2299 NNYGYDSHYDNCA
-2312 TFSLNQA
+2312 TFSLDQA
-2319 HKVTVTRENYE
+2319 HKVTVTKAQYD
-2330 SILADSTK
+2330 SIRADSTK

-2353 VISLTNADTGM
+2353 VISLTNAETGM
-2364 IMVQVKDTNGT
+2364 IMVQVKDTDGT
-2375 IVRSVFVDTYYSAV
+2375 IVRSVFVDTYYSGKV
-2389 EVSGDLYQI
+2389 EVNGNLYQI

-2420 EMFDHTGS
+2420 EMFDHTGID
-2428 NGQPRGSYDMYI
+2428 GQPGGSYDMYI

-2449 DGNEAAHGAHTEDDE
+2449 GDDTTAHGAHTEDDE

-2474 MMLAAAGDGPLSG
+2474 MMIAAASGGQLSG
-2487 PVFVDGNADTLQAS
+2487 PVFVDGKAETVESS
-2501 EYASNGPNNEVYLVG
+2501 EYQSNGPNNEVYLKS

-2523 LQTVGK
+2523 LQTVG
-2529 TKPAGVYVSMKS
+2529 TIKPAGVYVSMKS

-2549 YGSADE
+2549 YGSVAE
-2555 TVSESTGLKY
+2555 AVNASTGLKY

-2586 WEKQPDGTW
+2586 WEQQTDGTW
-2595 KTKVAVEIANIS
+2595 KTKVAVQIANIS
-2607 KREQRQ
+2607 TPGQGQ

-2618 NLKVTYASEPENGGE
+2618 NLKVTYASAPTNGE

-2647 TQIRDLMA
+2647 TQIRDLMT

-2764 PRPSMPKPPLF
+2764 PKPSMPKPPLF

>member
-1 MKQHGRASLRR
+1 MKQYGRASLRR
-12 CLAVLFAALMV
+12 CLAALFVALMV
-23 FSVLPLT
+23 FSLLPLT
-30 AMAEGIEGLSD
+30 AMAEGIEGPSA
-41 NTAKAAVGG
+41 NAAKAAVGG
-50 AEALAIGGEER
+50 DAEALAIGGEER
-61 PNATTVY
+61 PNAATVY

-83 TATYSGTV
+83 AVTSGTDV
-91 YAMTSEYYSS
+91 YAMTSEYYNSS
-101 SSNLQAASLT
+101 SSINLKAASLT

-116 YIQASDNTAIDNTY
+116 YIQASDNTAIDDTY
-130 LWTFSTTSGGKVT
+130 LWTFFTTSGGKVT
-143 NVSTGTQL
+143 NVSTNTQL
-151 YFYIS
+151 SFYS
-156 SITLMSS
+156 SYITLKSPGD
-163 GDTLVYSGG
+163 GDTLVYSGDK
-172 NLYYSGSSSYYLR
+172 LYYSGFLSTYYLR
-185 YYSSYSYFTATSYS
+185 YSSSGSYFTATSSS
-199 SSASTI
+199 SSAATI
-205 TLYERV
+205 TLYEKVEKV
-211 EEDVAAAAESVE
+211 EEETVAAESVE
-223 VNPSVHAMAPNATKQ
+223 VNPPVHAMAPNATKQ
-238 LTATVYPT
+238 LTAVVYPT

-262 ATVDAAGIVTA
+262 ATVDGTGLVTA
-273 KTVGKAT
+273 KAVGKAT
-280 ITATTADGG
+280 ITATTEDGG

-326 TTSGETYIM
+326 TESGNTYIM
-335 SNAVSN
+335 SNAVSK

-351 LSTVDDVCGVADT
+351 LSTVGNVCGVADT

-388 ADLYY
+388 ADLDF

-408 AGSNADT
+408 AGSTAKT
-415 YVDLSTAQNETTN
+415 YVGLSTAQNATTTGN
-428 GTQSWARGTRSE
+428 QSWRRGTTSE
-440 GDVTFICHINSQ
+440 GNVTFICHYDSS
-452 GTAYHFVTFNTTN
+452 GTAYHFVTLDTTN
-465 GDFRTYYNTT
+465 VDFRTYYNTT

-489 TVVDSSATPTPTP
+489 TV
-502 APGDEYKYVVAD
+502 
-514 QLEDGGEYIIV
+514 ED
-525 AADTYAV
+525 
-532 SNNTVGSYGHY
+532 
-543 LSPVSVTISGDECVV
+543 P
-558 DSSVNVNEIL
+558 
-568 WQAEGNTT
+568 
-576 DGFTLK
+576 
-582 SLDDDKYMTLDSS
+582 
-595 EFLYPGSGTEA
+595 
-606 IKWKYDGTD
+606 
-615 LANSADSNGYYYLS
+615 
-629 YSDAST
+629 AST
-635 SYPQRFTTS
+635 KP
-644 KNTGN
+644 
-649 SIKIYRKVNVQAS
+649 NV
-662 TEPNLTIEPA
+662 TIEPA
-672 ELTVLLG
+672 ELTVLRS
-679 GSGTLTATAANI
+679 GSGGTLTAKAVNI
-691 PESATDISYAWTS
+691 PESATEISYAWTS
-704 DSESVATVASVV
+704 DSESAAVASVE

-722 TVTPVATG
+722 TVTPVTTG
-730 KATITCTV
+730 TATITCTV
-738 TYNEGGAQ
+738 TYDEGGAQ
-746 QTLTATAVVNVVEN
+746 QTLTATAIVNVVEN
-760 YQVASITVPF
+760 YQVASITVPS
-770 AIRLELDKG
+770 AIRLELDEV
-779 TVITPVVVTAPE
+779 TDITPVVVTAPE

-797 DYTIEYVCDNESV
+797 DYTIECVCDNESV

-823 AKSTGTV
+823 AKSVGTV

-859 IPAPEIGE
+859 IPAPETGE
-867 GGGEKPIYKKVYVLV
+867 GEKPIYKKVYVLV
-882 DNVEEA
+882 DNVEAA

-893 IATSSSEGTAYAL
+893 IATSSSAGDAYAL
-906 YDNGSSSYVQRG
+906 YDNGSLSYVQRG
-918 SVTIQSGSTDIYGAY
+918 NVTIQSGSTGIYGAY

-939 SSDAYVWEW
+939 SSDSYVWGW
-948 RYDSTNSTYGRRGTV
+948 SYDSTDSEYGRCGAV
-963 WNVGTGRGLRNNSGS
+963 SNVGTGKKLYAAGSSLNNYLNATVDSSYALPWYSKPSSS
-978 ATMDPEYAS
+978 AAHY
-987 YVYSIPLTSGGNR
+987 ITSLPYT
-1000 IMNRS
+1000 S
-1005 SNSSY
+1005 SSHLYYLGYNSSTY
-1010 YLYYSSGY
+1010 PYMWFDSSSYSY
-1018 TWSTSYA
+1018 STY
-1025 GTFYFYKEMIVQTG
+1025 GDQFYFYKEMIVQTG
-1039 TESVDSGVEIYLD
+1039 TEPVDSGVEIYLD

-1096 TKTDGAIKSVDS
+1096 TKTDGAIKSVDG
-1108 SSGVVTLAGS
+1108 SSGVVTLAGG
-1118 LGYGIIEVTYTYTYG
+1118 LGYGIIEITYTYTYG
-1133 GTTYTVKNYTKLVV
+1133 GKTYTVKNYTKLVV

-1163 TIYKLVTSL
+1163 TIYKLVTNL
-1172 TDGKNYIIV
+1172 TNGKNYIIV

-1208 PPNGGTA
+1208 PEGGTA

-1239 RYIETDDM
+1239 RYIETDDSN
-1247 HVVWRYDAD
+1247 VVWRYSA
-1256 DASTSNYG
+1256 ANSSTANYG

-1277 DNELEGYT
+1277 DKDLEGYKET
-1285 SYYMLTADDTFSN
+1285 YMLTADDTFSSE
-1298 AWYYSNN
+1298 WYYSNN
-1305 KIYMPNNSYYAGI
+1305 KIYMPNSSYYAGI
-1318 YTTKVSGGGYRLY
+1318 DTTKVSGGGYKLY
-1331 TSATSTSS
+1331 MSATSTSS
-1339 SSLQSFY
+1339 AYLQSFY
-1346 IFEETEIETVSTAE
+1346 IFEETEIETVSNAE

-1394 NGTGQIAWSI
+1394 NGTDGQTAWSI
-1404 ISGENIASIDQNGVV
+1404 ISGANIASIDQNGVV

-1433 TFTFG
+1433 KFTFG
-1438 DGQTATNYVTLDV
+1438 NGQTATNYVTLDV

-1504 VQSKG
+1504 VRSKG

-1522 EYDLTGAA
+1522 KDDLTGAET
-1530 ATSGNDKMSIAKA
+1530 TSGNDKMSIAKA

-1550 TLLTVTNPDGTI
+1550 TLLTVTNPDGTT

-1567 RLAVVSFASDAAVLT
+1567 RLAVVSFASDASVLT

-1595 SVNSSSDMSSITTAI
+1595 SANSSSDMTSITTAI
-1610 NSMSANGGTNYD
+1610 NSMSATGGTDYD

-1629 DILRDAQEQGG
+1629 DILRDAQKQGG

-1655 IYNNAKLDSTTFP
+1655 IYNNAELDSTTFP
-1668 KAGDYYT
+1668 KAGNYYYT

-1704 ANNFAEYAYA
+1704 ATNFAEYAYA

-1757 KGGSQIIG
+1757 KGGSQIAG
-1765 LKTDSSGTT
+1765 FSTGAGTT
-1774 GWTAFT
+1774 DTKWTEFT

-1795 IFAADST
+1795 VFAADST
-1802 EELTAAF
+1802 AELTAAF

-1845 ANPRETDFESSIE
+1845 ASPRETDFESSIE
-1858 VRKYTVDANGNRTG
+1858 VRKYTVDENGNRTG

-1895 GNIMTWDGENYTIT
+1895 GNIMTLDGENYTIT

-1917 SDKRF
+1917 SNKRF

-1928 IVSDDMAIRFNVYL
+1928 IISDDMAIRFNVYL
-1942 TGTKEG
+1942 TGTREG

-1974 LAFEKPALPWQNAR
+1974 LRFEKPALPWQNAR
-1988 VTYKFFLVDVNGNPV
+1988 VTYKFFLVDENGRPV
-2003 NKDGTRVNYANLTYV
+2003 NKDGALVNYANLTYV
-2018 GTEKTIKLGDAAFTA
+2018 GTEKTIKLGDAAFVA
-2033 MSGADGRYSVE
+2033 MSDGRYSVE
-2044 LNAATLKALQ
+2044 LSAAALKALQ

-2066 AAVTIHTDTTGAW
+2066 AAVTIRTDTTGAW
-2079 GGYSITKGNTPDT
+2079 GGYSITKANTPDT
-2092 TAVWPKPGAKESF
+2092 TAVWPKPGADAKF
-2105 ADVADAAGNNFTN
+2105 VDAADADGNNFTN
-2118 ITVAFAVVFNVKL
+2118 VTVAFAVVFNVKL

-2148 MQNDLVSQVSGRLYG
+2148 MQNDLVSQVSGQLYG

-2170 APDFESA
+2170 APDFASA
-2177 YTVSVA
+2177 YMSSVA
-2183 KVTTVGE
+2183 NVTTVGE
-2190 KLSGLKYGH
+2190 KLNLTYGH
-2199 ATIQNETTVRYTPGS
+2199 ATIRNDTTIRYTPSS
-2214 MQMSQ
+2214 MQMNQ
-2219 PEVFGYEVSGTSDV
+2219 PEVFGYEVTGTSEVD
-2233 NGVMTTKYIRSTVTV
+2233 GTITTKYIRSTVTV

-2259 FSNTDGT
+2259 FSNSDGT
-2266 SYITYNNGVSRWELV
+2266 SYITYNNGVSQWELV

-2286 GTVVQDTDYVGSG
+2286 GTVVQDTDYVGGG
-2299 NNYGYDSHYDNCT
+2299 NNYGYDSHYDNCA
-2312 TFSLNQA
+2312 TFSLDQA
-2319 HKVTVTRENYE
+2319 HKVTVTKAQYD
-2330 SILADSTK
+2330 SIRADSTK

-2353 VISLTNADTGM
+2353 VISLTNAETGM
-2364 IMVQVKDTNGT
+2364 IMVQVKDTDGT
-2375 IVRSVFVDTYYSAV
+2375 IVRSVFVDTYYSGKV
-2389 EVSGDLYQI
+2389 EVNGNLYQI

-2420 EMFDHTGS
+2420 EMFDHTGID
-2428 NGQPRGSYDMYI
+2428 GQPGGSYDMYI

-2449 DGNEAAHGAHTEDDE
+2449 GDNATAHGAHTEDDE

-2474 MMLAAAGDGPLSG
+2474 MMIAAASSGQLSG
-2487 PVFVDGNADTLQAS
+2487 PVFVDGNAATAAAS
-2501 EYASNGPNNEVYLVG
+2501 VYQSDGPNNEVYLAS

-2523 LQTVGK
+2523 LQTVGT

-2549 YGSADE
+2549 YGSAAE
-2555 TVSESTGLKY
+2555 EVNASTGLKY

-2586 WEKQPDGTW
+2586 WEKQTDGTW
-2595 KTKVAVEIANIS
+2595 KTKVAVQIANIS
-2607 KREQRQ
+2607 DTPGQ

-2618 NLKVTYASEPENGGE
+2618 NLKVTYATPTNGE

-2671 ATRTIDVNKTTE
+2671 ATRTIDVNKATE

-2697 RDKKGNVITPESI
+2697 RDKKGNVITPESV

-2755 YVVPGSVVR
+2755 YVVPRSVVR
-2764 PRPSMPKPPLF
+2764 PKPSMPKPPLF

>member
-1 MKQHGRASLRR
+1 MKQYGRASLRR
-12 CLAVLFAALMV
+12 CLAALFAALMV

-30 AMAEGIEGLSD
+30 AMAEGIEGPSD
-41 NTAKAAVGG
+41 NAARAAVGG
-50 AEALAIGGEER
+50 DAEALAIGGEER
-61 PNATTVY
+61 SNAATVY

-83 TATYSGTV
+83 TTKDNGTV
-91 YAMTSEYYSS
+91 YAMTSEYFDSS
-101 SSNLQAASLT
+101 SGGLQAVSLT
-111 ADGNG
+111 ADSNG
-116 YIQASDNTAIDNTY
+116 YIQASANTDIDNTC
-130 LWTFSTTSGGKVT
+130 LWTFSTTSGGKVKNAET
-143 NVSTGTQL
+143 NTYLAATIYDHLVLS
-151 YFYIS
+151 
-156 SITLMSS
+156 SS
-163 GDTLVYSGG
+163 GVTFSY
-172 NLYYSGSSSYYLR
+172 GSNQLSSADVSSYPYIAF
-185 YYSSYSYFTATSYS
+185 SSTYKYFDFKSFA
-199 SSASTI
+199 ATI

-211 EEDVAAAAESVE
+211 VAAESVE
-223 VNPSVHAMAPNATKQ
+223 VNPPVHAMAPNATKQ
-238 LTATVYPT
+238 LTAVVYPT
-246 DAANK
+246 NAENK
-251 NVTWTSDNNAV
+251 NVTWTSNNNDV
-262 ATVDAAGIVTA
+262 ATVDDTGLVTA
-273 KTVGKAT
+273 KAVGTAT
-280 ITATTADGG
+280 ITATTEEGG
-289 YTDTC
+289 HTDTC

-326 TTSGETYIM
+326 TTNGDTYIM
-335 SNAVSN
+335 SNEESK
-341 TSYLAAAEAT
+341 TSYLAAAGAT
-351 LSTVDDVCGVADT
+351 KSTVGDVCGITDS

-374 SEIPT
+374 SAILT

-388 ADLYY
+388 ADLYF
-393 TTIQNRATNYYLQRA
+393 TTIQNRETDYYLQRA
-408 AGSNADT
+408 EGSGDPT
-415 YVDLSTAQNETTN
+415 YVGLLTAQNATTTGN
-428 GTQSWARGTRSE
+428 QSWARGTTSE
-440 GDVTFICHINSQ
+440 GDVTFIYHSNSSN
-452 GTAYHFVTFNTTN
+452 TSYHFVAFDTENSCF
-465 GDFRTYYNTT
+465 GTYYNTI
-475 GTGYTVDL
+475 GTGGTVDL

-489 TVVDSSATPTPTP
+489 TVVDP
-502 APGDEYKYVVAD
+502 A
-514 QLEDGGEYIIV
+514 
-525 AADTYAV
+525 
-532 SNNTVGSYGHY
+532 
-543 LSPVSVTISGDECVV
+543 SP
-558 DSSVNVNEIL
+558 
-568 WQAEGNTT
+568 
-576 DGFTLK
+576 
-582 SLDDDKYMTLDSS
+582 
-595 EFLYPGSGTEA
+595 
-606 IKWKYDGTD
+606 
-615 LANSADSNGYYYLS
+615 
-629 YSDAST
+629 
-635 SYPQRFTTS
+635 
-644 KNTGN
+644 
-649 SIKIYRKVNVQAS
+649 
-662 TEPNLTIEPA
+662 EPNVTIEPA
-672 ELTVLLG
+672 ELTVLLNG
-679 GSGTLTATAANI
+679 GSGTLTATAVNI
-691 PESATDISYAWTS
+691 PESATYAWTS
-704 DSESVATVASVV
+704 GSESVATVASASAE

-722 TVTPVATG
+722 TVTPKAAG

-746 QTLTATAVVNVVEN
+746 QTLTATATVNVVEN
-760 YQVASITVPF
+760 YQVASITVPSE
-770 AIRLELDKG
+770 ISLEPDG
-779 TVITPVVVTAPE
+779 EINITPVVVTAPE
-791 GGVYGT
+791 GGVYET

-810 ADIAA
+810 ADITA
-815 NGEVFTVT
+815 NGGVFTVK

-830 TVTFTAINSHDSTQR
+830 TVTFTAINMHDNTQR

-850 VITVKKADL
+850 VITVKEADS
-859 IPAPEIGE
+859 IPAPETGE

-882 DNVEEA
+882 DDVEEA
-888 DGNYI
+888 NGNYI
-893 IATSSSEGTAYAL
+893 IATSNSAGNAYAL
-906 YDNGSSSYVQRG
+906 YDNGSSIYVQRG
-918 SVTIQSGSTDIYGAY
+918 SVTIKSGSTSIYGAY

-939 SSDAYVWEW
+939 SSDSYVWNW
-948 RYDSTNSTYGRRGTV
+948 LYNSTSSTYGRRGQAM
-963 WNVGTGRGLRNNSGS
+963 NIGTQRGLYNDTNGHATLDEKYALHWYSQPSTS
-978 ATMDPEYAS
+978 AAHYIIST
-987 YVYSIPLTSGGNR
+987 
-1000 IMNRS
+1000 
-1005 SNSSY
+1005 NSSY
-1010 YLYYSSGY
+1010 LGYYSSTYPYGWY
-1018 TWSTSYA
+1018 TSSSNATP
-1025 GTFYFYKEMIVQTG
+1025 FYFYKEMIVQTG
-1039 TESVDSGVEIYLD
+1039 TEPVDSGVEIYLD

-1072 SVTLTGTPVNI
+1072 TVTLTGTPVNI
-1083 PAGATNKSAVWTL
+1083 PAGATDKSAVWTL
-1096 TKTDGAIKSVDS
+1096 TKTDGAIKSVDG
-1108 SSGVVTLAGS
+1108 SSGVVTLAGG
-1118 LGYGIIEVTYTYTYG
+1118 LGYGIIEITYTYTYG

-1152 MTGTGETVTKR
+1152 MTGEGQTVTKR
-1163 TIYKLVTSL
+1163 TIYKLVDSL

-1208 PPNGGTA
+1208 PPSSGTT

-1305 KIYMPNNSYYAGI
+1305 KIYILSGSYYAGI

-1394 NGTGQIAWSI
+1394 SGTDGQFTWSI
-1404 ISGENIASIDQNGVV
+1404 ISGGNIASIDQNGVV

-1522 EYDLTGAA
+1522 KDDLTGAT

-1550 TLLTVTNPDGTI
+1550 TLLTVTNPDGTT

-1567 RLAVVSFASDAAVLT
+1567 RLAVVSFASDASVMT

-1595 SVNSSSDMSSITTAI
+1595 SVSSSSDMSAITTAI

-1629 DILRDAQEQGG
+1629 DILRDAQKQGG

-1655 IYNNAKLDSTTFP
+1655 TYNNAELNSATFP
-1668 KAGDYYT
+1668 KAGSSYYT
-1675 TTEIETMSAQW
+1675 SDDVSAISAQW

-1691 GVAPVWSSMPTAA
+1691 GVVPVWSGMPTAA
-1704 ANNFAEYAYA
+1704 AANFAEYAYA

-1723 GTTFAGSNF
+1723 GTTFTGANF

-1739 LDITAMLGAGI
+1739 LDITSMLGAGI

-1757 KGGSQIIG
+1757 KGGSGIVG
-1765 LKTDSSGTT
+1765 FTTDSSGTL
-1774 GWTAFT
+1774 GWTKFT

-1845 ANPRETDFESSIE
+1845 ANPRETNFESSIE
-1858 VRKYTVDANGNRTG
+1858 VRKYAVDGNGNRTG

-1917 SDKRF
+1917 SNKRF

-1928 IVSDDMAIRFNVYL
+1928 IISDDMAIRFNVYL
-1942 TGTKEG
+1942 TGTREG

-1974 LAFEKPALPWQNAR
+1974 LTFEKPALPWQNAR
-1988 VTYKFFLVDVNGNPV
+1988 VTYKFFLVDESGRPV
-2003 NKDGTRVNYANLTYV
+2003 NKDGALVNYANLTYV
-2018 GTEKTIKLGDAAFTA
+2018 GTEKTIKLGDAAFVET
-2033 MSGADGRYSVE
+2033 SDGHYSVE
-2044 LNAATLKALQ
+2044 LSAAALKALQ

-2066 AAVTIHTDTTGAW
+2066 AAVTINTDTTGAW
-2079 GGYSITKGNTPDT
+2079 GGYSITKANTPDT
-2092 TAVWPKPGAKESF
+2092 TAVWPKPGADAKF
-2105 ADVADAAGNNFTN
+2105 VDAAVEDGNNFTN
-2118 ITVAFAVVFNVKL
+2118 VTVAFAVVFNVKL

-2148 MQNDLVSQVSGRLYG
+2148 MQNDLVSQVSGQLYG
-2163 LTLNTEA
+2163 LTPKTDA
-2170 APDFESA
+2170 APDFASA
-2177 YTVSVA
+2177 YTTPVA
-2183 KVTTVGE
+2183 DVTTVGE
-2190 KLSGLKYGH
+2190 KLNLVYGH
-2199 ATIQNETTVRYTPGS
+2199 ATIRNDTTIRYTPSS
-2214 MQMSQ
+2214 MQMNQ
-2219 PEVFGYEVSGTSDV
+2219 PEVFGYEVTGTSED
-2233 NGVMTTKYIRSTVTV
+2233 NGTSTTKYIRSTVTV

-2259 FSNTDGT
+2259 FSNSDGT
-2266 SYITYNNGVSRWELV
+2266 SYITYNNGVSQWGLV

-2286 GTVVQDTDYVGSG
+2286 GTVVQDTDYVGGG
-2299 NNYGYDSHYDNCT
+2299 NNYGYDSHYDNCA
-2312 TFSLNQA
+2312 TFSLDQA
-2319 HKVTVTRENYE
+2319 HKVTVTKAQYE

-2353 VISLTNADTGM
+2353 VISLTNAETGM
-2364 IMVQVKDTNGT
+2364 IMVQVKDTHGA
-2375 IVRSVFVDTYYSAV
+2375 IVKSVFVDTYYSGKV
-2389 EVSGDLYQI
+2389 EVNGDLYQI
-2398 PVINIYDLPHGT
+2398 PVINIYGLQHGT

-2428 NGQPRGSYDMYI
+2428 NGQPDGSYDMYI

-2449 DGNEAAHGAHTEDDE
+2449 GDNAAAHGAHTEDDE

-2474 MMLAAAGDGPLSG
+2474 MMIAAASGGQLSG
-2487 PVFVDGNADTLQAS
+2487 SVFVDGNAATAEAS
-2501 EYASNGPNNEVYLVG
+2501 VYQSDGPNNEVYLAS
-2516 GQAIVFA
+2516 GQSIVFA
-2523 LQTVGK
+2523 LQTVGT

-2549 YGSADE
+2549 YGSVGE
-2555 TVSESTGLKY
+2555 KVSESTGLKY

-2586 WEKQPDGTW
+2586 WEQQADRTW
-2595 KTKVAVEIANIS
+2595 KTKVAVQIANIS
-2607 KREQRQ
+2607 GTAGQ

-2618 NLKVTYASEPENGGE
+2618 NLKVTYASDPTNGE

-2755 YVVPGSVVR
+2755 YVVPRSVVR
-2764 PRPSMPKPPLF
+2764 PKPSMPKPPLF

>member
-1 MKQHGRASLRR
+1 MKQYGRASLRR
-12 CLAVLFAALMV
+12 CLAALFAALMV

-41 NTAKAAVGG
+41 NTARAAVGG
-50 AEALAIGGEER
+50 DAEALAIGGEER
-61 PNATTVY
+61 PNATTV
-68 YKPVTS
+68 
-74 IDTSKQYLI
+74 
-83 TATYSGTV
+83 
-91 YAMTSEYYSS
+91 
-101 SSNLQAASLT
+101 
-111 ADGNG
+111 
-116 YIQASDNTAIDNTY
+116 
-130 LWTFSTTSGGKVT
+130 
-143 NVSTGTQL
+143 
-151 YFYIS
+151 
-156 SITLMSS
+156 
-163 GDTLVYSGG
+163 
-172 NLYYSGSSSYYLR
+172 
-185 YYSSYSYFTATSYS
+185 
-199 SSASTI
+199 
-205 TLYERV
+205 
-211 EEDVAAAAESVE
+211 ESVE
-223 VNPSVHAMAPNATKQ
+223 VNPPVHAMAPNETKE

-251 NVTWTSDNNAV
+251 NVTWTSSNNDI
-262 ATVDAAGIVTA
+262 ATVDDKGLVTA
-273 KTVGKAT
+273 NAVGTAT
-280 ITATTADGG
+280 ITATTEDGG

-326 TTSGETYIM
+326 TNGDTYIM
-335 SNAVSN
+335 SNEVSN
-341 TSYLAAAEAT
+341 TSYLAAAGAT
-351 LSTVDDVCGVADT
+351 LSTVGDVYGVTDT

-374 SEIPT
+374 SAIPT

-393 TTIQNRATNYYLQRA
+393 TTIQNRATDYYLQRA
-408 AGSNADT
+408 EGITAET
-415 YVDLSTAQNETTN
+415 YVGLSTAQNATTTGN
-428 GTQSWARGTRSE
+428 QSWARGTTSD
-440 GDVTFICHINSQ
+440 GDVTFIYYSSSS
-452 GTAYHFVTFNTTN
+452 TAYHFVTFNTTN

-489 TVVDSSATPTPTP
+489 WVEDSASPE
-502 APGDEYKYVVAD
+502 PGV
-514 QLEDGGEYIIV
+514 
-525 AADTYAV
+525 
-532 SNNTVGSYGHY
+532 
-543 LSPVSVTISGDECVV
+543 
-558 DSSVNVNEIL
+558 
-568 WQAEGNTT
+568 
-576 DGFTLK
+576 
-582 SLDDDKYMTLDSS
+582 
-595 EFLYPGSGTEA
+595 
-606 IKWKYDGTD
+606 
-615 LANSADSNGYYYLS
+615 
-629 YSDAST
+629 
-635 SYPQRFTTS
+635 
-644 KNTGN
+644 
-649 SIKIYRKVNVQAS
+649 
-662 TEPNLTIEPA
+662 TIEPA
-672 ELTVLLG
+672 ELTVLFNG
-679 GSGTLTATAANI
+679 GSGTLTATAVNI
-691 PESATDISYAWTS
+691 PESASYEWTS
-704 DSESVATVASVV
+704 DSESVAVAPAA

-722 TVTPVATG
+722 TVTGVATG
-730 KATITCTV
+730 TATITCTV

-760 YQVASITVPF
+760 YQVASITVPSE
-770 AIRLELDKG
+770 ISLELDKG

-791 GGVYGT
+791 GGEYET
-797 DYTIEYVCDNESV
+797 DYTIEYVCDNASV
-810 ADIAA
+810 ADITTA

-830 TVTFTAINSHDSTQR
+830 TVTFTAINSHNSTQR
-845 VSGST
+845 VFGST
-850 VITVKKADL
+850 VITVKEADS
-859 IPAPEIGE
+859 IPAPETGE

-882 DNVEEA
+882 DDVKEA

-893 IATSSSEGTAYAL
+893 IVTLNSAGDAYAL

-918 SVTIQSGSTDIYGAY
+918 SVTIQSGSTGIYGAY

-939 SSDAYVWEW
+939 SSDSYVWGW
-948 RYDSTNSTYGRRGTV
+948 RYNSTDSTYGRRGAV
-963 WNVGTGRGLRNNSGS
+963 WNVGTGKGLYYATDSLNATVDSSHAVYWYSNPSSSAAHYITRRPSSLYLYYLGYNSP
-978 ATMDPEYAS
+978 TYPYMWFD
-987 YVYSIPLTSGGNR
+987 
-1000 IMNRS
+1000 
-1005 SNSSY
+1005 SSY
-1010 YLYYSSGY
+1010 YGDQ
-1018 TWSTSYA
+1018 
-1025 GTFYFYKEMIVQTG
+1025 FYFYKEMIVQTG
-1039 TESVDSGVEIYLD
+1039 TEPVDSGVEIYLD

-1096 TKTDGAIKSVDS
+1096 TKTDGAIESVDS
-1108 SSGVVTLAGS
+1108 SSGVVTLAGR

-1133 GTTYTVKNYTKLVV
+1133 DKTYTVKNYTKLVV

-1208 PPNGGTA
+1208 PDGGTA

-1239 RYIETDDM
+1239 RYIETDDSN
-1247 HVVWRYDAD
+1247 VVWRYSAAD
-1256 DASTSNYG
+1256 SSTANYG

-1305 KIYMPNNSYYAGI
+1305 KIYILSGSYYAGI
-1318 YTTKVSGGGYRLY
+1318 YTKVSGGGYRLY

-1339 SSLQSFY
+1339 PYLQSFY

-1394 NGTGQIAWSI
+1394 NGTDGQIAWSI
-1404 ISGENIASIDQNGVV
+1404 ISGGNIASIDQNGVV

-1438 DGQTATNYVTLDV
+1438 NGQMATNYVTLDV

-1504 VQSKG
+1504 VRSKG

-1522 EYDLTGAA
+1522 EYDLTGAE

-1567 RLAVVSFASDAAVLT
+1567 RLAVVSFASDASVLT
-1582 GTSPLVADSRALV
+1582 GTSPIFADSRALV
-1595 SVNSSSDMSSITTAI
+1595 SVNSSSDMSAITTAI
-1610 NSMSANGGTNYD
+1610 NSMFATGGTNYD

-1655 IYNNAKLDSTTFP
+1655 IYNNAELDSTTFP

-1691 GVAPVWSSMPTAA
+1691 GVVPEWSSMPPAAA
-1704 ANNFAEYAYA
+1704 ANFAKYAYA

-1765 LKTDSSGTT
+1765 FKTDSSGTT
-1774 GWTAFT
+1774 DWTAFT

-1837 KPFNYIDT
+1837 KPFNYID
-1845 ANPRETDFESSIE
+1845 NPRETNFEPSIE

-1884 AGTEAYSTLKT
+1884 DDKEAYSTLKT
-1895 GNIMTWDGENYTIT
+1895 GNIMTLDGENYTIT

-1928 IVSDDMAIRFNVYL
+1928 IISDDMAIRFNVYL
-1942 TGTKEG
+1942 TGTREG

-1974 LAFEKPALPWQNAR
+1974 LTFEKPALPWQNAR
-1988 VTYKFFLVDVNGNPV
+1988 VTYKFFLVDESGKPV
-2003 NKDGTRVNYANLTYV
+2003 NKDGALVNYANLTYV
-2018 GTEKTIKLGDAAFTA
+2018 GTEKTIKLGDAAFVET
-2033 MSGADGRYSVE
+2033 SDGRYSVE
-2044 LNAATLKALQ
+2044 LSAADLKALQ

-2066 AAVTIHTDTTGAW
+2066 AAVTINTDTTGTW
-2079 GGYSITKGNTPDT
+2079 GGYSITKGNTLTAT

-2105 ADVADAAGNNFTN
+2105 AGVDDAGGNNFTN
-2118 ITVAFAVVFNVKL
+2118 VTVAFAVVFNVKL

-2148 MQNDLVSQVSGRLYG
+2148 MQNDLVSQVNGQLYG
-2163 LTLNTEA
+2163 LTPKTDA
-2170 APDFESA
+2170 APDFASA
-2177 YTVSVA
+2177 DTTPVA
-2183 KVTTVGE
+2183 TVTTVGG
-2190 KLSGLKYGH
+2190 KLNLTYGH
-2199 ATIQNETTVRYTPGS
+2199 ATIRNDTTIRYTPSS
-2214 MQMSQ
+2214 MQMNQ
-2219 PEVFGYEVSGTSDV
+2219 PEVFGYEVTGTSEV
-2233 NGVMTTKYIRSTVTV
+2233 NGTMTTKYIRSTVTV

-2259 FSNTDGT
+2259 FSNSNGT
-2266 SYITYNNGVSRWELV
+2266 SYITYNNGVSEWELV

-2299 NNYGYDSHYDNCT
+2299 NNYGYDSHYDNCA
-2312 TFSLNQA
+2312 TFSLDQA
-2319 HKVTVTRENYE
+2319 HMVTVTKAQYE

-2338 TWPTA
+2338 TKTWPTA
-2343 SFRFTGTGFD
+2343 SFSFTGTGFD
-2353 VISLTNADTGM
+2353 VISLTNAKTGM
-2364 IMVQVKDTNGT
+2364 IMVQVKDTNGA
-2375 IVRSVFVDTYYSAV
+2375 IVRSVFVDTYYSGTVV
-2389 EVSGDLYQI
+2389 EVNGDLYQI
-2398 PVINIYDLPHGT
+2398 PVINIYDLNPGT
-2410 YDVTITVPYL
+2410 YNVTITVPYL
-2420 EMFDHTGS
+2420 EMFDHTGIDGKPS
-2428 NGQPRGSYDMYI
+2428 GSYDMYI

-2449 DGNEAAHGAHTEDDE
+2449 DGNAAAQGAYTEDDE

-2474 MMLAAAGDGPLSG
+2474 MMIAAANGGQPSG
-2487 PVFVDGNADTLQAS
+2487 PVFVDGNATADANAYQSA
-2501 EYASNGPNNEVYLVG
+2501 GPNNEVYLKS
-2516 GQAIVFA
+2516 GQSIVFA

-2549 YGSADE
+2549 YGSAAE
-2555 TVSESTGLKY
+2555 VVNESTGLKY

-2571 TTSDMYYEIPENVLS
+2571 TTSDMYYEIPENVLI
-2586 WEKQPDGTW
+2586 WEPQEDGTW
-2595 KTKVAVEIANIS
+2595 KTKVAVQIANTS
-2607 KREQRQ
+2607 GTPGQ

-2618 NLKVTYASEPENGGE
+2618 NLKVTYASDPTNGE
-2633 VRFTTTQQQSQVAY
+2633 VKFTTTQQQSQVAY

-2755 YVVPGSVVR
+2755 YVVPRSVVR
-2764 PRPSMPKPPLF
+2764 PKPSMPKPPLF

>member
-1 MKQHGRASLRR
+1 MKQYGRASLRR
-12 CLAVLFAALMV
+12 CLAALFAALMV

-30 AMAEGIEGLSD
+30 AMAEGIEGPSA
-41 NTAKAAVGG
+41 NAAKAAVGG
-50 AEALAIGGEER
+50 DAEALAIGGEER
-61 PNATTVY
+61 PNAATVY

-74 IDTSKQYLI
+74 IDTAKQYLI
-83 TATYSGTV
+83 AVTSGTDV
-91 YAMTSEYYSS
+91 YAMTSKYYSS
-101 SSNLQAASLT
+101 SGNLKAASLT
-111 ADGNG
+111 ADSNE
-116 YIQASDNTAIDNTY
+116 YIQASANTAIDDTY
-130 LWTFSTTSGGKVT
+130 LWTFSETNGGKVT
-143 NVSTGTQL
+143 NVKTGTQL
-151 YFYIS
+151 YFLIS
-156 SITLMSS
+156 SIKLDSS
-163 GDTLVYSGG
+163 GDTLVYGGG
-172 NLYYSGSSSYYLR
+172 NLYYSGIFTSYLR
-185 YYSSYSYFTATSYS
+185 YYSSESYFAATSDS
-199 SSASTI
+199 SSAATI

-211 EEDVAAAAESVE
+211 AEEETVAAESVE
-223 VNPSVHAMAPNATKQ
+223 VNPPVHAMAPNATKQ
-238 LTATVYPT
+238 LTAVVYPT

-251 NVTWTSDNNAV
+251 TVTWTSDNNAV
-262 ATVDAAGIVTA
+262 ATVDGTGLVTA
-273 KTVGKAT
+273 KAVGKAT
-280 ITATTADGG
+280 ITATTEDGG

-326 TTSGETYIM
+326 TKNGKTYIM
-335 SNAVSN
+335 SNAVSK

-351 LSTVDDVCGVADT
+351 LSTVGNVCGVADT

-388 ADLYY
+388 ADLDF

-408 AGSNADT
+408 AGSTAKT
-415 YVDLSTAQNETTN
+415 YVGLSTAQNATTN
-428 GTQSWARGTRSE
+428 GNQSWARGTTSE
-440 GDVTFICHINSQ
+440 GNVTFICHYDSS

-475 GTGYTVDL
+475 STGYTVDL

-489 TVVDSSATPTPTP
+489 TVEDSSATPTP
-502 APGDEYKYVVAD
+502 
-514 QLEDGGEYIIV
+514 
-525 AADTYAV
+525 
-532 SNNTVGSYGHY
+532 SNV
-543 LSPVSVTISGDECVV
+543 
-558 DSSVNVNEIL
+558 
-568 WQAEGNTT
+568 
-576 DGFTLK
+576 
-582 SLDDDKYMTLDSS
+582 
-595 EFLYPGSGTEA
+595 
-606 IKWKYDGTD
+606 
-615 LANSADSNGYYYLS
+615 
-629 YSDAST
+629 
-635 SYPQRFTTS
+635 
-644 KNTGN
+644 
-649 SIKIYRKVNVQAS
+649 
-662 TEPNLTIEPA
+662 TIEPA
-672 ELTVLLG
+672 ELTVLLN

-691 PESATDISYAWTS
+691 PESATEISYAWTS
-704 DSESVATVASVV
+704 DSEPVATVASVE
-716 GNPSTA
+716 GKPSTA
-722 TVTPVATG
+722 TVTPVAIG

-746 QTLTATAVVNVVEN
+746 QTLTATAIVNVVEN
-760 YQVASITVPF
+760 YQVASITVPS
-770 AIRLELDKG
+770 AIRLELDEV
-779 TVITPVVVTAPE
+779 TDITPVVVTAPE

-797 DYTIEYVCDNESV
+797 DYTIECVCDNESV
-810 ADIAA
+810 ADITA

-823 AKSTGTV
+823 AKSAGTV
-830 TVTFTAINSHDSTQR
+830 TVTFTAINSHDNTQR

-850 VITVKKADL
+850 VITVKEADL
-859 IPAPEIGE
+859 IPTPETGE
-867 GGGEKPIYKKVYVLV
+867 GEKPIYKKVYVLV
-882 DNVEEA
+882 DNVEAA

-893 IATSSSEGTAYAL
+893 IATSSSAGAAYAL
-906 YDNGSSSYVQRG
+906 YDNGSSSNVQRG
-918 SVTIQSGSTDIYGAY
+918 SVTIQSGSTGIYGAY
-933 GKYIEP
+933 GIYIEP
-939 SSDAYVWEW
+939 SSDSYVWGW
-948 RYDSTNSTYGRRGTV
+948 SYDSTSSTYGRCGAVR
-963 WNVGTGRGLRNNSGS
+963 NVGTGKKLYAAGS
-978 ATMDPEYAS
+978 
-987 YVYSIPLTSGGNR
+987 
-1000 IMNRS
+1000 S
-1005 SNSSY
+1005 SNNYLNATVDSSY
-1010 YLYYSSGY
+1010 ALPWYSKPSSSAAAANYITSLPYESSTALYYLGYYSSAY
-1018 TWSTSYA
+1018 RWLKSSSYSDSTY
-1025 GTFYFYKEMIVQTG
+1025 GKFYFYKEMIVQTG
-1039 TESVDSGVEIYLD
+1039 TEPVDSGVEIYLD

-1072 SVTLTGTPVNI
+1072 NVTLTGTPVNI
-1083 PAGATNKSAVWTL
+1083 PAGAANKSAVWTL

-1108 SSGVVTLAGS
+1108 SGVVILAGG
-1118 LGYGIIEVTYTYTYG
+1118 LGYGIIEITYTYTYG
-1133 GTTYTVKNYTKLVV
+1133 GKTYTVKNYTKLVV

-1163 TIYKLVTSL
+1163 TIYKLVTNL
-1172 TDGKNYIIV
+1172 NDGKNYIIV

-1208 PPNGGTA
+1208 PEGGTA

-1239 RYIETDDM
+1239 RYIETDDSN
-1247 HVVWRYDAD
+1247 VVWRYSAENS
-1256 DASTSNYG
+1256 STANYG

-1277 DNELEGYT
+1277 DKELEGYAPI
-1285 SYYMLTADDTFSN
+1285 YMLTADDTFSS
-1298 AWYYSNN
+1298 AWYYRNN

-1318 YTTKVSGGGYRLY
+1318 DTKVSGGGYKLN
-1331 TSATSTSS
+1331 TSATSTSLS
-1339 SSLQSFY
+1339 DLQSFY
-1346 IFEETEIETVSTAE
+1346 IFEETEIETVSIAE

-1384 TLPLTAQTNY
+1384 ALPLTAQTNY
-1394 NGTGQIAWSI
+1394 KGTDGQTAWSI
-1404 ISGENIASIDQNGVV
+1404 ISGGNIASIDQNGVV

-1438 DGQTATNYVTLDV
+1438 NGQTATNYVTLDV

-1478 KTADADETEF
+1478 KTADAAETEF

-1504 VQSKG
+1504 VRSKG

-1522 EYDLTGAA
+1522 EYDLTGAET
-1530 ATSGNDKMSIAKA
+1530 TSGNDKMSIAKA

-1550 TLLTVTNPDGTI
+1550 TLLTVTNPDGTT

-1567 RLAVVSFASDAAVLT
+1567 RLAVVSFASDASVLT

-1595 SVNSSSDMSSITTAI
+1595 SANSSSDMTSITTAI
-1610 NSMSANGGTNYD
+1610 NSMSATGGTDYD

-1629 DILRDAQEQGG
+1629 DILRDAQKQGG

-1655 IYNNAKLDSTTFP
+1655 IYNNAELDSTTFP
-1668 KAGDYYT
+1668 KAGNYYYT

-1704 ANNFAEYAYA
+1704 ATNFAEYAYA

-1757 KGGSQIIG
+1757 KGGSQIAG
-1765 LKTDSSGTT
+1765 FSTVAGTT
-1774 GWTAFT
+1774 DTKWTEFT

-1795 IFAADST
+1795 VFAADST
-1802 EELTAAF
+1802 AELTAAF

-1858 VRKYTVDANGNRTG
+1858 VRKYTIDGNGNRTG

-1895 GNIMTWDGENYTIT
+1895 GNIMTLDGENYTIT

-1917 SDKRF
+1917 SNKRF

-1928 IVSDDMAIRFNVYL
+1928 IISDDMAIRFNVYL
-1942 TGTKEG
+1942 TGTREET
-1948 SREGG
+1948 REGG

-1988 VTYKFFLVDVNGNPV
+1988 VTYKFFLVDESGNPV
-2003 NKDGTRVNYANLTYV
+2003 NKDGALVNYANLTYV
-2018 GTEKTIKLGDAAFTA
+2018 GTEKTIKLGDAAFVA
-2033 MSGADGRYSVE
+2033 MPDADGCYSVV
-2044 LNAATLKALQ
+2044 LKAAALKALQ

-2079 GGYSITKGNTPDT
+2079 GGYSITKANTPDT
-2092 TAVWPKPGAKESF
+2092 TAVWPKPGADAKF
-2105 ADVADAAGNNFTN
+2105 VNAADADGNNFTN
-2118 ITVAFAVVFNVKL
+2118 VTVAFAVVFNVKL

-2148 MQNDLVSQVSGRLYG
+2148 MQNDLVSQVSGQLYG
-2163 LTLNTEA
+2163 LTLNIEA
-2170 APDFESA
+2170 APDFASA
-2177 YTVSVA
+2177 YMSSVA
-2183 KVTTVGE
+2183 NVTTVGE
-2190 KLSGLKYGH
+2190 KLNLTYGH
-2199 ATIQNETTVRYTPGS
+2199 ATIRNDTTIRYTPSS
-2214 MQMSQ
+2214 MQMNQ
-2219 PEVFGYEVSGTSDV
+2219 PEVFGYEVTGTSED
-2233 NGVMTTKYIRSTVTV
+2233 NGTITTKYIRSTVTV

-2259 FSNTDGT
+2259 FSNSDGT
-2266 SYITYNNGVSRWELV
+2266 SYITYNNGVSPWELV

-2286 GTVVQDTDYVGSG
+2286 GTVVQDTDYVGGG
-2299 NNYGYDSHYDNCT
+2299 NNYGYDSHYDNCA
-2312 TFSLNQA
+2312 TFSLDQA
-2319 HKVTVTRENYE
+2319 HKVTVTKAQYD
-2330 SILADSTK
+2330 SIRADSTK

-2353 VISLTNADTGM
+2353 VISLTNAETGM
-2364 IMVQVKDTNGT
+2364 IMVQVKDTDGT
-2375 IVRSVFVDTYYSAV
+2375 IVRSVFVDTYYSGKV
-2389 EVSGDLYQI
+2389 EVNGNLYQI

-2420 EMFDHTGS
+2420 EMFDHTGID
-2428 NGQPRGSYDMYI
+2428 GQPGGSYDMYI

-2449 DGNEAAHGAHTEDDE
+2449 GDDTTAHGAHTEDDE

-2474 MMLAAAGDGPLSG
+2474 MMIAAASGGQLSG
-2487 PVFVDGNADTLQAS
+2487 PVFVDGKAETVESS
-2501 EYASNGPNNEVYLVG
+2501 EYQSNGPNNEVYLKS

-2523 LQTVGK
+2523 LQTVG
-2529 TKPAGVYVSMKS
+2529 TIKPAGVYVSMKS

-2549 YGSADE
+2549 YGSVAE
-2555 TVSESTGLKY
+2555 AVNASTGLKY

-2586 WEKQPDGTW
+2586 WEQQTDGTW
-2595 KTKVAVEIANIS
+2595 KTKVAVQIANIS
-2607 KREQRQ
+2607 TPGQGQ

-2618 NLKVTYASEPENGGE
+2618 NLKVTYASAPTNDK
-2633 VRFTTTQQQSQVAY
+2633 VSFTTTQQQSQVAY

-2755 YVVPGSVVR
+2755 YVVPRSVVR
-2764 PRPSMPKPPLF
+2764 PKPSMPKPPLF

>member
-41 NTAKAAVGG
+41 NTARAAVGG
-50 AEALAIGGEER
+50 DAEALAIGGEER
-61 PNATTVY
+61 SNAATVY
-68 YKPVTS
+68 YKPATS

-83 TATYSGTV
+83 TTTDSSGTV
-91 YAMTSEYYSS
+91 YAMTSDYSQS
-101 SSNLQAASLT
+101 GGLQAVSLT
-111 ADGNG
+111 ADDNG
-116 YIQASDNTAIDNTY
+116 YIQASDNTAINDTC
-130 LWTFSTTSGGKVT
+130 LWTFSTTSGGKVKNAKT
-143 NVSTGTQL
+143 NTYLAADTSGYLVLS
-151 YFYIS
+151 
-156 SITLMSS
+156 SS
-163 GDTLVYSGG
+163 GVTFSY
-172 NLYYSGSSSYYLR
+172 GSNQLSSYNFYSYPYIAFL
-185 YYSSYSYFTATSYS
+185 SSYKCFDFD
-199 SSASTI
+199 ASEYAANI

-211 EEDVAAAAESVE
+211 VEAESVE
-223 VNPSVHAMAPNATKQ
+223 VNPPVHAMAPNAKKQ
-238 LTATVYPT
+238 LKAVVYPT
-246 DAANK
+246 NATNK
-251 NVTWTSDNNAV
+251 KVTWTSDNNAV

-273 KTVGKAT
+273 KTVGTAT
-280 ITATTADGG
+280 ITATTADGSC
-289 YTDTC
+289 TDTC

-326 TTSGETYIM
+326 TESGETYIM

-341 TSYLAAAEAT
+341 ASYLAAAEAT
-351 LSTVDDVCGVADT
+351 RSTVGNVCDVADT

-374 SEIPT
+374 NAIPT

-388 ADLYY
+388 ADLGY
-393 TTIQNRATNYYLQRA
+393 TTIQNKETNDYLQRA
-408 AGSNADT
+408 EGSGAPT
-415 YVDLSTAQNETTN
+415 YVGLSTEQNATTN

-440 GDVTFICHINSQ
+440 GDVTFICHINSS
-452 GTAYHFVTFNTTN
+452 GTAYHFVTFDTTN
-465 GDFRTYYNTT
+465 SDFRTYYNTE
-475 GTGYTVDL
+475 GTGGTVDL

-489 TVVDSSATPTPTP
+489 TVVDP
-502 APGDEYKYVVAD
+502 ASPEPGV
-514 QLEDGGEYIIV
+514 
-525 AADTYAV
+525 
-532 SNNTVGSYGHY
+532 
-543 LSPVSVTISGDECVV
+543 
-558 DSSVNVNEIL
+558 
-568 WQAEGNTT
+568 
-576 DGFTLK
+576 
-582 SLDDDKYMTLDSS
+582 
-595 EFLYPGSGTEA
+595 
-606 IKWKYDGTD
+606 
-615 LANSADSNGYYYLS
+615 
-629 YSDAST
+629 
-635 SYPQRFTTS
+635 
-644 KNTGN
+644 
-649 SIKIYRKVNVQAS
+649 
-662 TEPNLTIEPA
+662 TIEPA
-672 ELTVLLG
+672 ELTVLPND
-679 GSGTLTATAANI
+679 SGTLTATAVNI
-691 PESATDISYAWTS
+691 PESASYEWTS
-704 DSESVATVASVV
+704 DKEPVATVAPAA

-722 TVTPVATG
+722 TVTGVATG
-730 KATITCTV
+730 TATITCTV
-738 TYNEGGAQ
+738 TYYDEGGVK
-746 QTLTATAVVNVVEN
+746 QTLTATATVNVVEN
-760 YQVASITVPF
+760 YQVASITVPPE
-770 AIRLELDKG
+770 ISLELDKG

-791 GGVYGT
+791 GGEYET
-797 DYTIEYVCDNESV
+797 DYTIEYVCDNANV
-810 ADIAA
+810 ADITTA

-830 TVTFTAINSHDSTQR
+830 TVTFTAINSHNNTQR
-845 VSGST
+845 VFGST
-850 VITVKKADL
+850 VITVKEADS
-859 IPAPEIGE
+859 IPAPETGE
-867 GGGEKPIYKKVYVLV
+867 GEKPKYKKVYVLV
-882 DNVEEA
+882 DNVEKA

-893 IATSSSEGTAYAL
+893 IATSNLPGDADAYAL
-906 YDNGSSSYVQRG
+906 YDNGSASNVQREF
-918 SVTIQSGSTDIYGAY
+918 VTIQSGSYGI
-933 GKYIEP
+933 YIEP
-939 SSDAYVWEW
+939 SSDSYVWGW
-948 RYDSTNSTYGRRGTV
+948 QYNSTDSDYGRCGAV
-963 WNVGTGRGLRNNSGS
+963 WNIGTKRGLR
-978 ATMDPEYAS
+978 AT
-987 YVYSIPLTSGGNR
+987 GN
-1000 IMNRS
+1000 S
-1005 SNSSY
+1005 SNNYLDATVDSSGYAVNWYSAPSSSAAPAAHYITSPVYNNYSPNRYYLGYNSPNYPYRWYTSSY
-1010 YLYYSSGY
+1010 YNPTPGDQ
-1018 TWSTSYA
+1018 
-1025 GTFYFYKEMIVQTG
+1025 FYFYKEMIVQAD
-1039 TESVDSGVEIYLD
+1039 TEPVDSGVEIYLD

-1057 QKEKAIEGV
+1057 QKEKAVEGV
-1066 VQGQES
+1066 VQGHES
-1072 SVTLTGTPVNI
+1072 TVTLTGTPVNI
-1083 PAGATNKSAVWTL
+1083 PAGATDKSAVWTL
-1096 TKTDGAIKSVDS
+1096 TKTDGAIESVDR
-1108 SSGVVTLAGS
+1108 SSGVVTLAGD
-1118 LGYGIIEVTYTYTYG
+1118 LGYGIIEITYTYTYG
-1133 GTTYTVKNYTKLVV
+1133 DKTYTVKNYTKLVV

-1152 MTGTGETVTKR
+1152 MTGTGQTVTKK
-1163 TIYKLVTSL
+1163 TIYKLVTKL

-1181 NGSSAAGTRQA
+1181 NGSSDAGTRQA

-1200 TLFSGTYT
+1200 TLFSGTYD
-1208 PPNGGTA
+1208 GTE
-1215 SPYTAYIVGDG
+1215 YTAYIVGNG
-1226 EVVVNAADSVSSV
+1226 EVVVNADDSVSDV
-1239 RYIETDDM
+1239 MYYIETDDSD
-1247 HVVWRYDAD
+1247 VVWRYNAKD
-1256 DASTSNYG
+1256 STTNYG

-1270 TARKLTF
+1270 TARKLTYA
-1277 DNELEGYT
+1277 DSSEISTTGWPSGKT
-1285 SYYMLTADDTFSN
+1285 MLTADDTFSN
-1298 AWYYSNN
+1298 AWHYEDNKLYYVESAYNYAYN
-1305 KIYMPNNSYYAGI
+1305 YYVGNWANGYGYGITSYDYYA
-1318 YTTKVSGGGYRLY
+1318 
-1331 TSATSTSS
+1331 
-1339 SSLQSFY
+1339 QSFY

-1394 NGTGQIAWSI
+1394 NGTDGQTAWSI
-1404 ISGENIASIDQNGVV
+1404 ISGRNIASIDENGGVV

-1433 TFTFG
+1433 TFTFDNNG
-1438 DGQTATNYVTLDV
+1438 QTQTATNYVTLDV

-1472 GSVRLE
+1472 GSVRIE

-1522 EYDLTGAA
+1522 KDALTGAA

-1550 TLLTVTNPDGTI
+1550 TLLTVKNPDGTI
-1562 SYTDN
+1562 SSYTDN
-1567 RLAVVSFASDAAVLT
+1567 KLAVVSFADYASVLT
-1582 GTSPLVADSRALV
+1582 GTSTLVADSRALV
-1595 SVNSSSDMSSITTAI
+1595 SVSSSSGMSSIETAI
-1610 NSMSANGGTNYD
+1610 NSMSATGGTNYD
-1622 AAFKTAY
+1622 AAFKAAY

-1655 IYNNAKLDSTTFP
+1655 IYNNAELDSTTFP
-1668 KAGDYYT
+1668 PASSSYT
-1675 TTEIETMSAQW
+1675 SDEVSAMSAQW

-1691 GVAPVWSSMPTAA
+1691 GVAPEWSNMPAPAA
-1704 ANNFAEYAYA
+1704 TNFAKYAYA

-1732 KDSWKTN
+1732 KDYWKTD
-1739 LDITAMLGAGI
+1739 LDITSMLGAGI

-1757 KGGSQIIG
+1757 KGGSQIRQFG
-1765 LKTDSSGTT
+1765 SDYVE
-1774 GWTAFT
+1774 FT

-1858 VRKYTVDANGNRTG
+1858 VRKYAVDGNGNRTG
-1872 AYETIEKVTFNA
+1872 AYETIEKVTFKA
-1884 AGTEAYSTLKT
+1884 DGTEAYSTLKT
-1895 GNIMTWDGENYTIT
+1895 GNIMTSDGKNYTIT

-1928 IVSDDMAIRFNVYL
+1928 IISDDMAIRFNVYL
-1942 TGTKEG
+1942 TGTRKG
-1948 SREGG
+1948 TREGG

-1974 LAFEKPALPWQNAR
+1974 LTFEKPALPWQNAR
-1988 VTYKFFLVDVNGNPV
+1988 VTYKFFLVDESGKPV
-2003 NKDGTRVNYANLTYV
+2003 NKDGALVNYANLTYV
-2018 GTEKTIKLGDAAFTA
+2018 GTEKTIKLGDAAFVAT
-2033 MSGADGRYSVE
+2033 SDGRYSVE
-2044 LNAATLKALQ
+2044 LSAADLKALQ
-2054 SELSAYALYDES
+2054 SELSAYALYDVI
-2066 AAVTIHTDTTGAW
+2066 AAVKINTDTTGTW
-2079 GGYSITKGNTPDT
+2079 GGYSITKGNTLTPT
-2092 TAVWPKPGAKESF
+2092 TAVWPKPGA
-2105 ADVADAAGNNFTN
+2105 DAKFDSVTAVEGNNFTN
-2118 ITVAFAVVFNVKL
+2118 VTVAFAVVFNVKL

-2148 MQNDLVSQVSGRLYG
+2148 MQNDLVSQVSGQLYG
-2163 LTLNTEA
+2163 LTSNTTDA
-2170 APDFESA
+2170 KPDFANA
-2177 YTVSVA
+2177 YEPSVA
-2183 KVTTVGE
+2183 DVTNVGG
-2190 KLSGLKYGH
+2190 KLHLEYGH
-2199 ATIQNETTVRYTPGS
+2199 ATIRNETTIRYTPSS
-2214 MQMSQ
+2214 MQMDK
-2219 PEVFGYEVSGTSDV
+2219 PEVFGYEVEVTGTSEAD
-2233 NGVMTTKYIRSTVTV
+2233 GTPTPKYISSTVTV

-2259 FSNTDGT
+2259 FSNSDGT
-2266 SYITYNNGVSRWELV
+2266 SYITYNDGVSEWTLV

-2299 NNYGYDSHYDNCT
+2299 NNYGYDSHYDNCA
-2312 TFSLNQA
+2312 TFSLDQA
-2319 HKVTVTRENYE
+2319 HKVTVTKAQYD

-2353 VISLTNADTGM
+2353 VISLTNAETGM
-2364 IMVQVKDTNGT
+2364 IMVQVKDTNGK
-2375 IVRSVFVDTYYSAV
+2375 IVKSVFVDTYYSG
-2389 EVSGDLYQI
+2389 EVVVNGDLYQI
-2398 PVINIYDLPHGT
+2398 PVINIYGLPHGT

-2420 EMFDHTGS
+2420 EMFDHTGIDGKPS
-2428 NGQPRGSYDMYI
+2428 GSYDMYI

-2449 DGNEAAHGAHTEDDE
+2449 GGNAAAHGAHTEDDE

-2474 MMLAAAGDGPLSG
+2474 MMITAANGGQLSG
-2487 PVFVDGNADTLQAS
+2487 PVFVDGKAATADAS
-2501 EYASNGPNNEVYLVG
+2501 VYQSDGPNNEVYLAS
-2516 GQAIVFA
+2516 GQSIVFA
-2523 LQTVGK
+2523 LQTVGT

-2549 YGSADE
+2549 YGSAAE
-2555 TVSESTGLKY
+2555 AVSASTGLKY

-2586 WEKQPDGTW
+2586 WEQQDGTW
-2595 KTKVAVEIANIS
+2595 KTKVAVQIVNIS
-2607 KREQRQ
+2607 DTPGQ

-2618 NLKVTYASEPENGGE
+2618 NLKVTYASDPTKGE
-2633 VRFTTTQQQSQVAY
+2633 VKFTTTQQQSQVAY

-2755 YVVPGSVVR
+2755 YVVPRSVVR
-2764 PRPSMPKPPLF
+2764 PKPSMPKPPLF

>member
-1 MKQHGRASLRR
+1 MKQYGRASLRR
-12 CLAVLFAALMV
+12 CLAALFAALMV

-30 AMAEGIEGLSD
+30 AMAEGIEGPSD
-41 NTAKAAVGG
+41 NAARAAVGG
-50 AEALAIGGEER
+50 DAEALAIGGEER
-61 PNATTVY
+61 SNAATVY

-83 TATYSGTV
+83 TTTDNGTV
-91 YAMTSEYYSS
+91 YAMTSEYYNSSS
-101 SSNLQAASLT
+101 SSNLKAASLT
-111 ADGNG
+111 ADSNG
-116 YIQASDNTAIDNTY
+116 YIQASGNTAIDNTY

-143 NVSTGTQL
+143 NVSTNKQL
-151 YFYIS
+151 SFYS
-156 SITLMSS
+156 SYITLMSS
-163 GDTLVYSGG
+163 GATLVYNGG
-172 NLYYSGSSSYYLR
+172 NLYYSDIFYSYYL
-185 YYSSYSYFTATSYS
+185 SYS
-199 SSASTI
+199 SSGSYFTTSSSSNAATI
-205 TLYERV
+205 TLYEKV
-211 EEDVAAAAESVE
+211 KEEVE
-223 VNPSVHAMAPNATKQ
+223 VNPPVHAMAPNATKQ
-238 LTATVYPT
+238 LTAVVYPT
-246 DAANK
+246 NAANK
-251 NVTWTSDNNAV
+251 NVTWKSNNNDV
-262 ATVDAAGIVTA
+262 ATVDSTGLVTA
-273 KTVGKAT
+273 KAVGTAT
-280 ITATTADGG
+280 ITATTEDGG
-289 YTDTC
+289 HTDTC

-326 TTSGETYIM
+326 TKNGDTYIM

-341 TSYLAAAEAT
+341 TSYLKAAEAT
-351 LSTVDDVCGVADT
+351 KSTVGDVCGITDSTA
-364 TSCITALSDG
+364 CITVLTDG
-374 SEIPT
+374 SEIPQ

-388 ADLYY
+388 ADLGY
-393 TTIQNRATNYYLQRA
+393 TTIQNRATDYYLQRA
-408 AGSNADT
+408 AGSTAET
-415 YVDLSTAQNETTN
+415 YVGLSTAQTATTTGN
-428 GTQSWARGTRSE
+428 QSWARGTTSE
-440 GDVTFICHINSQ
+440 GDVTFIYHSNSSN
-452 GTAYHFVTFNTTN
+452 TSYHFVTLDTTN
-465 GDFRTYYNTT
+465 VDFRTYYNTE
-475 GTGYTVDL
+475 GKGYTVDL

-489 TVVDSSATPTPTP
+489 TVEDSSATPTPTP
-502 APGDEYKYVVAD
+502 AP
-514 QLEDGGEYIIV
+514 
-525 AADTYAV
+525 
-532 SNNTVGSYGHY
+532 
-543 LSPVSVTISGDECVV
+543 
-558 DSSVNVNEIL
+558 VNV
-568 WQAEGNTT
+568 
-576 DGFTLK
+576 
-582 SLDDDKYMTLDSS
+582 
-595 EFLYPGSGTEA
+595 
-606 IKWKYDGTD
+606 
-615 LANSADSNGYYYLS
+615 
-629 YSDAST
+629 
-635 SYPQRFTTS
+635 
-644 KNTGN
+644 
-649 SIKIYRKVNVQAS
+649 
-662 TEPNLTIEPA
+662 TIEPA
-672 ELTVLLG
+672 ELTVLLN
-679 GSGTLTATAANI
+679 GSGTLTATPANI

-704 DSESVATVASVV
+704 DSESVATVASVEE
-716 GNPSTA
+716 NPSTA
-722 TVTPVATG
+722 AVTPVAIGT
-730 KATITCTV
+730 ATITCTV
-738 TYNEGGAQ
+738 TYYNEGGAQ
-746 QTLTATAVVNVVEN
+746 QTLTATAIVNVVEN
-760 YQVASITVPF
+760 YQVASITVPSE
-770 AIRLELDKG
+770 ISLEPDG
-779 TVITPVVVTAPE
+779 EINITPVVVTAPE

-797 DYTIEYVCDNESV
+797 NYTIEYVCDNANV
-810 ADIAA
+810 ADITA
-815 NGEVFTVT
+815 NGGVFTVK

-830 TVTFTAINSHDSTQR
+830 TVKFTAINSHDNTQR

-850 VITVKKADL
+850 VITVKEADS
-859 IPAPEIGE
+859 IPAPETGV
-867 GGGEKPIYKKVYVLV
+867 GVGEKPIYKKVYVLV

-888 DGNYI
+888 NGNYI
-893 IATSSSEGTAYAL
+893 IATSNSAGDAYAL
-906 YDNGSSSYVQRG
+906 YDDGSSSNVQRG
-918 SVTIQSGSTDIYGAY
+918 SVTIKSDSTGIYGTY

-939 SSDAYVWEW
+939 DSDSYVWRW
-948 RYDSTNSTYGRRGTV
+948 NYDSTSSTYGRRGAV
-963 WNVGTGRGLRNNSGS
+963 RNVGTGKGLMCPKDSSPSYYLNATVGS
-978 ATMDPEYAS
+978 SALYWYSQPSTSAATSAAHYITSLPFGSSSHLYYLGYDSSAS
-987 YVYSIPLTSGGNR
+987 LYR
-1000 IMNRS
+1000 WF
-1005 SNSSY
+1005 NSSY
-1010 YLYYSSGY
+1010 YSPTPDYQ
-1018 TWSTSYA
+1018 
-1025 GTFYFYKEMIVQTG
+1025 FYFYKEMILQTG
-1039 TESVDSGVEIYLD
+1039 TEPVNSGVEIYLD

-1072 SVTLTGTPVNI
+1072 TVTLTGTPVNI
-1083 PAGATNKSAVWTL
+1083 PAGATNRSAVWKL

-1118 LGYGIIEVTYTYTYG
+1118 LGYGIIEITYTYTDG

-1152 MTGTGETVTKR
+1152 MTGTGETVTKK
-1163 TIYKLVTSL
+1163 TIYKLVTNL

-1208 PPNGGTA
+1208 PSNGGTA
-1215 SPYTAYIVGDG
+1215 TPYTVYIVGDG
-1226 EVVVNAADSVSSV
+1226 EVVVKAADSVSGV
-1239 RYIETDDM
+1239 NYIETDDSN
-1247 HVVWRYDAD
+1247 VVWRYSAKNS
-1256 DASTSNYG
+1256 STANYG

-1270 TARKLTF
+1270 TARMLTF
-1277 DNELEGYT
+1277 DNELQDYT
-1285 SYYMLTADDTFSN
+1285 DSYGNGIYMLTANDKLYT

-1305 KIYMPNNSYYAGI
+1305 KIYIPNGSNYAGI

-1331 TSATSTSS
+1331 TSATSASS
-1339 SSLQSFY
+1339 SYFQNFY
-1346 IFEETEIETVSTAE
+1346 IFEETEIETVSNAE

-1394 NGTGQIAWSI
+1394 SGTDRQITWSI
-1404 ISGENIASIDQNGVV
+1404 ISGGNIASIDQNGVV

-1433 TFTFG
+1433 TLTFG

-1522 EYDLTGAA
+1522 KDALTGAA
-1530 ATSGNDKMSIAKA
+1530 ATSDNDKMSIAKT

-1550 TLLTVTNPDGTI
+1550 TLLTVTNPGGTP

-1567 RLAVVSFASDAAVLT
+1567 RLAVVSFASDASVLT
-1582 GTSPLVADSRALV
+1582 GTSTIFADSRALV
-1595 SVNSSSDMSSITTAI
+1595 SVNSSSDMDTIKAAI

-1622 AAFKTAY
+1622 AAFKAAY
-1629 DILRDAQEQGG
+1629 DILRDAQKQGG

-1655 IYNNAKLDSTTFP
+1655 TYNNAELNSTTFP
-1668 KAGDYYT
+1668 PTGSSYT
-1675 TTEIETMSAQW
+1675 SDDVSAISAQW

-1691 GVAPVWSSMPTAA
+1691 GIVPKWSKMPTDAA
-1704 ANNFAEYAYA
+1704 ANFAKYAYA

-1723 GTTFAGSNF
+1723 GTTFTGANF
-1732 KDSWKTN
+1732 TDSWKTD
-1739 LDITAMLGAGI
+1739 LDITSMLGAGI

-1757 KGGSQIIG
+1757 KGGSGIVEFIPN
-1765 LKTDSSGTT
+1765 SSGTT
-1774 GWTAFT
+1774 GYAKFT

-1795 IFAADST
+1795 VFAADST

-1845 ANPRETDFESSIE
+1845 ANPRETNFESSIE
-1858 VRKYTVDANGNRTG
+1858 VRKYTVDGNGNRTG

-1895 GNIMTWDGENYTIT
+1895 GNIMTLDGENYTIT

-1917 SDKRF
+1917 SNKRF

-1928 IVSDDMAIRFNVYL
+1928 IISDDMAIRFNVYL
-1942 TGTKEG
+1942 TGTREG

-1974 LAFEKPALPWQNAR
+1974 LTFEKPALPWQNAR
-1988 VTYKFFLVDVNGNPV
+1988 VTYKFFLVDEKGKPV
-2003 NKDGTRVNYANLTYV
+2003 NKDGVLVNYANLTYV
-2018 GTEKTIKLGDAAFTA
+2018 GTEKTIKLGDAAFVAT
-2033 MSGADGRYSVE
+2033 SDGRYSVE
-2044 LNAATLKALQ
+2044 LSAAALKALQ

-2066 AAVTIHTDTTGAW
+2066 AAVTINTDTTGAW
-2079 GGYSITKGNTPDT
+2079 GGYSITKGKTPDT
-2092 TAVWPKPGAKESF
+2092 TAVWPKPGADATF
-2105 ADVADAAGNNFTN
+2105 DGVADAGENNFTN
-2118 ITVAFAVVFNVKL
+2118 VTVAFAVVFNVKL

-2148 MQNDLVSQVSGRLYG
+2148 MQNDLVSQVSGQLYG
-2163 LTLNTEA
+2163 LTPNIDA
-2170 APDFESA
+2170 APDFASA
-2177 YTVSVA
+2177 YTTPVA
-2183 KVTTVGE
+2183 SVTTVGG
-2190 KLSGLKYGH
+2190 KLNLTYGH
-2199 ATIQNETTVRYTPGS
+2199 ATIQNDTTIRYTPSS
-2214 MQMSQ
+2214 MQMNQ
-2219 PEVFGYEVSGTSDV
+2219 PEVFGYEVTGTSEAD
-2233 NGVMTTKYIRSTVTV
+2233 GTSTTKYIRSTVTV

-2259 FSNTDGT
+2259 FSNSDGT
-2266 SYITYNNGVSRWELV
+2266 SYITYNNGVSEWKLV

-2312 TFSLNQA
+2312 TFSLKHA
-2319 HKVTVTRENYE
+2319 HMVTVTKEHYE
-2330 SILADSTK
+2330 SIRADSMK

-2364 IMVQVKDTNGT
+2364 IMVQVKDTDGK
-2375 IVRSVFVDTYYSAV
+2375 IVKSVFVDTYYSGKV
-2389 EVSGDLYQI
+2389 EVNGNLYQI

-2428 NGQPRGSYDMYI
+2428 NGQPDGSYDMYI

-2449 DGNEAAHGAHTEDDE
+2449 GDNAAALGAHTEDDE

-2474 MMLAAAGDGPLSG
+2474 MMIAAANGGQLSG
-2487 PVFVDGNADTLQAS
+2487 PVFVDGNAATAAAS
-2501 EYASNGPNNEVYLVG
+2501 VYQSDGPNNEVYLAH
-2516 GQAIVFA
+2516 GQSIVFA
-2523 LQTVGK
+2523 LQTVGT

-2549 YGSADE
+2549 YGSVGE
-2555 TVSESTGLKY
+2555 KVSESTGLKY

-2586 WEKQPDGTW
+2586 WEQQANGTW
-2595 KTKVAVEIANIS
+2595 KTKVAVQIANIS
-2607 KREQRQ
+2607 DTAGQ

-2618 NLKVTYASEPENGGE
+2618 NLKVTYASNPTNRE
-2633 VRFTTTQQQSQVAY
+2633 VMFTTTQQQSQVAY

-2755 YVVPGSVVR
+2755 YVVPRSVIR
-2764 PRPSMPKPPLF
+2764 PKPSMPKPPLF

>member
-30 AMAEGIEGLSD
+30 AMAEGIEGPSD
-41 NTAKAAVGG
+41 NAARAAVGG
-50 AEALAIGGEER
+50 DAEALAIGGEER
-61 PNATTVY
+61 SNAATVY
-68 YKPVTS
+68 YKPVTA

-83 TATYSGTV
+83 TTTDSSGTV
-91 YAMTSEYYSS
+91 YAMTSEYYNSS
-101 SSNLQAASLT
+101 SGGLKAVSLT
-111 ADGNG
+111 ADSNG
-116 YIQASDNTAIDNTY
+116 YIQASANTAIDNTC
-130 LWTFSTTSGGKVT
+130 LWTFSTTSGGTIKNAET
-143 NVSTGTQL
+143 NTYL
-151 YFYIS
+151 AA
-156 SITLMSS
+156 
-163 GDTLVYSGG
+163 
-172 NLYYSGSSSYYLR
+172 NASYYLIL
-185 YYSSYSYFTATSYS
+185 SDSGATFSYNSNALSLSNGGSYPYIAFS
-199 SSASTI
+199 SSDKYFDFYTSASAATI
-205 TLYERV
+205 TLYEKV
-211 EEDVAAAAESVE
+211 KEEVE
-223 VNPSVHAMAPNATKQ
+223 VNPPVHAMAPNATKQ
-238 LTATVYPT
+238 LTAVVYPT
-246 DAANK
+246 NATNK
-251 NVTWTSDNNAV
+251 NVTWTSDNNDI
-262 ATVDAAGIVTA
+262 ATVDDTGLVTA
-273 KTVGKAT
+273 KTVGTAT
-280 ITATTADGG
+280 ITATTADGSC
-289 YTDTC
+289 TDTC

-315 VPNEDYLIGYT
+315 VPDEDYLIGYT
-326 TTSGETYIM
+326 TTNGDTYIM

-341 TSYLAAAEAT
+341 TSYLAAAGAT
-351 LSTVDDVCGVADT
+351 LSTVGDVCGVTDT

-374 SEIPT
+374 SAIPT

-388 ADLYY
+388 ADLYF
-393 TTIQNRATNYYLQRA
+393 TTIQNRATSYYLQRA
-408 AGSNADT
+408 AGSTAET
-415 YVDLSTAQNETTN
+415 YVGLSTAQNATTTGN
-428 GTQSWARGTRSE
+428 QSWARGTTSE
-440 GDVTFICHINSQ
+440 GNVTFIFHYDSS

-475 GTGYTVDL
+475 STGYTVDL

-489 TVVDSSATPTPTP
+489 TVVDSSATP
-502 APGDEYKYVVAD
+502 AP
-514 QLEDGGEYIIV
+514 
-525 AADTYAV
+525 
-532 SNNTVGSYGHY
+532 SNV
-543 LSPVSVTISGDECVV
+543 
-558 DSSVNVNEIL
+558 
-568 WQAEGNTT
+568 
-576 DGFTLK
+576 
-582 SLDDDKYMTLDSS
+582 
-595 EFLYPGSGTEA
+595 
-606 IKWKYDGTD
+606 
-615 LANSADSNGYYYLS
+615 
-629 YSDAST
+629 
-635 SYPQRFTTS
+635 
-644 KNTGN
+644 
-649 SIKIYRKVNVQAS
+649 
-662 TEPNLTIEPA
+662 TIEPA
-672 ELTVLLG
+672 KLTVLLN

-704 DSESVATVASVV
+704 DDESVATVAPVEE
-716 GNPSTA
+716 NPSTA

-730 KATITCTV
+730 TATITCTV
-738 TYNEGGAQ
+738 TYNEGDAQ
-746 QTLTATAVVNVVEN
+746 QTLTATATVNVVESI
-760 YQVASITVPF
+760 QVASITVPS
-770 AIRLELDKG
+770 AISLELDKG

-791 GGVYGT
+791 GGVCGT

-810 ADIAA
+810 ADITTA
-815 NGEVFTVT
+815 NGKVFTVT

-830 TVTFTAINSHDSTQR
+830 TVTFIAVNLRDNTQR

-850 VITVKKADL
+850 VVTVKEADL
-859 IPAPEIGE
+859 IPAPETGE
-867 GGGEKPIYKKVYVLV
+867 GEKPIYKKVYVLV

-893 IATSSSEGTAYAL
+893 IATSSSAGTAYAL

-918 SVTIQSGSTDIYGAY
+918 SVTIQSGSTGIYGAY

-939 SSDAYVWEW
+939 SSDSYVWGW
-948 RYDSTNSTYGRRGTV
+948 RYNSTDSTYGRRGAV
-963 WNVGTGRGLRNNSGS
+963 WNVGTGKGLYYATDSLNATVDSSHAVYWYSNPSSSAAHYITRRPSSSYLYYLGYNSS
-978 ATMDPEYAS
+978 TYPYMWFD
-987 YVYSIPLTSGGNR
+987 
-1000 IMNRS
+1000 
-1005 SNSSY
+1005 SSY
-1010 YLYYSSGY
+1010 YGDQ
-1018 TWSTSYA
+1018 
-1025 GTFYFYKEMIVQTG
+1025 FYFYKEMIVQTG
-1039 TESVDSGVEIYLD
+1039 TEPVDSGVEIYLD

-1096 TKTDGAIKSVDS
+1096 TKTDGEAIKSVDS
-1108 SSGVVTLAGS
+1108 NGVVTLAGG
-1118 LGYGIIEVTYTYTYG
+1118 LGYGIIEITYTYTYG

-1152 MTGTGETVTKR
+1152 MTGTGQTVTKR

-1208 PPNGGTA
+1208 PSSGTA

-1226 EVVVNAADSVSSV
+1226 EVVVNDADSVSSV

-1256 DASTSNYG
+1256 DASTANYG

-1339 SSLQSFY
+1339 SYLQSFY

-1394 NGTGQIAWSI
+1394 NGTDGQIAWSI
-1404 ISGENIASIDQNGVV
+1404 ISGGNIASIDQNGVV

-1504 VQSKG
+1504 VRSKG

-1522 EYDLTGAA
+1522 EYDLTGAE

-1567 RLAVVSFASDAAVLT
+1567 RLAVVSFASDASVLT
-1582 GTSPLVADSRALV
+1582 GTSPIFADSRALV
-1595 SVNSSSDMSSITTAI
+1595 SVNSSSDMSAITTAI
-1610 NSMSANGGTNYD
+1610 NSMFATGGTNYD

-1655 IYNNAKLDSTTFP
+1655 IYNNAELDSTTFP

-1704 ANNFAEYAYA
+1704 AANFAEYAYA

-1765 LKTDSSGTT
+1765 FKTDSSGTT
-1774 GWTAFT
+1774 DWTAFT

-1837 KPFNYIDT
+1837 KPFNYIDK
-1845 ANPRETDFESSIE
+1845 ANPRQTDFESSIE
-1858 VRKYTVDANGNRTG
+1858 VRKYTVDGNGNRTG

-1884 AGTEAYSTLKT
+1884 DGTEAYSTLKT
-1895 GNIMTWDGENYTIT
+1895 GNIMTLDGENYTIT

-1917 SDKRF
+1917 SNKRF

-1928 IVSDDMAIRFNVYL
+1928 IISDDMAIRFNVYL
-1942 TGTKEG
+1942 TGTREET
-1948 SREGG
+1948 REGG

-1974 LAFEKPALPWQNAR
+1974 LTFEKPALPWQNAR
-1988 VTYKFFLVDVNGNPV
+1988 VTYKFFLVDESGRPV
-2003 NKDGTRVNYANLTYV
+2003 NKDGALVNYANLTYV
-2018 GTEKTIKLGDAAFTA
+2018 GTEKTIKLGDAAFVET
-2033 MSGADGRYSVE
+2033 SDGRYSVE
-2044 LNAATLKALQ
+2044 LSAAALKALQ

-2079 GGYSITKGNTPDT
+2079 GGYSITKVNTPDT
-2092 TAVWPKPGAKESF
+2092 TAVWPKPGADAKF
-2105 ADVADAAGNNFTN
+2105 VNAADADGNNFTN
-2118 ITVAFAVVFNVKL
+2118 VTVAFAVVFNVKL

-2148 MQNDLVSQVSGRLYG
+2148 MQNDLVSQVNGQLYG
-2163 LTLNTEA
+2163 LTRNTEA
-2170 APDFESA
+2170 APDFASA
-2177 YTVSVA
+2177 YTSYVA
-2183 KVTTVGE
+2183 EVTTVGQ
-2190 KLSGLKYGH
+2190 KLNLVYGH
-2199 ATIQNETTVRYTPGS
+2199 ATIRNDTTIRYTPSS
-2214 MQMSQ
+2214 MQMNQ
-2219 PEVFGYEVSGTSDV
+2219 PEVFGYEVTGTTEVD
-2233 NGVMTTKYIRSTVTV
+2233 GTMTTKYIRSTVTV

-2259 FSNTDGT
+2259 FSNSDGT
-2266 SYITYNNGVSRWELV
+2266 SHITYNNGVSQWELV

-2299 NNYGYDSHYDNCT
+2299 NNYGYDSHYDNCA
-2312 TFSLNQA
+2312 TFSLDQA
-2319 HKVTVTRENYE
+2319 HKVTVTKAQYD

-2364 IMVQVKDTNGT
+2364 IMVQVRTTDGE
-2375 IVRSVFVDTYYSAV
+2375 IVKSVFVDTYYSGEV
-2389 EVSGDLYQI
+2389 EVNGNLYQI

-2428 NGQPRGSYDMYI
+2428 DGQPGGSYDMYI

-2449 DGNEAAHGAHTEDDE
+2449 GDNAAAHGAHTEDDE

-2474 MMLAAAGDGPLSG
+2474 MMITAANGGQLSG
-2487 PVFVDGNADTLQAS
+2487 PVFVDGKAATADAS
-2501 EYASNGPNNEVYLVG
+2501 VYQSDGPNNEVYLAH
-2516 GQAIVFA
+2516 GQSIVFA

-2549 YGSADE
+2549 YGSAAE
-2555 TVSESTGLKY
+2555 AVSESTGLKY

-2586 WEKQPDGTW
+2586 WEQQADGTW
-2595 KTKVAVEIANIS
+2595 KTKVAVQIANTS
-2607 KREQRQ
+2607 TPGQGQ

-2618 NLKVTYASEPENGGE
+2618 NLKVTYASAPTDNNGE
-2633 VRFTTTQQQSQVAY
+2633 VIFTTTQQQSQVAY

-2741 AYGIMTDTP
+2741 AYGIMTETP

-2755 YVVPGSVVR
+2755 YVVPRSVVR
-2764 PRPSMPKPPLF
+2764 PKPSMPKPPLF

>member
-1 MKQHGRASLRR
+1 MKQYGRASLRR
-12 CLAVLFAALMV
+12 CLAALFAALMV

-41 NTAKAAVGG
+41 NTARAAVGG
-50 AEALAIGGEER
+50 DAEALAIGGEER

-68 YKPVTS
+68 YKPVES
-74 IDTSKQYLI
+74 IDPSKQYLI
-83 TATYSGTV
+83 TKTDGRTV

-101 SSNLQAASLT
+101 SSDLQAVSLT
-111 ADGNG
+111 ADDNG
-116 YIQASDNTAIDNTY
+116 YIQASDNTAINDTC
-130 LWTFSTTSGGKVT
+130 LWTFSTENGGKVT

-151 YFYIS
+151 YFYSS

-163 GDTLVYSGG
+163 GNTLVYSGG
-172 NLYYSGSSSYYLR
+172 KLYYSSIFSTYYLR
-185 YYSSYSYFTATSYS
+185 YYSSYSYFTATSS
-199 SSASTI
+199 SSYAATI

-211 EEDVAAAAESVE
+211 AEEETVAAKSVE
-223 VNPSVHAMAPNATKQ
+223 VNPPVHAMAPNATKQ
-238 LTATVYPT
+238 LTAVVYPT
-246 DAANK
+246 NAANK
-251 NVTWTSDNNAV
+251 NVTWTSDNEAV
-262 ATVDAAGIVTA
+262 ATVDGTGLVTA
-273 KTVGKAT
+273 NAVGTAT
-280 ITATTADGG
+280 ITATTEDGG

-315 VPNEDYLIGYT
+315 VPDEDYLIGYT
-326 TTSGETYIM
+326 TTSGDTYIM

-341 TSYLAAAEAT
+341 TSYLAAAGAT
-351 LSTVDDVCGVADT
+351 LSTVGDVCGVTDT

-374 SEIPT
+374 SAIPT

-408 AGSNADT
+408 AGSTAQT
-415 YVDLSTAQNETTN
+415 YVGLSTAQTATTTGN
-428 GTQSWARGTRSE
+428 QSWARATTSD
-440 GDVTFICHINSQ
+440 GDVTFIVHYDSSS
-452 GTAYHFVTFNTTN
+452 TAYHFVTFNTTN

-489 TVVDSSATPTPTP
+489 TVVDSSATP
-502 APGDEYKYVVAD
+502 AP
-514 QLEDGGEYIIV
+514 
-525 AADTYAV
+525 
-532 SNNTVGSYGHY
+532 SNV
-543 LSPVSVTISGDECVV
+543 
-558 DSSVNVNEIL
+558 
-568 WQAEGNTT
+568 
-576 DGFTLK
+576 
-582 SLDDDKYMTLDSS
+582 
-595 EFLYPGSGTEA
+595 
-606 IKWKYDGTD
+606 
-615 LANSADSNGYYYLS
+615 
-629 YSDAST
+629 
-635 SYPQRFTTS
+635 
-644 KNTGN
+644 
-649 SIKIYRKVNVQAS
+649 
-662 TEPNLTIEPA
+662 TIEPA
-672 ELTVLLG
+672 KLTVLLN

-704 DSESVATVASVV
+704 DDESVATVAPVEE
-716 GNPSTA
+716 NPSTA
-722 TVTPVATG
+722 AVTPAATG
-730 KATITCTV
+730 TATITCTV
-738 TYNEGGAQ
+738 TYNESGAP
-746 QTLTATAVVNVVEN
+746 QTLTATAVVNVVESI
-760 YQVASITVPF
+760 QVASITVPS
-770 AIRLELDKG
+770 AIGLELDEV
-779 TVITPVVVTAPE
+779 TDITPVVVTAPE

-797 DYTIEYVCDNESV
+797 DYTIEYVCDNKSV
-810 ADIAA
+810 ADITTA
-815 NGEVFTVT
+815 NGKVFTVT

-830 TVTFTAINSHDSTQR
+830 TVTFIAVNLRDNTQR

-850 VITVKKADL
+850 VITVKEAGL
-859 IPAPEIGE
+859 IPAPETGE
-867 GGGEKPIYKKVYVLV
+867 GEGEKPIYKKVYVLV
-882 DNVEEA
+882 DDLEAA

-893 IATSSSEGTAYAL
+893 IATSNSAGTATVL
-906 YDNGSSSYVQRG
+906 YDNGTSGYLQNNTL
-918 SVTIQSGSTDIYGAY
+918 TINAADNSIKAP
-933 GKYIEP
+933 YIECG
-939 SSDAYVWEW
+939 DTKCVWGW
-948 RYDSTNSTYGRRGTV
+948 RYQDTNNSYGRWG
-963 WNVGTGRGLRNNSGS
+963 NLYNAGTGRGLYNSGNGKEGNYY
-978 ATMDPEYAS
+978 ATVDADTS
-987 YVYSIPLTSGGNR
+987 TSVYSYNNYLITKTATHCLGSTD
-1000 IMNRS
+1000 
-1005 SNSSY
+1005 NSSQPYVWRYNSTTNAIKWY
-1010 YLYYSSGY
+1010 Y
-1018 TWSTSYA
+1018 
-1025 GTFYFYKEMIVQTG
+1025 YKEQYIEID
-1039 TESVDSGVEIYLD
+1039 TEPVDSGVEIYLD

-1066 VQGQES
+1066 VQGQGL

-1083 PAGATNKSAVWTL
+1083 PAGATGSAVWKL
-1096 TKTDGAIKSVDS
+1096 TKTDGAITSVGD
-1108 SSGVVTLAGS
+1108 SSGVVTLAGR

-1133 GTTYTVKNYTKLVV
+1133 GKTYMVKNYTKLVV

-1152 MTGTGETVTKR
+1152 MTGTGQTVTKR
-1163 TIYKLVTSL
+1163 TIYKFVTSL

-1226 EVVVNAADSVSSV
+1226 EVVVNAADPSVSDVS
-1239 RYIETDDM
+1239 YIETDDM

-1256 DASTSNYG
+1256 DASTANYG

-1277 DNELEGYT
+1277 DEDLEGYKPD
-1285 SYYMLTADDTFSN
+1285 YIMLTADDTFSN
-1298 AWYYSNN
+1298 AWYYSNY
-1305 KIYMPNNSYYAGI
+1305 KIYMPNGDYYAGI
-1318 YTTKVSGGGYRLY
+1318 GTNKVSGGGYKLY

-1339 SSLQSFY
+1339 YFRSFY
-1346 IFEETEIETVSTAE
+1346 IFEETEIEMVDTAE

-1404 ISGENIASIDQNGVV
+1404 ISGRNIASIDENGGVV
-1419 TFAANTSG
+1419 TFVANTSG

-1433 TFTFG
+1433 TFTFDNNG
-1438 DGQTATNYVTLDV
+1438 QTQTATNYVTLDV

-1522 EYDLTGAA
+1522 EDDINGNGTDTGNYD
-1530 ATSGNDKMSIAKA
+1530 S
-1543 AAINFAN
+1543 AN
-1550 TLLTVTNPDGTI
+1550 QKIKLARRAVNSFIDAVMRVTDANGEYEENKWTN
-1562 SYTDN
+1562 N
-1567 RLAVVSFASDAAVLT
+1567 RI
-1582 GTSPLVADSRALV
+1582 ALV
-1595 SVNSSSDMSSITTAI
+1595 TFSSGANVHTGIYGSANAGALVGVDSLSDLNSLKSSVNSIYAS
-1610 NSMSANGGTNYD
+1610 GGTNYD
-1622 AAFKTAY
+1622 AAFKAAY
-1629 DILRDAQEQGG
+1629 DILADAKLQSGY
-1640 DRKQYVVFVTDGAPG
+1640 DREQYVIFLTDGAPG
-1655 IYNNAKLDSTTFP
+1655 VYNTIDMMDAFDAVNNASGT
-1668 KAGDYYT
+1668 AANS
-1675 TTEIETMSAQW
+1675 ISSSW
-1686 YNWTQ
+1686 YNWIC
-1691 GVAPVWSSMPTAA
+1691 GIAPTSSTSYL
-1704 ANNFAEYAYA
+1704 NSVYAEACSKYALSDNYYA
-1714 DNIYAAAIK
+1714 KAIK
-1723 GTTFAGSNF
+1723 AAVLSEFGEKKTVAQELGISQTLDADIFGISFGMSGGS
-1732 KDSWKTN
+1732 K
-1739 LDITAMLGAGI
+1739 I
-1750 YGISLGM
+1750 YGD
-1757 KGGSQIIG
+1757 IG
-1765 LKTDSSGTT
+1765 L
-1774 GWTAFT
+1774 T

-1845 ANPRETDFESSIE
+1845 AHPRETNFESSIE
-1858 VRKYTVDANGNRTG
+1858 VRKYTVDASGNRTG

-1884 AGTEAYSTLKT
+1884 AGTETEAYSTLKT

-1928 IVSDDMAIRFNVYL
+1928 IISDDMAIRFNVYL
-1942 TGTKEG
+1942 TGTREG

-1974 LAFEKPALPWQNAR
+1974 LTFEKPALPWQNAR
-1988 VTYKFFLVDVNGNPV
+1988 VTYKFFLVDVDGNPV

-2018 GTEKTIKLGDAAFTA
+2018 GTEKTIKLGDAEFEAIPN
-2033 MSGADGRYSVE
+2033 ADRRYSVK
-2044 LNAATLKALQ
+2044 LNAEDLKALQ
-2054 SELSAYALYDES
+2054 SELSAYALYDKS
-2066 AAVTIHTDTTGAW
+2066 AAVTIHTDTTGTW
-2079 GGYSITKGNTPDT
+2079 GGYSITKGKTPDT
-2092 TAVWPKPGAKESF
+2092 TAVWPKPGADAKF
-2105 ADVADAAGNNFTN
+2105 DNAADAVGNFTN
-2118 ITVAFAVVFNVKL
+2118 VTVAFAVVFNVKL

-2148 MQNDLVSQVSGRLYG
+2148 MQNDLVSQVNGQLYG
-2163 LTLNTEA
+2163 LTQDTDA
-2170 APDFESA
+2170 VPDFAHA
-2177 YTVSVA
+2177 YTPSVA
-2183 KVTTVGE
+2183 NVTTVGE
-2190 KLSGLKYGH
+2190 KLNNLKYGH
-2199 ATIQNETTVRYTPGS
+2199 ATIQNDTTVRYTPGS

-2219 PEVFGYEVSGTSDV
+2219 PEVFGYEVITGTTEVD
-2233 NGVMTTKYIRSTVTV
+2233 GTITTKYIRSTVTV

-2259 FSNTDGT
+2259 FSNSNGT
-2266 SYITYNNGVSRWELV
+2266 SYITYNNGVSQWKLV
-2281 GQGVS
+2281 GEGVS

-2299 NNYGYDSHYDNCT
+2299 NNYGYDSHYDNCA
-2312 TFSLNQA
+2312 TFSLGKA
-2319 HKVTVTRENYE
+2319 HMVTVTKDHYN

-2338 TWPTA
+2338 TKTWPTA
-2343 SFRFTGTGFD
+2343 SFSFTGTGFD
-2353 VISLTNADTGM
+2353 VISLTNAKTGM
-2364 IMVQVKDTNGT
+2364 IMVQVKDKNGD
-2375 IVRSVFVDTYYSAV
+2375 IVRSVFVDTYYSGAV
-2389 EVSGDLYQI
+2389 EVNGDLYQI

-2428 NGQPRGSYDMYI
+2428 DGQPGGSYDMYI

-2449 DGNEAAHGAHTEDDE
+2449 GGNAEAHGAHTEDDE

-2474 MMLAAAGDGPLSG
+2474 MMLTAANGGQLSG
-2487 PVFVDGNADTLQAS
+2487 PVFVDGNAATLDAS
-2501 EYASNGPNNEVYLVG
+2501 VYQSDGPNNEVYLAS

-2523 LQTVGK
+2523 LQTVGT

-2549 YGSADE
+2549 YGSAAE
-2555 TVSESTGLKY
+2555 VVNESTGLKY

-2571 TTSDMYYEIPENVLS
+2571 TTSDMYYEIPENVLI
-2586 WEKQPDGTW
+2586 WEPQEDGTW
-2595 KTKVAVEIANIS
+2595 KTKVAVQIANTS
-2607 KREQRQ
+2607 TPGQGQ

-2618 NLKVTYASEPENGGE
+2618 NLKVTYATPTDNNNGE
-2633 VRFTTTQQQSQVAY
+2633 VKFTTTQQQSQVAY

-2741 AYGIMTDTP
+2741 AYGIMTETP

-2755 YVVPGSVVR
+2755 YVVPRSVVR
-2764 PRPSMPKPPLF
+2764 PKPSMPKPPLF

>member
-1 MKQHGRASLRR
+1 MKQYGRASLRR
-12 CLAVLFAALMV
+12 CLAALFAALMV

-30 AMAEGIEGLSD
+30 AMAEGIEGPSD
-41 NTAKAAVGG
+41 NAARAAVGG
-50 AEALAIGGEER
+50 DAEALAIGGEER
-61 PNATTVY
+61 SNATTVY

-83 TATYSGTV
+83 TTTDNGTV
-91 YAMTSEYYSS
+91 YAMTSGYYSS
-101 SSNLQAASLT
+101 NSNLKAASLT
-111 ADGNG
+111 AGSNG
-116 YIQASDNTAIDNTY
+116 YIQASGNTAIDNTY
-130 LWTFSTTSGGKVT
+130 LWTFSTTSGGNVT

-151 YFYIS
+151 YFDSS
-156 SITLMSS
+156 SITLKSS
-163 GDTLVYSGG
+163 GTPLVYSRD
-172 NLYYSGSSSYYLR
+172 NLYYSYLFYSYYL
-185 YYSSYSYFTATSYS
+185 SYS
-199 SSASTI
+199 SSGSYFTTSSSSNAATI
-205 TLYERV
+205 TLYEKV
-211 EEDVAAAAESVE
+211 KEEVE
-223 VNPSVHAMAPNATKQ
+223 VNPPVHAMAPNATKQ
-238 LTATVYPT
+238 LTAVVYPT
-246 DAANK
+246 NAANK
-251 NVTWTSDNNAV
+251 NVTWTSDNNDV
-262 ATVDAAGIVTA
+262 ATVDSTGLVTA
-273 KTVGKAT
+273 KAVGKAT
-280 ITATTADGG
+280 ITATTEDGG
-289 YTDTC
+289 HTDTC

-315 VPNEDYLIGYT
+315 VPDEDYLIGYT
-326 TTSGETYIM
+326 TESGDTYIM
-335 SNAVSN
+335 SNEVSQ
-341 TSYLAAAEAT
+341 TSYLAAAGAT
-351 LSTVDDVCGVADT
+351 RSTVGDVCGITDSTA
-364 TSCITALSDG
+364 CITVLTDG
-374 SEIPT
+374 SEIPQ

-388 ADLYY
+388 ADLGY
-393 TTIQNRATNYYLQRA
+393 TTIQNRATDYYLQRA
-408 AGSNADT
+408 AGSTADT
-415 YVDLSTAQNETTN
+415 YVGLSTAQTATTTGN
-428 GTQSWARGTRSE
+428 QSWARGTTSE
-440 GDVTFICHINSQ
+440 GDVTFIYHSNSSN
-452 GTAYHFVTFNTTN
+452 TSYHFVTLDTTN
-465 GDFRTYYNTT
+465 VDFRTYYNTE
-475 GTGYTVDL
+475 GKGYTVDL

-489 TVVDSSATPTPTP
+489 TVEDSSATPTPTP
-502 APGDEYKYVVAD
+502 AP
-514 QLEDGGEYIIV
+514 
-525 AADTYAV
+525 
-532 SNNTVGSYGHY
+532 
-543 LSPVSVTISGDECVV
+543 
-558 DSSVNVNEIL
+558 VNV
-568 WQAEGNTT
+568 
-576 DGFTLK
+576 
-582 SLDDDKYMTLDSS
+582 
-595 EFLYPGSGTEA
+595 
-606 IKWKYDGTD
+606 
-615 LANSADSNGYYYLS
+615 
-629 YSDAST
+629 
-635 SYPQRFTTS
+635 
-644 KNTGN
+644 
-649 SIKIYRKVNVQAS
+649 
-662 TEPNLTIEPA
+662 TIEPA
-672 ELTVLLG
+672 ELTVLLN
-679 GSGTLTATAANI
+679 GSGTLTATANI

-704 DSESVATVASVV
+704 DKESVATVASAE
-716 GNPSTA
+716 GTPLTA
-722 TVTPVATG
+722 TVTPAATG
-730 KATITCTV
+730 TATITCTV
-738 TYNEGGAQ
+738 TYNEGDAQ
-746 QTLTATAVVNVVEN
+746 QTLTATAIVNVVEN
-760 YQVASITVPF
+760 YQVASITVPPE
-770 AIRLELDKG
+770 ISLEPDEE
-779 TVITPVVVTAPE
+779 TQITPVVVTAPKD
-791 GGVYGT
+791 GVYGT

-810 ADIAA
+810 ADITA
-815 NGEVFTVT
+815 NGGVFTVK

-850 VITVKKADL
+850 VITVKEADS
-859 IPAPEIGE
+859 IPAPETGE

-882 DNVEEA
+882 DDVEEA

-893 IATSSSEGTAYAL
+893 IATSNSAGDAYAL
-906 YDNGSSSYVQRG
+906 YDNGSSIYVQRG
-918 SVTIQSGSTDIYGAY
+918 SVTIQSDLTGIYGAY

-939 SSDAYVWEW
+939 DSDSYVWRW
-948 RYDSTNSTYGRRGTV
+948 LYNSTSSTYGRRGQAM
-963 WNVGTGRGLRNNSGS
+963 NIGTKRGLYNDTNGY
-978 ATMDPEYAS
+978 ATLDEKHALHW
-987 YVYSIPLTSGGNR
+987 YSISTTSPAAHY
-1000 IMNRS
+1000 IKS
-1005 SNSSY
+1005 TDSSY
-1010 YLYYSSGY
+1010 LGYYSSTYPYGWY
-1018 TWSTSYA
+1018 TSSSNATP
-1025 GTFYFYKEMIVQTG
+1025 FYFYKEMIVQTG
-1039 TESVDSGVEIYLD
+1039 TEPVDSGVEIYLD

-1066 VQGQES
+1066 VQEQES
-1072 SVTLTGTPVNI
+1072 TVTLTGTPVNI
-1083 PAGATNKSAVWTL
+1083 PAGAADKSAVWTL
-1096 TKTDGAIKSVDS
+1096 TKTDGAIESVDS
-1108 SSGVVTLAGS
+1108 NGVVTLAGS
-1118 LGYGIIEVTYTYTYG
+1118 LGYGIIEITYTYTYN

-1152 MTGTGETVTKR
+1152 MTGTGQTVTKK
-1163 TIYKLVTSL
+1163 TIYKLVDSL
-1172 TDGKNYIIV
+1172 TDDRNYIIV
-1181 NGSSAAGTRQA
+1181 NGSSAAGTKQA

-1200 TLFSGTYT
+1200 TLFSGTFT
-1208 PPNGGTA
+1208 PQNGGTA
-1215 SPYTAYIVGDG
+1215 TPYTVYIVGDG
-1226 EVVVNAADSVSSV
+1226 EVVVNAADSVSSAN
-1239 RYIETDDM
+1239 YIETDDSN
-1247 HVVWRYDAD
+1247 VVWRYSAENS
-1256 DASTSNYG
+1256 STANYG
-1264 YFTNVG
+1264 RFTNVG
-1270 TARKLTF
+1270 TARMLTF
-1277 DNELEGYT
+1277 DNELQDYT
-1285 SYYMLTADDTFSN
+1285 DSYGNGIYMLTANDKVYT

-1305 KIYMPNNSYYAGI
+1305 KIYIPNGSNYAGI
-1318 YTTKVSGGGYRLY
+1318 YTNKVSGGGYRLY
-1331 TSATSTSS
+1331 TSAPSTSS

-1346 IFEETEIETVSTAE
+1346 IFEETEIETVVDNAD

-1433 TFTFG
+1433 TFTFDNG
-1438 DGQTATNYVTLDV
+1438 KTATNYVTLDV

-1522 EYDLTGAA
+1522 KDDLTGAT

-1550 TLLTVTNPDGTI
+1550 TLLTVTNPDGTT

-1567 RLAVVSFASDAAVLT
+1567 RLAVVSFASDASVMT

-1595 SVNSSSDMSSITTAI
+1595 SVSSSSHMSSITTAI

-1622 AAFKTAY
+1622 AAFKAAY

-1655 IYNNAKLDSTTFP
+1655 TYNNAELNSATFP
-1668 KAGDYYT
+1668 KAGSSYYT
-1675 TTEIETMSAQW
+1675 SDDVSVISAQW

-1691 GVAPVWSSMPTAA
+1691 GGVPVWSSMPTAA
-1704 ANNFAEYAYA
+1704 AANFAEYAYA

-1739 LDITAMLGAGI
+1739 LDITSMLGAGI

-1757 KGGSQIIG
+1757 KGGSGIVG
-1765 LKTDSSGTT
+1765 FTTDSSGTL
-1774 GWTAFT
+1774 GWTKFT

-1837 KPFNYIDT
+1837 EPFNYIDT

-1858 VRKYTVDANGNRTG
+1858 VRKYTVDGNGNRTG

-1895 GNIMTWDGENYTIT
+1895 GNIMTLDGENYTIT

-1917 SDKRF
+1917 SNKRF

-1928 IVSDDMAIRFNVYL
+1928 IISDDMAIRFNVYL
-1942 TGTKEG
+1942 TGTREG

-1974 LAFEKPALPWQNAR
+1974 LTFEKPALPWQNAR
-1988 VTYKFFLVDVNGNPV
+1988 VTYKFFLVDESGRPV
-2003 NKDGTRVNYANLTYV
+2003 NKDGVLVNYANLTYV
-2018 GTEKTIKLGDAAFTA
+2018 GTEKTIKLGDAAFVAT
-2033 MSGADGRYSVE
+2033 SDGRYSVE
-2044 LNAATLKALQ
+2044 LSAAALKALQ
-2054 SELSAYALYDES
+2054 SELSAYKLYDES
-2066 AAVTIHTDTTGAW
+2066 AAVTINTDTTGTW

-2092 TAVWPKPGAKESF
+2092 TAVWPKPGADAKF
-2105 ADVADAAGNNFTN
+2105 DTVAVADGNNFTN
-2118 ITVAFAVVFNVKL
+2118 VTVAFAVVFNVKL

-2148 MQNDLVSQVSGRLYG
+2148 MQNDLVSQVSGQLYG
-2163 LTLNTEA
+2163 LTLETEA
-2170 APDFESA
+2170 APDFASA
-2177 YTVSVA
+2177 YTTPVA
-2183 KVTTVGE
+2183 SVTTVGG
-2190 KLSGLKYGH
+2190 KLNLTYGH
-2199 ATIQNETTVRYTPGS
+2199 ATIRNDTTIRYTPSS
-2214 MQMSQ
+2214 MQMNQ
-2219 PEVFGYEVSGTSDV
+2219 PEVFGYEVKGTSEAD
-2233 NGVMTTKYIRSTVTV
+2233 GTITTKYIRSTVTV

-2259 FSNTDGT
+2259 FSNSDGT
-2266 SYITYNNGVSRWELV
+2266 SYITYNNGVSEWELV
-2281 GQGVS
+2281 GDGVS

-2299 NNYGYDSHYDNCT
+2299 NNYGYDSHYDHCA

-2319 HKVTVTRENYE
+2319 HKVTVTKAQYE

-2343 SFRFTGTGFD
+2343 SFRFTGKGFD
-2353 VISLTNADTGM
+2353 VISLTNAKTGM
-2364 IMVQVKDTNGT
+2364 IMVQVKDKNGD
-2375 IVRSVFVDTYYSAV
+2375 IVRSVFVDTYYSGEVV
-2389 EVSGDLYQI
+2389 EVNGNLYQI

-2428 NGQPRGSYDMYI
+2428 NGQPSGSYDMYI

-2449 DGNEAAHGAHTEDDE
+2449 GDDTTAHGAYTEDDE

-2474 MMLAAAGDGPLSG
+2474 MMIAAASSGQLSG
-2487 PVFVDGNADTLQAS
+2487 PVFVDGNAATADAS
-2501 EYASNGPNNEVYLVG
+2501 VYQSDGPNNEVYLKS

-2523 LQTVGK
+2523 LQTVGT

-2549 YGSADE
+2549 YGSVGE
-2555 TVSESTGLKY
+2555 KVSESTGLKY

-2586 WEKQPDGTW
+2586 WEQQANGRW
-2595 KTKVAVEIANIS
+2595 KTKVAVQIANIS
-2607 KREQRQ
+2607 DKAGQ

-2618 NLKVTYASEPENGGE
+2618 NLKVTYASAPTNNGE

-2755 YVVPGSVVR
+2755 YVVPRSVVR
-2764 PRPSMPKPPLF
+2764 PKPSMPKPPLF

>member
-30 AMAEGIEGLSD
+30 AMAEGIEGPSD
-41 NTAKAAVGG
+41 NAARAAVGG
-50 AEALAIGGEER
+50 DAEALAIGGEER
-61 PNATTVY
+61 PNAATVY

-83 TATYSGTV
+83 TTTDSSGTV
-91 YAMTSEYYSS
+91 YAMTSEYS
-101 SSNLQAASLT
+101 SSNSNLKAASLT
-111 ADGNG
+111 ADSSNG

-130 LWTFSTTSGGKVT
+130 LWTFSTTSGGHQVT

-151 YFYIS
+151 YFNSS
-156 SITLMSS
+156 SITLESS
-163 GDTLVYSGG
+163 GTTLVYSEGK
-172 NLYYSGSSSYYLR
+172 LYYHFSYIIYDYYYYL
-185 YYSSYSYFTATSYS
+185 SYS
-199 SSASTI
+199 SSGSYFTTSSSSNAATI
-205 TLYERV
+205 TLYEKV
-211 EEDVAAAAESVE
+211 KEEVE
-223 VNPSVHAMAPNATKQ
+223 VNPPVHAMAPNATKQ
-238 LTATVYPT
+238 LTAVVYPT
-246 DAANK
+246 NAANK
-251 NVTWTSDNNAV
+251 NVTWTSDNNDV
-262 ATVDAAGIVTA
+262 ATVDSTGLVTA
-273 KTVGKAT
+273 KAVGMAT
-280 ITATTADGG
+280 ITATTEDGG
-289 YTDTC
+289 HTDTC

-326 TTSGETYIM
+326 TESGDTYIM
-335 SNAVSN
+335 SNEVSN
-341 TSYLAAAEAT
+341 TNYLKAAEAT
-351 LSTVDDVCGVADT
+351 KSTVDVVCGIDDSTA
-364 TSCITALSDG
+364 CITALTDG
-374 SEIPT
+374 NEIPQ

-388 ADLYY
+388 ADLGY
-393 TTIQNRATNYYLQRA
+393 TTIRNRATDYYLQRA
-408 AGSNADT
+408 EGSNAPE
-415 YVDLSTAQNETTN
+415 YVGLSTAQTAT
-428 GTQSWARGTRSE
+428 GDVTQSWVRGTRSE
-440 GDVTFICHINSQ
+440 GDVTFIYCSSSNTS
-452 GTAYHFVTFNTTN
+452 YYFVTFNTDNTEN
-465 GDFRTYYNTT
+465 FCFGTYYNTAAT
-475 GTGYTVDL
+475 GGTVDL

-489 TVVDSSATPTPTP
+489 TVVDP
-502 APGDEYKYVVAD
+502 
-514 QLEDGGEYIIV
+514 
-525 AADTYAV
+525 
-532 SNNTVGSYGHY
+532 
-543 LSPVSVTISGDECVV
+543 
-558 DSSVNVNEIL
+558 
-568 WQAEGNTT
+568 
-576 DGFTLK
+576 
-582 SLDDDKYMTLDSS
+582 
-595 EFLYPGSGTEA
+595 
-606 IKWKYDGTD
+606 
-615 LANSADSNGYYYLS
+615 
-629 YSDAST
+629 
-635 SYPQRFTTS
+635 
-644 KNTGN
+644 
-649 SIKIYRKVNVQAS
+649 AS
-662 TEPNLTIEPA
+662 TEPSVTIEPA
-672 ELTVLLG
+672 ELTVLLNG

-691 PESATDISYAWTS
+691 PESATYEWTS
-704 DSESVATVASVV
+704 DKESVAAVASVE

-722 TVTPVATG
+722 AVTPKATG
-730 KATITCTV
+730 TATITCTV

-746 QTLTATAVVNVVEN
+746 QTLTATAIVNVVEN
-760 YQVASITVPF
+760 YQVASITVPSE
-770 AIRLELDKG
+770 ISLEPDG
-779 TVITPVVVTAPE
+779 ETQITPVVVTAPE
-791 GGVYGT
+791 GGAYEK

-810 ADIAA
+810 ADITA
-815 NGEVFTVT
+815 NGGVFTVK

-830 TVTFTAINSHDSTQR
+830 TVTFTAVNMHDNAQS

-850 VITVKKADL
+850 VITVKEADS
-859 IPAPEIGE
+859 IPAPETGV
-867 GGGEKPIYKKVYVLV
+867 GGKPIYKKVYVLV
-882 DNVEEA
+882 DDVEEA
-888 DGNYI
+888 NGNYI
-893 IATSSSEGTAYAL
+893 IATSNSAGGNAYAL
-906 YDNGSSSYVQRG
+906 YDDGSSSNVQRD
-918 SVTIQSGSTDIYGAY
+918 SVTIKSDSTGIYGAY
-933 GKYIEP
+933 GIYIEP
-939 SSDAYVWEW
+939 SSDSYVWRW
-948 RYDSTNSTYGRRGTV
+948 NYDSTSSTYGRYGAVR
-963 WNVGTGRGLRNNSGS
+963 NVGTKKGLSATATSYNYLNATVDSSGS
-978 ATMDPEYAS
+978 ALPWYSKPSSPSSSAAHYITSLPYGSSSHLYYLRYNSSTDS
-987 YVYSIPLTSGGNR
+987 YVWYT
-1000 IMNRS
+1000 S
-1005 SNSSY
+1005 SNDDDQ
-1010 YLYYSSGY
+1010 
-1018 TWSTSYA
+1018 
-1025 GTFYFYKEMIVQTG
+1025 FYFYKEMILPIG
-1039 TESVDSGVEIYLD
+1039 TEPVDSGVEIYLD

-1066 VQGQES
+1066 VQEQVS
-1072 SVTLTGTPVNI
+1072 TVTLTGTPVNI
-1083 PAGATNKSAVWTL
+1083 PAGATDTSAVWTL
-1096 TKTDGAIKSVDS
+1096 TKTDGAIESVDS

-1118 LGYGIIEVTYTYTYG
+1118 LGYGIIEITYTYTYG

-1152 MTGTGETVTKR
+1152 MTGTGQTVTKK
-1163 TIYKLVTSL
+1163 TIYKLVDSL

-1181 NGSSAAGTRQA
+1181 NGSSDAGTRQA

-1200 TLFSGTYT
+1200 TLFSGTFT
-1208 PPNGGTA
+1208 PQNGGTA
-1215 SPYTAYIVGDG
+1215 TPYTVYIVGDG
-1226 EVVVNAADSVSSV
+1226 EVVVNAADSVNSAN
-1239 RYIETDDM
+1239 YIETDDSN
-1247 HVVWRYDAD
+1247 VVWRYSAENS
-1256 DASTSNYG
+1256 STANYG
-1264 YFTNVG
+1264 RFTNVG
-1270 TARKLTF
+1270 TARMLTF
-1277 DNELEGYT
+1277 DNELQDYT
-1285 SYYMLTADDTFSN
+1285 DSYGNGIYMLTANDKVYT

-1305 KIYMPNNSYYAGI
+1305 KIYILGGSYYAGI
-1318 YTTKVSGGGYRLY
+1318 YKNKVSGGGYRLF
-1331 TSATSTSS
+1331 TNATSTSS
-1339 SSLQSFY
+1339 PDLQSFY
-1346 IFEETEIETVSTAE
+1346 IFEETEIETVSDAE

-1384 TLPLTAQTNY
+1384 TLSLTAQTNY

-1433 TFTFG
+1433 TLTFG
-1438 DGQTATNYVTLDV
+1438 NGQIATNYVTLDV

-1522 EYDLTGAA
+1522 KDALTGAA

-1550 TLLTVTNPDGTI
+1550 TLLTVTNPDGTT

-1567 RLAVVSFASDAAVLT
+1567 RLAVVSFASDASVLT
-1582 GTSPLVADSRALV
+1582 GTSTIVADSRALV
-1595 SVNSSSDMSSITTAI
+1595 SVSSSSDMSSITTAI
-1610 NSMSANGGTNYD
+1610 NSMSANGGTDYD

-1640 DRKQYVVFVTDGAPG
+1640 GRKQYVVFVTDGAPG
-1655 IYNNAKLDSTTFP
+1655 IYNNAELKYATFP
-1668 KAGDYYT
+1668 TASSSYT
-1675 TTEIETMSAQW
+1675 SDDVSAISAQW

-1691 GVAPVWSSMPTAA
+1691 GVVPVWDRMPEAA
-1704 ANNFAEYAYA
+1704 EANFTEYAYA

-1723 GTTFAGSNF
+1723 GTTFTGSNF

-1739 LDITAMLGAGI
+1739 LDITSMLGAGI

-1757 KGGSQIIG
+1757 KGGSQISQFG
-1765 LKTDSSGTT
+1765 SDYVE
-1774 GWTAFT
+1774 FT

-1837 KPFNYIDT
+1837 KPFNYIDEDHQ
-1845 ANPRETDFESSIE
+1845 RENDFESSIE
-1858 VRKYTVDANGNRTG
+1858 VRKYTVDGNGNRTG

-1884 AGTEAYSTLKT
+1884 DGTEAYSTLKT

-1917 SDKRF
+1917 SNKRF

-1928 IVSDDMAIRFNVYL
+1928 IISDDMAIRFNVYL
-1942 TGTKEG
+1942 TGTREG

-1974 LAFEKPALPWQNAR
+1974 LRFEKPALPWQNAR
-1988 VTYKFFLVDVNGNPV
+1988 VTYKFFLVDEDGRPV
-2003 NKDGTRVNYANLTYV
+2003 NKDGVLVNYANLTYV
-2018 GTEKTIKLGDAAFTA
+2018 GTEKTIKLGDAAFVA
-2033 MSGADGRYSVE
+2033 MPNSNGRYSVE
-2044 LNAATLKALQ
+2044 LSATKLKDLQ
-2054 SELSAYALYDES
+2054 SELSAYELYDKS
-2066 AAVTIHTDTTGAW
+2066 AAVTINTDTTGAW
-2079 GGYSITKGNTPDT
+2079 GGYSITKGKTPNT
-2092 TAVWPKPGAKESF
+2092 TAVWPKPGADATF
-2105 ADVADAAGNNFTN
+2105 DDAAVAGGNNFTN
-2118 ITVAFAVVFNVKL
+2118 VTVAFAVVFNVKL

-2163 LTLNTEA
+2163 LTMNTEA
-2170 APDFESA
+2170 IPEVANA
-2177 YTVSVA
+2177 YDVSVA
-2183 KVTTVGE
+2183 NVTAIGT
-2190 KLSGLKYGH
+2190 KLNLTYGH
-2199 ATIQNETTVRYTPGS
+2199 ATIQDDTTVRYTPGS

-2233 NGVMTTKYIRSTVTV
+2233 NGATTKYIRSTVTV

-2266 SYITYNNGVSRWELV
+2266 SYITYDNGVSQWELV

-2312 TFSLNQA
+2312 TFSLKHA
-2319 HKVTVTRENYE
+2319 HMVTVTKAQYD

-2364 IMVQVKDTNGT
+2364 IMVQVRTKDGD
-2375 IVRSVFVDTYYSAV
+2375 IVKSVFVDTYYSGKV
-2389 EVSGDLYQI
+2389 EVNGNLYQI
-2398 PVINIYDLPHGT
+2398 PVINIYDLPHDT

-2420 EMFDHTGS
+2420 EMFDHTGID
-2428 NGQPRGSYDMYI
+2428 GQPRGSYSMYI

-2449 DGNEAAHGAHTEDDE
+2449 DGNDVALGAHTEDDE

-2474 MMLAAAGDGPLSG
+2474 MMLAAAGDGKLSG
-2487 PVFVDGNADTLQAS
+2487 PVFVDGNAETVESS

-2541 PTGEVKVR
+2541 PRGEVKVR
-2549 YGSADE
+2549 YGNADE
-2555 TVSESTGLKY
+2555 TVNESTGLKY

-2586 WEKQPDGTW
+2586 WEQQNDGTW
-2595 KTKVAVEIANIS
+2595 KTKVAVQIANIS
-2607 KREQRQ
+2607 TPGQGQ

-2618 NLKVTYASEPENGGE
+2618 NLKVTYAIEPENGGE

-2755 YVVPGSVVR
+2755 YVVPRSVVR
-2764 PRPSMPKPPLF
+2764 PKPSMPKPPLF

>member
-1 MKQHGRASLRR
+1 MPERLYAGFAEATPIKRLSPHNERILKSKGVRLMKQYGRASLRR

-50 AEALAIGGEER
+50 DAEALAIGGEER

-68 YKPVTS
+68 YKPVES
-74 IDTSKQYLI
+74 IDPSKQYLI
-83 TATYSGTV
+83 TTKYSGTV
-91 YAMTSEYYSS
+91 YAMTSDYYDT
-101 SSNLQAASLT
+101 SNSLQLVGASVKT
-111 ADGNG
+111 ATING
-116 YIQASDNTAIDNTY
+116 ETCVQDANISNKY
-130 LWTFSTTSGGKVT
+130 LWTFSTTSGGTIKNAET
-143 NVSTGTQL
+143 NTYLAATTSGYLVLS
-151 YFYIS
+151 
-156 SITLMSS
+156 SS
-163 GDTLVYSGG
+163 GVTFSYGSNQLSSADVSNYQ
-172 NLYYSGSSSYYLR
+172 YIAFSSSYK
-185 YYSSYSYFTATSYS
+185 YFDFYTSE
-199 SSASTI
+199 SAATI

-211 EEDVAAAAESVE
+211 VEAESVE
-223 VNPSVHAMAPNATKQ
+223 VNPPVHAMAPNATKK

-246 DAANK
+246 NAANK
-251 NVTWTSDNNAV
+251 NVTWTSSNDDIATVNGTGLVTANAV
-262 ATVDAAGIVTA
+262 GT
-273 KTVGKAT
+273 AT
-280 ITATTADGG
+280 ITATTEDGG
-289 YTDTC
+289 HTDTC

-326 TTSGETYIM
+326 TTNGHTYIM
-335 SNAVSN
+335 SDVVSN
-341 TSYLAAAEAT
+341 ASYLAAAEAT
-351 LSTVDDVCGVADT
+351 LSNVGNVCGITDT

-388 ADLYY
+388 ADLAY
-393 TTIQNRATNYYLQRA
+393 TTIRNRETGHYLERA
-408 AGSNADT
+408 AGSNAET
-415 YVDLSTAQNETTN
+415 YVGLSTAQNET
-428 GTQSWARGTRSE
+428 
-440 GDVTFICHINSQ
+440 GDVTQLWARVTITTTGGD
-452 GTAYHFVTFNTTN
+452 GTYIYCRSSNTSYYFVTFNTDNTEN
-465 GDFRTYYNTT
+465 SCFGTYYNTI
-475 GTGYTVDL
+475 GKGDTVDL

-489 TVVDSSATPTPTP
+489 TVVDPT
-502 APGDEYKYVVAD
+502 
-514 QLEDGGEYIIV
+514 
-525 AADTYAV
+525 
-532 SNNTVGSYGHY
+532 
-543 LSPVSVTISGDECVV
+543 
-558 DSSVNVNEIL
+558 
-568 WQAEGNTT
+568 
-576 DGFTLK
+576 
-582 SLDDDKYMTLDSS
+582 
-595 EFLYPGSGTEA
+595 
-606 IKWKYDGTD
+606 
-615 LANSADSNGYYYLS
+615 
-629 YSDAST
+629 
-635 SYPQRFTTS
+635 
-644 KNTGN
+644 
-649 SIKIYRKVNVQAS
+649 S
-662 TEPNLTIEPA
+662 TEPGVTIEPA
-672 ELTVLLG
+672 ELTVLPN
-679 GSGTLTATAANI
+679 GSGTLTATAVNI
-691 PESATDISYAWTS
+691 PESASYEWTS
-704 DSESVATVASVV
+704 DKEPVATVASAA

-722 TVTPVATG
+722 TVTGVATG
-730 KATITCTV
+730 TATITCTV

-746 QTLTATAVVNVVEN
+746 QTLTATATVNVVEN
-760 YQVASITVPF
+760 YQVASITVPSE
-770 AIRLELDKG
+770 ISLELDKG

-791 GGVYGT
+791 GGVYET
-797 DYTIEYVCDNESV
+797 DYTIEYVCDNANV
-810 ADIAA
+810 ADITTA

-823 AKSTGTV
+823 AKSVGTV
-830 TVTFTAINSHDSTQR
+830 TVTFTAINSHNNTQR

-850 VITVKKADL
+850 VITVKEADS
-859 IPAPEIGE
+859 IPAPETGE

-882 DNVEEA
+882 DDLGAA

-893 IATSSSEGTAYAL
+893 IATSNSAGDADAYAL

-918 SVTIQSGSTDIYGAY
+918 SVTIQSGSYGI
-933 GKYIEP
+933 YIEP
-939 SSDAYVWEW
+939 SSDSYVWEW
-948 RYDSTNSTYGRRGTV
+948 QYDSTDSDYGCRGSV
-963 WNVGTGRGLRNNSGS
+963 WNVGTGRGLYATGS
-978 ATMDPEYAS
+978 
-987 YVYSIPLTSGGNR
+987 
-1000 IMNRS
+1000 S
-1005 SNSSY
+1005 SNNYLNATVDSSALYWYSAPSSSAAPAAHYITSPVYNNYAPNRY
-1010 YLYYSSGY
+1010 YLGYYSPNYPYRWYTSSASGNE
-1018 TWSTSYA
+1018 
-1025 GTFYFYKEMIVQTG
+1025 FYFYKEMIVQTG
-1039 TESVDSGVEIYLD
+1039 AEPVNSGVEIYLD

-1057 QKEKAIEGV
+1057 QKEKAVEGV
-1066 VQGQES
+1066 VQGQKS
-1072 SVTLTGTPVNI
+1072 NVTLTETPVNI
-1083 PAGATNKSAVWTL
+1083 PSGATGTSAEWAL
-1096 TKTDGAIKSVDS
+1096 TKTDGAIKSVDP
-1108 SSGVVTLAGS
+1108 SSGVVTLAGR
-1118 LGYGIIEVTYTYTYG
+1118 LGYGIIEITYTYTYG

-1152 MTGTGETVTKR
+1152 MTGTGQTVTKK
-1163 TIYKLVTSL
+1163 YVYVL
-1172 TDGKNYIIV
+1172 TDTLKAGEDYIIV
-1181 NGSSAAGTRQA
+1181 YDKNSATNDAKPIVPGTARY
-1192 LKPGGDNS
+1192 
-1200 TLFSGTYT
+1200 SGTYDGT
-1208 PPNGGTA
+1208 AYTMVHLLLSDAVTVHGGT
-1215 SPYTAYIVGDG
+1215 SNTNNQPYIESDDARIVWRA
-1226 EVVVNAADSVSSV
+1226 VTADSEIALYNPDSNRYMAYDLQEIHSQTIGLWNLRYSAAAFSSGLYMPITYTSNNAGLKIGDKFL
-1239 RYIETDDM
+1239 RCYND
-1247 HVVWRYDAD
+1247 YDANTYGLQMSD
-1256 DASTSNYG
+1256 TASSMFY
-1264 YFTNVG
+1264 
-1270 TARKLTF
+1270 
-1277 DNELEGYT
+1277 
-1285 SYYMLTADDTFSN
+1285 
-1298 AWYYSNN
+1298 
-1305 KIYMPNNSYYAGI
+1305 
-1318 YTTKVSGGGYRLY
+1318 LY
-1331 TSATSTSS
+1331 KR
-1339 SSLQSFY
+1339 
-1346 IFEETEIETVSTAE
+1346 TEIEMVDTAD

-1394 NGTGQIAWSI
+1394 NGTDGQTAWSI
-1404 ISGENIASIDQNGVV
+1404 ISGGNIARIDQNGVV
-1419 TFAANTSG
+1419 TFTANTSG

-1433 TFTFG
+1433 TFTF
-1438 DGQTATNYVTLDV
+1438 DNNGQTQRATNYVTLDV

-1522 EYDLTGAA
+1522 KDNLTGAA
-1530 ATSGNDKMSIAKA
+1530 ATSDNDKMSIAKA
-1543 AAINFAN
+1543 AAISFAN
-1550 TLLTVTNPDGTI
+1550 TLLTVKNPDGTI

-1567 RLAVVSFASDAAVLT
+1567 KLAVVSFADYASVLT
-1582 GTSPLVADSRALV
+1582 GTSTLVADSRALV
-1595 SVNSSSDMSSITTAI
+1595 SVNSSSDMSAITTAI
-1610 NSMSANGGTNYD
+1610 NSMSATGGTNYD

-1655 IYNNAKLDSTTFP
+1655 IYNNAELNSATFP
-1668 KAGDYYT
+1668 TASSSYT
-1675 TTEIETMSAQW
+1675 SDEVSAISAQW

-1691 GVAPVWSSMPTAA
+1691 GAAPVWSSMPQDAA
-1704 ANNFAEYAYA
+1704 DNFAEYAYA

-1739 LDITAMLGAGI
+1739 LDITSMLGAGI

-1757 KGGSQIIG
+1757 KGGSQIRQFG
-1765 LKTDSSGTT
+1765 SDYVE
-1774 GWTAFT
+1774 FT

-1837 KPFNYIDT
+1837 EPFNYID
-1845 ANPRETDFESSIE
+1845 NPRETGFEPSIE

-1884 AGTEAYSTLKT
+1884 DGTEAYSTLKT
-1895 GNIMTWDGENYTIT
+1895 GNIMTLDGENYTIT

-1928 IVSDDMAIRFNVYL
+1928 IISDDMAIRFNVYL
-1942 TGTKEG
+1942 TGTREKT
-1948 SREGG
+1948 REGG

-1974 LAFEKPALPWQNAR
+1974 LTFEKPALPWQNAR
-1988 VTYKFFLVDVNGNPV
+1988 VTYKFFLVDESGRPV
-2003 NKDGTRVNYANLTYV
+2003 NKDGALVNYANLTYV

-2033 MSGADGRYSVE
+2033 MPGADGRYSVKLSAE
-2044 LNAATLKALQ
+2044 ALKALQ
-2054 SELSAYALYDES
+2054 SELSAYALYDER
-2066 AAVTIHTDTTGAW
+2066 AAVTIYTDKTGAW
-2079 GGYSITKGNTPDT
+2079 GGYSITKGNTLTPT
-2092 TAVWPKPGAKESF
+2092 TAVWPKPGA
-2105 ADVADAAGNNFTN
+2105 DAKFDSVTAVEGNNFTN
-2118 ITVAFAVVFNVKL
+2118 VTVAFAVVFNVKL

-2163 LTLNTEA
+2163 LTTNTTA
-2170 APDFESA
+2170 APEVANA
-2177 YTVSVA
+2177 YDEPVASVTA
-2183 KVTTVGE
+2183 IGT
-2190 KLSGLKYGH
+2190 KLNLTYGH
-2199 ATIQNETTVRYTPGS
+2199 ATIRNDTTIRYTPSS
-2214 MQMSQ
+2214 MQMNQ
-2219 PEVFGYEVSGTSDV
+2219 PEVFGYEVTGTSEVD
-2233 NGVMTTKYIRSTVTV
+2233 GTITTKYIRSTVTV

-2259 FSNTDGT
+2259 FSNSDGT
-2266 SYITYNNGVSRWELV
+2266 SYITYNNGVSEWKLV
-2281 GQGVS
+2281 GEGVS

-2299 NNYGYDSHYDNCT
+2299 NNYGYDSHYDNCA
-2312 TFSLNQA
+2312 TFSLDQA
-2319 HKVTVTRENYE
+2319 HKVTVTKAQYD
-2330 SILADSTK
+2330 SILADSTSTK

-2353 VISLTNADTGM
+2353 VISLTNAKTGM
-2364 IMVQVKDTNGT
+2364 IMVQVKDKNGD
-2375 IVRSVFVDTYYSAV
+2375 IVRSVFVDTYYSGTVV
-2389 EVSGDLYQI
+2389 EVNGDLYQI
-2398 PVINIYDLPHGT
+2398 PVINIYDLNPGT

-2420 EMFDHTGS
+2420 EMFDHTGTD
-2428 NGQPRGSYDMYI
+2428 GQPRGSYDMYI

-2449 DGNEAAHGAHTEDDE
+2449 DGNAAAQGAYTEDDE

-2474 MMLAAAGDGPLSG
+2474 MMIAAANGGQPSG
-2487 PVFVDGNADTLQAS
+2487 PVFVDGNATADANAYQSA
-2501 EYASNGPNNEVYLVG
+2501 GPNNEVYLKS
-2516 GQAIVFA
+2516 GQSIVFA

-2549 YGSADE
+2549 YGSVGE
-2555 TVSESTGLKY
+2555 KVSESTGLKY

-2586 WEKQPDGTW
+2586 WEQQEDGTW
-2595 KTKVAVEIANIS
+2595 KTKVAVQIANS
-2607 KREQRQ
+2607 GTDGQ

-2618 NLKVTYASEPENGGE
+2618 NLKVTYATPTNGE
-2633 VRFTTTQQQSQVAY
+2633 VSFTTTQQQSQVAY

-2755 YVVPGSVVR
+2755 YVVPRSVVR
-2764 PRPSMPKPPLF
+2764 PKPSMPKPPLF